1 MRLRQRRARLELAIR
16 KCRSVPHRDSPVSP
30 LGMRR
35 AFDRTLLC
43 GVSLLALSV
52 AGGFGHARSLT
63 PGAIAVAPTM
73 AAQAAAI
80 LAAQQAAGAATQ
92 AETSL
97 ARAAAALAAARKL
110 QSDAAAA
117 AQAAASSVP
126 NGLTPG
132 GLMPFGGTAGDPLA
146 GIKADASKWLG
157 ANLPKQTTSGSKVS
171 VDIQQTQ
178 KKSILYWDSFNVGT
192 NTTVNF
198 RQSASDWIALNR
210 VDPSASPSRILGQ
223 INAMGGVYL
232 INRNGIIFG
241 AGSQV
246 NVHTLIASSL
256 DVGKLGSDLAA
267 RDQFFLNNG
276 IADLN
281 SFSIYDKDGGAATNL
296 IAGDIKVERGAS
308 ITGNILSDQVSLG
321 SPGSVY
327 LFGANVYNSGSI
339 TAQGGEVAMVAART
353 IDVVPN
359 GYSALPDSVLGKD
372 DKGNTIKFRGRE
384 FRLSQFASAYNTRTD
399 DPAAPFGYPTAASAK
414 YLAGTGAV
422 THDGLIDVSRG
433 IAVMNGDTVTI
444 GNPTDASGH
453 ALTDSAGKLFQGV
466 ISADTSIDRNSFVLL
481 RAATSV
487 TMDGVISSLPVDD
500 GAAGLTSAQSFAPA
514 YIEMSAQTNV
524 TVGAAGLISA
534 PAAQVSLRAINF
546 GSQNEAILYQPTL
559 VEGTKKAYGQHLFN
573 QGSVGNAG
581 GNINEV
587 GSNSGD
593 PQSVLL
599 SPGATIDVAGL
610 QNVELPASY
619 NIISFQPRA
628 EFADMPLQR
637 NGALYGQTMY
647 IDIRNTGTRSDGT
660 TWVGTPLADASGY
673 VAKVPH
679 SIYQLMTVGGS
690 VSLTTDLSTSNGAAS
705 VKTDGSITNV
715 AGGSVKFLPGMV
727 NTTRLLGSDG
737 RIYSMTNADPNMTY
751 LGIAGQF
758 TVKHARWGVTET
770 WSTPTQI
777 YSAGFTEGHDAGRVS
792 VVTVNPALL
801 GTMYF
806 GSTAGERQ
814 ISGGQL
820 PLQGSLELT
829 TPSSVQLGATASAN
843 YTTQSTYTTNLSAD
857 ILSGYGLSSL
867 KVTAND
873 FVLSNGSTLNLAAGG
888 NLSVTAGGAIDIAGS
903 VSAAGGNVSLV
914 TDQISI
920 SGSFAKLFKAPKDTS
935 GNQIAAN
942 VFVEGTIDVS
952 GRFVNDT
959 GRTAGVDAA
968 GPAFINGGTI
978 SITTTKDSASAT
990 TGGYYLDTTGSILLA
1005 KSSVL
1010 DVSSGGYISPQGKAK
1025 TVATGVMAGKAG
1037 SISLALYRGK
1047 EWADQEG
1054 PHHPTPGLATPAVI
1068 ALDGTLRGYGF
1079 ETNGSLRLAAA
1090 DTIRIGGTLQDGE
1103 TSSIRIGGIATTLP
1117 ESLLTGGGFG
1127 SYIIESVKDDWSVK
1141 DDGSLVDSQIIV
1153 SAGTSLTLQQKNL
1166 ASLAD
1171 YTATPTGTKLGQQA
1185 APQLALLADDRRKPV
1200 DLTLRADNIKLDTGS
1215 KIITDPKASI
1225 TMAAVTKD
1233 RSGSTSASP
1242 KPSTPDWTV
1251 PAQSVELRGTIID
1264 HGGSVF
1270 INSLATHLSS
1280 DAKIDLSGTFV
1291 ANSLFGTVNGPRTS
1305 GSYIAGG
1312 TFAVEGGT
1320 ITTIYTY
1327 KDPTG
1332 DSSKDQFYF
1341 TYGPAGT
1348 PQPSYL
1354 VADAGAVVDVSGA
1367 AGNIQVA
1374 GARGATTSQ
1383 WSWSDAGTVSAD
1395 VSGFSWSG
1403 SFAAAGGRYVAA
1415 DGSLQADSRANGGTI
1430 LLGGGNIFLQQGAAG
1445 VINAPTTINVS
1456 ADQLAPFDNVYLY
1469 AAAAVG
1475 GAARIFTDLPGNT
1488 YADSDPQWGNLT
1500 ISSSLN
1506 WTVTNR
1512 LHIAAGVI
1520 GAPGS
1525 GSIDARIAAPYVVLT
1540 GSGKERV
1547 AGTST
1552 LTVNAQTIDLE
1563 SGRPSNFKP
1572 GDALPGLDF
1581 SGFSQ
1586 VNLIASGDLRLGT
1599 LKVVNGLKPDA
1610 SQTVPTEQ
1618 SSFTGKLISTGNLL
1632 FSAQR
1637 IYPVSAVNFTIE
1649 TRGNV
1654 EFAAPANSYTGIPL
1668 SAGGGI
1674 TVIANTIDQ
1683 AGNLFAPLG
1692 KIALGNTDS
1701 AVSSIITQSVVL
1713 EAGSLT
1719 SVSLADTTVPYGATS
1734 DGTNWYYNANLN
1746 PLAQPPS
1753 KGLILAGSN
1762 VTRADGST
1770 IDLRGGGDIQ
1780 AMEWIAGKGGSRDS
1794 LTTTPSGQ
1802 TVYALLPSQINPI
1815 AAYDIHFATARSADA
1830 GKTVTA
1836 GDTIPLAGTQITIDG
1851 GNGIP
1856 AGTYTLYP
1864 AHYATLPGAMRVVVY
1879 SSDNTGKNIATGTK
1893 LPDGT
1898 VLMTGHYTQ
1907 STAPGKQSSGQT
1919 VFAVQTS
1926 SVWQQYSEYSF
1937 NGANTYYAQLAAKNN
1952 VTAPRLPMDAGRLSV
1967 SALQSIVLNGMAL
1980 TQPGRDGSGNTGRGS
1995 ELDISAPKLAVL
2007 GHAEYVNNDI
2017 PSGYVG
2023 LDVAQLN
2030 GFESIL
2036 IGGSRSDSP
2045 AGTLITPTASNVVV
2059 DTRGETFSA
2068 PEILLVAQQVG
2079 QWQEVKQ
2086 SVTVGSGSVVLLPV
2100 YVPVADSGT
2109 VTVKSGSIIE
2119 TTGVVHA
2126 GLGRHYIVA
2135 SDGQA
2140 RVTAADIAAALDGT
2154 LSGTEILNADLT
2166 KLPASWFGGI
2176 YGSSSPYIPPVA
2188 ASQQAIYYYA
2198 NGGAQQPGRGAL
2210 FVASNDPTLQLTGPT
2225 ATGAAAPAL
2234 TIKFRDVA
2242 TAPAASLP
2250 TGPVSGSLTLPGG
2263 DTRDSGQVVIADGAR
2278 ISTNTL
2284 TLQATASSNAI
2295 VLNTTDLHANLVN
2308 LIAPTIGVGAATAVA
2323 GKSLVLPAN
2332 NTQFADVQTL
2342 ALRALS
2348 GPITVY
2354 GDFNSGAR
2362 NLTLDANGII
2372 LGTEN
2377 GVAHDASIVA
2387 SDTITLK
2394 TTGGPAFSGGT
2405 TANGNSLALV
2415 AREIDLGNGVV
2426 NGSAAATYMTIGG
2439 FSNVGLSA
2447 SDRVVVRGPGTLTL
2461 GVTNTDKVDLTIT
2474 TPSVLVAGATGA
2486 KSQSFAITDYAGNV
2500 VIQDSVARN
2509 GVASRPIDSTEV
2521 GGSLNITAS
2530 NVTVASTIQAQGG
2543 TIALYA
2549 IAGNVEL
2556 KSGAY
2561 LAAGGYKKTLVDVDT
2576 HVSGGKIV
2584 LNADIGTDFLPL
2596 VPGAGQVITDANSV
2610 IDVSQPLGGL
2620 GYGGEIDVT
2629 ALRGG
2634 ASIAGSLRGGGGPGL
2649 GGVFKLDVQ
2658 GGADL
2663 TALADNLLAG
2673 GISGAI
2679 DIHTRTGNL
2688 ELLQN
2693 HTLKA
2698 NFVALTADDTAWD
2711 SDPAKQFGQIKIR
2724 GRIDATG
2731 YGGTT
2736 LDGTRQAGGKVG
2748 LYGAN
2753 SVFLASSGVIDA
2765 STTHAD
2771 ERGGDVTIGIGWD
2784 AKSKI
2789 WLQQGTQINVSGG
2802 TKGGLSG
2809 GTVTFRAPLD
2819 GNNDVKI
2826 AAISN
2831 VANPSG
2837 THGTN
2842 FYADGDKSFDA
2853 LAVIDATNDI
2863 NDRSKVSIVGA
2874 RSVAVNGFIAFDTTA
2889 GRYGIDGSS
2898 LGWFGTIDTAGWYK
2912 GVDQNGNLIP
2922 ATEGTWTNV
2931 TGFQLDKTIS
2941 GGTALPSVP
2950 TSVAVKNSAGIQIA
2964 TINVS
2969 GGIDTFQPNTTTLSQ
2984 YFGQSDIP
2992 ITFPPPATPGG
3003 RTAQGRVSFSASGD
3017 ATVTITDAGTGYLTR
3032 VTSVQIGNVVDVPAA
3047 TGLFGRVLST
3057 VKIVSASLSLVPGST
3072 GYDGTSLSVSLGVS
3086 GNNGQATATF
3096 TKVSNLSGSTTLVNG
3111 SLQFVPTT
3119 NDYIPLTSSGVY
3131 ATFDPANQGKPGV
3144 ASFTGGAGTGN
3155 AFFGDTV
3162 SQITKG
3168 TWSHNGQSYGFTNL
3182 FTRLAPLVNSLGT
3195 DVVHVQPGVDLVN
3208 SKGDITVSSNWN
3220 LAAGVVDRGKPS
3232 PTIFNPASDYI
3243 DFTYRLATPWGGLD
3257 AGVLSLRAAGN
3268 INVNA
3273 SISDGFFQFANYLD
3287 PIYAGKVNDY
3297 FASNSGLRAI
3307 DFNSIY
3313 LNDPT
3318 SNTLLIAPYKAG
3330 DTGNGIS
3337 PTSQD
3342 LATADLFPHKLLVCT
3357 IDCSQANIK
3366 AVTAPSS
3373 WSYSLTAGADV
3384 SSANP
3389 TARVL
3394 LANDKGDVIVD
3405 KHASYDQ
3412 KVVGSTNPVSVNIPT
3427 MIRTGIGSITVAAAR
3442 DVVLK
3447 DTAAPGV
3454 IYAAGVNTETYA
3466 NPYSPSLAVNGFFEP
3481 RLMAYGNAAATA
3493 KPEPALELYYGPP
3506 TAAAFPE
3513 KGGDVVIDAQRDIL
3527 GNTKVVAKKDEN
3539 GNTVYKKVPQYYQPW
3554 LLSNSGVTPSAG
3566 ASILGAGVFAPA
3578 GTQIASQT
3586 AWWMQYGSF
3595 QQGFLSAGG
3604 NVSVL
3609 AGRNMLDVSVSAP
3622 TTGRVTGGLSANST
3636 PVTHL
3641 YGSGNMVVRAG
3652 GDIRGGSFYEGSGH
3666 ASIVAGGDIGQN
3678 DYVYRYADSTLKL
3691 PNLPL
3696 LAVDTGQITM
3706 TANGSIAMAGVVNPA
3721 ALHAQQP
3728 SKANPLEPKPEPTT
3742 PLYFDAYGPD
3752 SKVRLVAQSGDVTIN
3767 IAPTA
3772 IAIIPTNALA
3782 VPAAP
3787 ATYPASFEAVA
3798 LQGNLI
3804 TTGIGNIL
3812 NQNLNQKASGTVPA
3826 PGIVLSPSAHG
3837 TFNLLAQGSID
3848 LTFGYP
3854 QTSTPQS
3861 ISRPLISAGPSL
3873 IDAAF
3878 DPFRPNSGNDEAS
3891 SRAILAHENDVADG
3905 FDTTARIYAAT
3916 GDIKA
3921 TGSYGKR
3928 TASSS
3933 ENVYQRIEINRPTS
3947 IYAGRDIIDLNVIVQ
3962 NIHTSDVSTIVAGQ
3976 NITYTG
3982 FSNGG
3987 GLQVAGPG
3995 FLVVQAGGDIGPFL
4009 PAAFD
4014 NATQAPVQ
4022 EGIVSVGN
4030 SSPTPVGNIYI
4041 SESTGGGS
4049 VGIYNQS
4056 LLGPANNPRR
4066 NAALT
4071 DAAGTKQGAD
4081 IITMFGVKYGIDYA
4095 SVTDAYVVG
4104 SKADGTALP
4113 FSMAALRDIITGA
4126 LPGYLKKDAIAA
4138 YLSTSQGQNSLSSY
4152 LNSSTGKTAL
4162 EQLNLKDLFQDGTAN
4177 VIDRQ
4182 KLDSFV
4188 GVLAKSGLDAVWS
4201 FFRTVLPSQIQA
4213 SFFDVSTTSQPLM
4226 SVRLDQLFFAELK
4239 AVGIDQKGGTSSDT
4253 QRGYRMIETMFPA
4266 RLGYTANVLGSGSN
4280 GASQLVKTGDMN
4292 LLHATVQTQLGGD
4305 ISMFG
4310 PGGNIIVGSL
4320 AAEPNSALKL
4330 RDIGIL
4336 TLGGGAINTF
4346 TDESVLVN
4354 SSRVLTTQGG
4364 DILMWSSNGNLDAG
4378 RGSKTTL
4385 SAPALQVLYDQD
4397 DYQSIDLGGF
4407 VTGAGIGTLQASSKA
4422 AASQLYLLAPR
4433 GTIDFGTAGVRA
4445 SGSAVFVAPIIANA
4459 SNFQVQ
4465 GSTTGIPTV
4474 SVPNIGA
4481 LTAGSNTAGAA
4492 AKTAET
4498 PTATGARRQGSIFIV
4513 EVIGYGGGDGQD
4525 DQADDKKESDTT
4537 SSGNGKQ

>member
-1 MRLRQRRARLELAIR
+1 
-16 KCRSVPHRDSPVSP
+16 
-30 LGMRR
+30 MRR

-63 PGAIAVAPTM
+63 PGANAVAPTM

-132 GLMPFGGTAGDPLA
+132 GLMPSGGTAGDPLA

-178 KKSILYWDSFNVGT
+178 KKSILYWDTFNVGA

-210 VDPSASPSRILGQ
+210 VQDPSASPSRILGQ

-327 LFGANVYNSGSI
+327 LFGANVYNSGTISVD
-339 TAQGGEVAMVAART
+339 GGEVAMVAART

-372 DKGNTIKFRGRE
+372 DKGNTIKFRGTE
-384 FRLSQFASAYNTRTD
+384 FRLSQFASAYNNTATD
-399 DPAAPFGYPTAASAK
+399 DSSRPLGYPTATGGT

-433 IAVMNGDTVTI
+433 IVVMNGDTVAI

-453 ALTDSAGKLFQGV
+453 ALTDSAGRLIQGV
-466 ISADTSIDRNSFVLL
+466 ISVDTSIDRNSFVLL

-500 GAAGLTSAQSFAPA
+500 GAAGLTSTQSFAPA
-514 YIEMSAQTNV
+514 YIEASAQTNV
-524 TVGAAGLISA
+524 TVGSSGLISA
-534 PAAQVSLRAINF
+534 PAAQVLFRATNL
-546 GSQNEAILYQPTL
+546 GSQNASTLYK
-559 VEGTKKAYGQHLFN
+559 VSGMDGDTKLYDQRLFN
-573 QGSVGNAG
+573 QGSVGNTG
-581 GNINEV
+581 GNANEV
-587 GSNSGD
+587 GSNSSD

-599 SPGATIDVAGL
+599 SPGATVDVAGL

-673 VAKVPH
+673 VAKVPR

-737 RIYSMTNADPNMTY
+737 RIYGMTNADPNMTY

-758 TVKHARWGVTET
+758 TVKHAQWHVTET

-777 YSAGFTEGHDAGRVS
+777 YSAGFSEGHDAGRVS

-857 ILSGYGLSSL
+857 ILSKYGLSSL

-873 FVLSNGSTLNLAAGG
+873 FVLSDGSMLNLAAGG
-888 NLSVTAGGAIDIAGS
+888 SLSVTAGGAIDIAGS

-914 TDQISI
+914 TDRVSI
-920 SGSFAKLFKAPKDTS
+920 NGSFAKLFKAPKDPKDPS
-935 GNQIAAN
+935 GNPIAAN

-978 SITTTKDSASAT
+978 SITTTKDSASI
-990 TGGYYLDTTGSILLA
+990 TGGYLDTTGSILLA

-1037 SISLALYRGK
+1037 GISLALYSGS
-1047 EWADQEG
+1047 EWKDEG
-1054 PHHPTPGLATPAVI
+1054 GVHHPTPKFAVPAVI
-1068 ALDGTLRGYGF
+1068 GLDGVLRGYGF
-1079 ETNGSLRLAAA
+1079 ESNGSLRIAGA
-1090 DTIRIGGTLQDGE
+1090 DTIRSGGELQTGE
-1103 TSSIRIGGIATTLP
+1103 TSSIRVNGIATTLP

-1153 SAGTSLTLQQKNL
+1153 SAGTSLTFQQQNL

-1185 APQLALLADDRRKPV
+1185 VLQLALLPDNQRKAV
-1200 DLTLRADNIKLDTGS
+1200 DLTLKADKIKLDPGS
-1215 KIITDPKASI
+1215 KIVTDPKAKI
-1225 TMAAVTKD
+1225 TMAAVTGD
-1233 RSGSTSASP
+1233 RRGATSTDPKLIVP
-1242 KPSTPDWTV
+1242 KPSTPDWSV

-1395 VSGFSWSG
+1395 VSGFSWGG
-1403 SFAAAGGRYVAA
+1403 SFAAAGGRYVAG
-1415 DGSLQADSRANGGTI
+1415 DGALHAESRANGGTI

-1445 VINAPTTINVS
+1445 VISAPTTINVS

-1599 LKVVNGLKPDA
+1599 LKVVNGLKTDP
-1610 SQTVPTEQ
+1610 SQNVPTEQ
-1618 SSFTGKLISTGNLL
+1618 SSFTGGLISTGDLL
-1632 FSAQR
+1632 LSAQR

-1649 TRGNV
+1649 AGTTDAAGNV
-1654 EFAAPANSYTGIPL
+1654 KPGNVKFAAPAGSNTTIPL

-1674 TVIANTIDQ
+1674 TVYAGTIDQ

-1701 AVSSIITQSVVL
+1701 AVSPIITQSVVL
-1713 EAGSLT
+1713 EAGSLS

-1856 AGTYTLYP
+1856 AGTYMLYP

-1995 ELDISAPKLAVL
+1995 ELDISAPKLAVI
-2007 GHAEYVNNDI
+2007 GHAGYVNNDI

-2036 IGGSRSDSP
+2036 IGGSRSDIPS
-2045 AGTLITPTASNVVV
+2045 GTLITPAASNVVV

-2086 SVTVGSGSVVLLPV
+2086 SVTIGSQSVLLDLPA
-2100 YVPVADSGT
+2100 YVPEAGSGT
-2109 VTVKSGSIIE
+2109 VTINSGSIIK

-2126 GLGRHYIVA
+2126 RLGRQYIVA

-2140 RVTAADIAAALDGT
+2140 PVTAQSLAAALGGT
-2154 LSGTEILNADLT
+2154 LSGTEIVDAVLA
-2166 KLPASWFGGI
+2166 KLLDPNSPARLALS
-2176 YGSSSPYIPPVA
+2176 
-2188 ASQQAIYYYA
+2188 YYA

-2210 FVASNDPTLQLTGPT
+2210 FVASNDPTLQVTGPT
-2225 ATGAAAPAL
+2225 ATGVSAPTL
-2234 TIKFRDVA
+2234 TIKFKDVA
-2242 TAPAASLP
+2242 TASATLPA
-2250 TGPVSGSLTLPGG
+2250 GPVTGSLTLAGG
-2263 DTRDSGQVVIADGAR
+2263 DTSNSGKVAIAEGVK

-2284 TLQATASSNAI
+2284 TLQATASNNAI
-2295 VLNTTDLHANLVN
+2295 ALNTTDLHANLVN
-2308 LIAPTIGVGAATAVA
+2308 LIAPSIGVGAATAVA

-2332 NTQFADVQTL
+2332 STQFADVQTL

-2348 GPITVY
+2348 GPVTVY

-2362 NLTLDANGII
+2362 SLSLDATGIA
-2372 LGTEN
+2372 LGSEVLNPGTSLN
-2377 GVAHDASIVA
+2377 LRAGTVLAFSSSATVQFSVGVTVTSAAGVATTYAANTQIALDPNSKVSVA
-2387 SDTITLK
+2387 SAGTMTVAGSGGATLTRDGLISASNNITLK
-2394 TTGGPAFSGGT
+2394 NTGASPSFSAPA
-2405 TANGNSLALV
+2405 ANGNSLELA
-2415 AREIDLGNGVV
+2415 AKEIDLGSGRVNGNVV
-2426 NGSAAATYMTIGG
+2426 NGNFTIAG
-2439 FSNVGLSA
+2439 FSRVKWSA
-2447 SDRVVVRGPGTLTL
+2447 DDSVVVKGPGTMTL
-2461 GVTNTDKVDLTIT
+2461 GANGDKTDLTVS
-2474 TPSVLVAGATGA
+2474 TPRILVAGATAGTP
-2486 KSQSFAITDYAGNV
+2486 QGFALTASGDISIVDPVTRGSAAAG
-2500 VIQDSVARN
+2500 
-2509 GVASRPIDSTEV
+2509 PIDSDET
-2521 GGSLNITAS
+2521 GGILTVTAS
-2530 NVTVASTIQAQGG
+2530 NIAVGSTIQAQAG
-2543 TIALYA
+2543 TITLGA
-2549 IAGNVEL
+2549 IAGNVTL
-2556 KSGAY
+2556 NSGAY
-2561 LAAGGYKKTLVDVDT
+2561 VSARGYKKTLVDVDT
-2576 HVSGGKIV
+2576 YLSGGKVV
-2584 LNADIGTDFLPL
+2584 LYADIGANAT
-2596 VPGAGQVITDANSV
+2596 GGGQVITDASSTV
-2610 IDVSQPLGGL
+2610 DVATTSGGQ
-2620 GYGGEIDVT
+2620 GYGGTIEVD
-2629 ALRGG
+2629 ALRGD
-2634 ASIAGSLRGGGGPGL
+2634 ATLAGRLLGTGGPGL
-2649 GGVFKLDVQ
+2649 GGRFKLDTN
-2658 GGADL
+2658 GAADL
-2663 TALADNLLAG
+2663 TALADILLAG
-2673 GISGAI
+2673 GLTGAI

-2688 ELLQN
+2688 ELAAG

-2698 NFVALTADDTAWD
+2698 NAISLTADDPTWVHIFAE
-2711 SDPAKQFGQIKIR
+2711 KQLGQVKIR

-2731 YGGTT
+2731 YSGST
-2736 LDGTRQAGGKVG
+2736 LDGTGQAGGKVA

-2753 SVFLASSGVIDA
+2753 SVFLASSGMIDA
-2765 STTHAD
+2765 STTHTD

-2819 GNNDVKI
+2819 GNNDAMV
-2826 AAISN
+2826 SN

-2837 THGTN
+2837 THGSN
-2842 FYADGDKSFDA
+2842 FYADGDKTFDE
-2853 LAVIDATNDI
+2853 LPVIDATNNV
-2863 NDRSKVSIVGA
+2863 NDRSKLSIVGA

-2889 GRYGIDGSS
+2889 SNHGIDGSN
-2898 LGWFGTIDTAGWYK
+2898 LGWFGTIDPAGWYK
-2912 GVDQNGNLIP
+2912 LDQNGNLIP
-2922 ATEGTWTNV
+2922 ATDGSWTNV
-2931 TGFQLDKTIS
+2931 SGWQFSGVTTANGFSSVVGGGDPNYSVSIPNSNGAVLKNFVMGIYSFTAADNLGYAPGQTNIPVTIDPPPAGGVAAQGYGQVGADGVLFVVITNPGS
-2941 GGTALPSVP
+2941 GYTSPLASVKVGPDGVVVLPSVGRFSGVP
-2950 TSVAVKNSAGIQIA
+2950 NS
-2964 TINVS
+2964 
-2969 GGIDTFQPNTTTLSQ
+2969 F
-2984 YFGQSDIP
+2984 
-2992 ITFPPPATPGG
+2992 
-3003 RTAQGRVSFSASGD
+3003 
-3017 ATVTITDAGTGYLTR
+3017 LT
-3032 VTSVQIGNVVDVPAA
+3032 
-3047 TGLFGRVLST
+3047 
-3057 VKIVSASLSLVPGST
+3057 IVSADVVPGS
-3072 GYDGTSLSVSLGVS
+3072 GGASSAAQPSVQVKWGSN
-3086 GNNGQATATF
+3086 GNATIGFSAAN
-3096 TKVSNLSGSTTLVNG
+3096 NLSGTSTRNADGTIT
-3111 SLQFVPTT
+3111 FVGNTK
-3119 NDYIPLTSSGVY
+3119 NFIPWSSSGVY
-3131 ATFDPANQGKPGV
+3131 DTFDPANQGKQGV
-3144 ASFTGGAGTGN
+3144 ANFTGDASPDRV
-3155 AFFGDTV
+3155 FFGDTI

-3168 TWSHNGQSYGFTNL
+3168 TWANNGQSYGFTNL
-3182 FTRLAPLVNSLGT
+3182 FTRLAPLVNSLGA

-3318 SNTLLIAPYKAG
+3318 TNTLLIAPYKAG

-3389 TARVL
+3389 TARVP

-3427 MIRTGIGSITVAAAR
+3427 MIRTGTGSITVAAAR

-3466 NPYSPSLAVNGFFEP
+3466 NPYSPSLAVNDPNGFFEP

-3586 AWWMQYGSF
+3586 AWWIQYGSF

-3604 NVSVL
+3604 NVSVF

-3706 TANGSIAMAGVVNPA
+3706 TGSGSIAMAGVVNPA

-3728 SKANPLEPKPEPTT
+3728 SKANPLEPQPKPVI

-3772 IAIIPTNALA
+3772 IAIIPTNKLA
-3782 VPAAP
+3782 VQAAP

-3812 NQNLNQKASGTVPA
+3812 NQKASGTVPA
-3826 PGIVLSPSAHG
+3826 PGIVLSPSEHG
-3837 TFNLLAQGSID
+3837 TFNLLAQGGID

-3854 QTSTPQS
+3854 QTSTPQL
-3861 ISRPLISAGPSL
+3861 ISSPLISAGPSL

-3878 DPFRPNSGNDEAS
+3878 DPFRPNSGNHEAS
-3891 SRAILAHENDVADG
+3891 SRAILAHEDDVADG
-3905 FDTTARIYAAT
+3905 LDTTARIYAAT

-3962 NIHTSDVSTIVAGQ
+3962 NIHTSDVSTIVAGR
-3976 NITYTG
+3976 NIAYTG

-4041 SESTGGGS
+4041 SEKTGGGS

-4066 NAALT
+4066 NAVLT

-4081 IITMFGVKYGIDYA
+4081 IITMFGTKFGIDYA
-4095 SVTDAYVVG
+4095 AVAASYIDPANASSVKHNYVSDLRSFLSRIGKPASDSDSDASVF
-4104 SKADGTALP
+4104 AALQALP
-4113 FSMAALRDIITGA
+4113 T
-4126 LPGYLKKDAIAA
+4126 
-4138 YLSTSQGQNSLSSY
+4138 
-4152 LNSSTGKTAL
+4152 
-4162 EQLNLKDLFQDGTAN
+4162 DLQHVF
-4177 VIDRQ
+4177 IDQ
-4182 KLDSFV
+4182 V
-4188 GVLAKSGLDAVWS
+4188 
-4201 FFRTVLPSQIQA
+4201 
-4213 SFFDVSTTSQPLM
+4213 
-4226 SVRLDQLFFAELK
+4226 FFAELK

-4445 SGSAVFVAPIIANA
+4445 SGSAVFVAPVIANA

-4498 PTATGARRQGSIFIV
+4498 PTATGARRQGSIWIV

-4525 DQADDKKESDTT
+4525 DQAGDKKESDTT
-4537 SSGNGKQ
+4537 PSGNDKQ

>member
-63 PGAIAVAPTM
+63 PGANAVAPTM
-73 AAQAAAI
+73 AAQQAAI

-117 AQAAASSVP
+117 AQAATSSVP

-178 KKSILYWDSFNVGT
+178 KKSILYWDTFNVGA

-210 VDPSASPSRILGQ
+210 VQDPGASPSRILGQ

-353 IDVVPN
+353 IDVIPN
-359 GYSALPDSVLGKD
+359 GYSALPDNVLGKD
-372 DKGNTIKFRGRE
+372 DKGNTIKFRGTE

-399 DPAAPFGYPTAASAK
+399 DPAAPFGYPTAAGGK

-422 THDGLIDVSRG
+422 VHDGLIDASRG
-433 IAVMNGDTVTI
+433 IVVMNGDTVTI
-444 GNPTDASGH
+444 GNPKDASGH
-453 ALTDSAGKLFQGV
+453 DLTDSAGRLIQGV

-487 TMDGVISSLPVDD
+487 TMNGVISSLPVDD
-500 GAAGLTSAQSFAPA
+500 GAAGLTSTQSFAPA

-524 TVGAAGLISA
+524 TVGAGGLISA

-546 GSQNEAILYQPTL
+546 GSQNESILYQPTL
-559 VEGTKKAYGQHLFN
+559 VEGTKKVYGQHLFN

-587 GSNSGD
+587 GSNSSD

-610 QNVELPASY
+610 RNVELPASY

-673 VAKVPH
+673 VAKVPR
-679 SIYQLMTVGGS
+679 SIDQLMTVGGS

-758 TVKHARWGVTET
+758 TVKHAHWHVTET
-770 WSTPTQI
+770 WSTPSQI
-777 YSAGFTEGHDAGRVS
+777 YSPGFTEGHDAGG
-792 VVTVNPALL
+792 VTVATVVPSL
-801 GTMYF
+801 GTIYF

-814 ISGGQL
+814 IIGGQL

-829 TPSSVQLGATASAN
+829 TPSSVQIGATASAN
-843 YTTQSTYTTNLSAD
+843 YTTQSKYRTSLYGD
-857 ILSGYGLSSL
+857 ILSNYGLSSL

-873 FVLSNGSTLNLAAGG
+873 FVLSAGSTLNLAAGG
-888 NLSVTAGGAIDIAGS
+888 SLSVTAGGAIDIAGT
-903 VSAAGGNVSLV
+903 VSAAGGSVNLV
-914 TDQISI
+914 TDRV
-920 SGSFAKLFKAPKDTS
+920 GSSSEPLFKAPIDKS
-935 GNQIAAN
+935 GKVIAAN
-942 VFVEGTIDVS
+942 VFVEGAIDVS

-959 GRTAGVDAA
+959 GRVAGVDAA

-978 SITTTKDSASAT
+978 SITTYKSSVADDA
-990 TGGYYLDTTGSILLA
+990 GYRDTTGSILLA
-1005 KSSVL
+1005 TGSVL
-1010 DVSSGGYISPQGKAK
+1010 DVSSGGYISPQGKPKSAS
-1025 TVATGVMAGKAG
+1025 TNVLAGKAG
-1037 SISLALYRGK
+1037 GISLATYQGLR
-1047 EWADQEG
+1047 WTRATNDPD
-1054 PHHPTPGLATPAVI
+1054 PHAPTPGAGHSIAVLQ
-1068 ALDGTLRGYGF
+1068 LDGILRGYGF
-1079 ETNGSLRLAAA
+1079 ESNGSLRIAGA
-1090 DTIRIGGTLQDGE
+1090 DTIRIGGTLQKDE
-1103 TSSIRIGGIATTLP
+1103 TSPIRIGGEAKTLP
-1117 ESLLTGGGFG
+1117 VSLLTGGGFG
-1127 SYIIESVKDDWSVK
+1127 SYIIESVKDDWSVAK
-1141 DDGSLVDSQIIV
+1141 SQIIV
-1153 SAGTSLTLQQKNL
+1153 STGTSLTLQQQNL

-1185 APQLALLADDRRKPV
+1185 APQLALLPDDQRKPV
-1200 DLTLRADNIKLDTGS
+1200 DLTLKADNILLDTGS
-1215 KIITDPKASI
+1215 KIVTDPKAKI
-1225 TMAAVTKD
+1225 TLAAVVDD
-1233 RSGSTSASP
+1233 RKTN
-1242 KPSTPDWTV
+1242 KPSDPTWTV
-1251 PAQSVELRGTIID
+1251 PAASVELLGSIVD
-1264 HGGSVF
+1264 HGGTVF
-1270 INSLATHLSS
+1270 INALTTHLSS

-1291 ANSLFGTVNGPRTS
+1291 ANSQFGTIKGPATS
-1305 GSYIAGG
+1305 GTYVAGG
-1312 TFAVEGGT
+1312 TFVVEAGT
-1320 ITTIYTY
+1320 I
-1327 KDPTG
+1327 
-1332 DSSKDQFYF
+1332 DQNQTQTSYAYSLPDAAHF
-1341 TYGPAGT
+1341 PN
-1348 PQPSYL
+1348 YL
-1354 VADAGAVVDVSGA
+1354 VADAGALVDVSGA
-1367 AGNIQVA
+1367 AGNIQVV
-1374 GARGATTSQ
+1374 GARGAITSQ

-1395 VSGFSWSG
+1395 VNGFSWGG
-1403 SFAAAGGRYVAA
+1403 SFAAAGGRYVAG
-1415 DGSLQADSRANGGTI
+1415 DGTVHADSRANGGTI
-1430 LLGGGNIFLQQGAAG
+1430 LLGGGNITLQQGAAG
-1445 VINAPTTINVS
+1445 VIRAPTALTVS

-1469 AAAAVG
+1469 AAAAQG

-1488 YADSDPQWGNLT
+1488 YGDKDPLWATLT
-1500 ISSSLN
+1500 ISGSLD

-1512 LHIAAGVI
+1512 LHIAAGI
-1520 GAPGS
+1520 ISAPKS
-1525 GSIDARIAAPYVVLT
+1525 GSVDAHIAASYVALT
-1540 GSGKERV
+1540 GSSMDSV

-1572 GDALPGLDF
+1572 GDPQPGLVF

-1586 VNLIASGDLRLGT
+1586 VNLIAGGDLRLGT
-1599 LKVVNGLKPDA
+1599 LKVVNGLKTDSTDTTA
-1610 SQTVPTEQ
+1610 TAEQ

-1632 FSAQR
+1632 LSAQR

-1654 EFAAPANSYTGIPL
+1654 KFAAPPNSYTGIPL

-1802 TVYALLPSQINPI
+1802 TVYALLPSQIDPI

-2007 GHAEYVNNDI
+2007 GHAGYVNNDI

-2045 AGTLITPTASNVVV
+2045 SSTLITPAASNVVV

-2119 TTGVVHA
+2119 TAGVVRA

-2176 YGSSSPYIPPVA
+2176 YGSSSPYIPPIA

-2198 NGGAQQPGRGAL
+2198 NSGAQQPGRGAL

-2225 ATGAAAPAL
+2225 ATGAAAAAL

-2263 DTRDSGQVVIADGAR
+2263 DTRDSGKVVIADGAR

-2295 VLNTTDLHANLVN
+2295 VLNTTDLHANFVN

-2354 GDFNSGAR
+2354 GNFNSGAR

-2509 GVASRPIDSTEV
+2509 GVASRPADSTEV

-2698 NFVALTADDTAWD
+2698 NSVALTADDTAWD
-2711 SDPAKQFGQIKIR
+2711 SNPDKQFGQIKIR

-2736 LDGTRQAGGKVG
+2736 LDGTRQAGGKIG

-2789 WLQQGTQINVSGG
+2789 YLQQGAQINVSGG

-2826 AAISN
+2826 AMVSN

-2837 THGTN
+2837 THGSN
-2842 FYADGDKSFDA
+2842 FYADGDKTFDE
-2853 LAVIDATNDI
+2853 LPVIDATNNV
-2863 NDRSKVSIVGA
+2863 NDRSKLSIVGA

-2889 GRYGIDGSS
+2889 SNHGIDGSN
-2898 LGWFGTIDTAGWYK
+2898 LGWFGTIDPAGWYK
-2912 GVDQNGNLIP
+2912 LDQNGNLIP
-2922 ATEGTWTNV
+2922 ATDGSWTNV
-2931 TGFQLDKTIS
+2931 SGWQFSSVTTANGFSSVVGGGDPNYSVSIPNSNGAVLKNFVMGIYSFTAADNLGYAPGQTNIPVTIDPPPAGGVAAQGYGQVGADGMLLVVITNPGS
-2941 GGTALPSVP
+2941 GYTTPLASVKVGPDGVVVLPSVGRFSGVP
-2950 TSVAVKNSAGIQIA
+2950 NS
-2964 TINVS
+2964 
-2969 GGIDTFQPNTTTLSQ
+2969 F
-2984 YFGQSDIP
+2984 
-2992 ITFPPPATPGG
+2992 
-3003 RTAQGRVSFSASGD
+3003 
-3017 ATVTITDAGTGYLTR
+3017 LT
-3032 VTSVQIGNVVDVPAA
+3032 
-3047 TGLFGRVLST
+3047 
-3057 VKIVSASLSLVPGST
+3057 IVSADVVPGS
-3072 GYDGTSLSVSLGVS
+3072 GGASSAAQPSVQVKWGSN
-3086 GNNGQATATF
+3086 GNATIGFSAAN
-3096 TKVSNLSGSTTLVNG
+3096 NLSGTSTRNADGTIT
-3111 SLQFVPTT
+3111 FVGNTK
-3119 NDYIPLTSSGVY
+3119 NFIPWSSSGVY
-3131 ATFDPANQGKPGV
+3131 DTFDPANQGKQGV
-3144 ASFTGGAGTGN
+3144 ANFTGDASPDRV
-3155 AFFGDTV
+3155 FFGDTI

-3168 TWSHNGQSYGFTNL
+3168 TWANNGHSYGFTNL

-3257 AGVLSLRAAGN
+3257 AGALTLRAAGN

-3273 SISDGFFQFANYLD
+3273 SISDGFFQFGNYLD
-3287 PIYAGKVNDY
+3287 QTYVSRVTTYLGDLAGARSIDRGNNDGLYAY
-3297 FASNSGLRAI
+3297 
-3307 DFNSIY
+3307 Y
-3313 LNDPT
+3313 LNNSTTVP
-3318 SNTLLIAPYKAG
+3318 IAPYKAAAN
-3330 DTGNGIS
+3330 DIS
-3337 PTSQD
+3337 ASSQD
-3342 LATADLFPHKLLVCT
+3342 LISADLFPHSLRACT
-3357 IDCSQANIK
+3357 TDCSSANIK
-3366 AVTAPSS
+3366 TITAPAS
-3373 WSYSLTAGADV
+3373 WSYNLTAGADV

-3389 TARVL
+3389 NARVP
-3394 LANDKGDVIVD
+3394 LARGTGDVIVD
-3405 KHASYDQ
+3405 KHGSYNQSLLTDRFTNASVTVY
-3412 KVVGSTNPVSVNIPT
+3412 IPT
-3427 MIRTGIGSITVAAAR
+3427 MVRTGTGSIAIAAAR
-3442 DVVLK
+3442 DVILQ
-3447 DTAAPGV
+3447 DTLAPGV
-3454 IYAAGVNTETYA
+3454 IYAAGVNTEKLA
-3466 NPYSPSLAVNGFFEP
+3466 DPSYGLQTINGVSSLIAGNAAGFFEP
-3481 RLMAYGNAAATA
+3481 RILAYGNNEAEHA
-3493 KPEPALELYYGPP
+3493 PELYYGPP

-3513 KGGDVVIDAQRDIL
+3513 RGGDVVIDAQQDIK
-3527 GNTKVVAKKDEN
+3527 GNTTVGNKVL
-3539 GNTVYKKVPQYYQPW
+3539 QYYQPW
-3554 LLSNSGVTPSAG
+3554 LLSDTGVTPGSNFSA
-3566 ASILGAGVFAPA
+3566 LGAGVFAPSS
-3578 GTQIASQT
+3578 TQIASQT
-3586 AWWMQYGSF
+3586 AWWIQYGSF

-3604 NVSVL
+3604 NVSVT
-3609 AGRNMLDVSVSAP
+3609 AGHDLVDVSVSLP
-3622 TTGRVTGGLSANST
+3622 TTGRVSGGLSANSL

-3652 GDIRGGSFYEGSGH
+3652 GDILGGSFYEGSGH

-3678 DYVYRYADSTLKL
+3678 GDNSTVSRYASSALKL
-3691 PNLPL
+3691 PDVPL
-3696 LAVDTGQITM
+3696 LAVDTGQIAM
-3706 TANGSIAMAGVVNPA
+3706 TAGGAITMAGVVNPA

-3728 SKANPLEPKPEPTT
+3728 SKANPLDTGNIQS
-3742 PLYFDAYGPD
+3742 PLYMDTYGPD
-3752 SKVRLVAQSGDVTIN
+3752 SAVRVLAKSGDLTIT
-3767 IAPTA
+3767 IAP
-3772 IAIIPTNALA
+3772 PTIGTNY
-3782 VPAAP
+3782 VQAAP

-3798 LQGNLI
+3798 LQGDLI
-3804 TTGIGNIL
+3804 TTGIAEITKVAGSTL
-3812 NQNLNQKASGTVPA
+3812 QM
-3826 PGIVLSPSAHG
+3826 PGIVLSPSLHG
-3837 TFNLLAQGSID
+3837 SYELLAQGSID

-3854 QTSTPQS
+3854 TDGTELGNP
-3861 ISRPLISAGPSL
+3861 RPFISAGPSL

-3878 DPFRPNSGNDEAS
+3878 DPFRPNSGNNERF
-3891 SRAILAHENDVADG
+3891 SRAILAHESDVADG
-3905 FDTTARIYAAT
+3905 LDAIARIYAAT
-3916 GDIKA
+3916 GDI
-3921 TGSYGKR
+3921 TGTGHYGNR
-3928 TASSS
+3928 TPGDNL
-3933 ENVYQRIEINRPTS
+3933 NVYQHIEINRPTKV
-3947 IYAGRDIIDLNVIVQ
+3947 YAGRDLKDLNIIVQ
-3962 NIHTSDVSTIVAGQ
+3962 NIHTGDVSTIEAGR
-3976 NITYTG
+3976 NIAYTG
-3982 FSNGG
+3982 FNNGG

-3995 FLVVQAGGDIGPFL
+3995 FLLVQAGGDIGPFL
-4009 PAAFD
+4009 PAAHD
-4014 NATQAPVQ
+4014 NATEAPVQ

-4030 SSPTPVGNIYI
+4030 SSPTPVGNIYVA
-4041 SESTGGGS
+4041 STTGAGGGS

-4081 IITMFGVKYGIDYA
+4081 IITMFGTKFGVDYA
-4095 SVTDAYVVG
+4095 AVAASYIDPANASSVKHNYVSDLRSFLSRIGKPASDSDSDASV
-4104 SKADGTALP
+4104 
-4113 FSMAALRDIITGA
+4113 FAAFQG
-4126 LPGYLKKDAIAA
+4126 
-4138 YLSTSQGQNSLSSY
+4138 LST
-4152 LNSSTGKTAL
+4152 
-4162 EQLNLKDLFQDGTAN
+4162 DLQRVF
-4177 VIDRQ
+4177 IDQ
-4182 KLDSFV
+4182 V
-4188 GVLAKSGLDAVWS
+4188 
-4201 FFRTVLPSQIQA
+4201 
-4213 SFFDVSTTSQPLM
+4213 
-4226 SVRLDQLFFAELK
+4226 FFAELK

-4445 SGSAVFVAPIIANA
+4445 SGSAVFVAPVIANA

-4498 PTATGARRQGSIFIV
+4498 PTATGARRQGSIWIV

-4525 DQADDKKESDTT
+4525 DQAGDKKESDTT
-4537 SSGNGKQ
+4537 PSGNDKQ

>member
-1 MRLRQRRARLELAIR
+1 
-16 KCRSVPHRDSPVSP
+16 
-30 LGMRR
+30 MRR

-52 AGGFGHARSLT
+52 AGGFGHARNLT
-63 PGAIAVAPTM
+63 PGGNAVAPTM
-73 AAQAAAI
+73 AAQQAAI

-178 KKSILYWDSFNVGT
+178 KKSILYWDTFNVGA

-210 VDPSASPSRILGQ
+210 VQDPSASPSRILGQ

-241 AGSQV
+241 VGSQV

-384 FRLSQFASAYNTRTD
+384 FRLSQFASAYNPD
-399 DPAAPFGYPTAASAK
+399 DPQAPFGYPSATGGT

-422 THDGLIDVSRG
+422 KHDGLIDASRG
-433 IAVMNGDTVTI
+433 IVVMNGDTVAI
-444 GNPTDASGH
+444 DNPTDASGH
-453 ALTDSAGKLFQGV
+453 ALTDSAGKLIQGV
-466 ISADTSIDRNSFVLL
+466 ISSDTSIDRNSFVLL

-487 TMDGVISSLPVDD
+487 TMNGVISSLPVDD
-500 GAAGLTSAQSFAPA
+500 GAAGLPSTQSFTPA
-514 YIEMSAQTNV
+514 YIEASAQTNI
-524 TVGAAGLISA
+524 TVGSSGLISA
-534 PAAQVSLRAINF
+534 PSAQVSLNAKLF
-546 GSQNEAILYQPTL
+546 PTTGDVPGL
-559 VEGTKKAYGQHLFN
+559 FQQGRVGT
-573 QGSVGNAG
+573 SG
-581 GNINEV
+581 GNGPGVLPN
-587 GSNSGD
+587 SNAA
-593 PQSVLL
+593 QSVLL
-599 SPGATIDVAGL
+599 APGATIDVAGL

-673 VAKVPH
+673 VAKVPR

-690 VSLTTDLSTSNGAAS
+690 VSLATDLSTSNGAAS
-705 VKTDGSITNV
+705 VKTDGSIMNV

-758 TVKHARWGVTET
+758 TVKHAHWHVTET

-777 YSAGFTEGHDAGRVS
+777 YSAGFSEGHDAGRVS

-814 ISGGQL
+814 IVGGQL

-873 FVLSNGSTLNLAAGG
+873 FVLSDGSMLNLAAGG
-888 NLSVTAGGAIDIAGS
+888 SLSVTAGGAIDIAGS

-914 TDQISI
+914 TDRVSI
-920 SGSFAKLFKAPKDTS
+920 NGSFAKLFKAPKDPKDPS
-935 GNQIAAN
+935 GNPIAAN

-990 TGGYYLDTTGSILLA
+990 GGYYLDTTGSILLA

-1010 DVSSGGYISPQGKAK
+1010 NVSSGGYISPQGKAK

-1090 DTIRIGGTLQDGE
+1090 DTIRIGGALQDGE
-1103 TSSIRIGGIATTLP
+1103 TSSIRIGGEARTLP
-1117 ESLLTGGGFG
+1117 VSLLTGGGFG
-1127 SYIIESVKDDWSVK
+1127 SYIIETVSDDWS
-1141 DDGSLVDSQIIV
+1141 GAGAQIIV

-1233 RSGSTSASP
+1233 RSGSTSTSP
-1242 KPSTPDWTV
+1242 KPSTPDWIV
-1251 PAQSVELRGTIID
+1251 PAKSVELRGTIID

-1291 ANSLFGTVNGPRTS
+1291 AKSLFGTVNGPRTS

-1395 VSGFSWSG
+1395 VSGFSWGG

-1415 DGSLQADSRANGGTI
+1415 DGSLQAESRANGGTI

-1445 VINAPTTINVS
+1445 VISAPTTINVS

-1525 GSIDARIAAPYVVLT
+1525 GSVDARIAAPYVVLT

-1599 LKVVNGLKPDA
+1599 LKVVNGLETDP
-1610 SQTVPTEQ
+1610 SQTIPTEQ
-1618 SSFTGKLISTGNLL
+1618 SSFTGRLISTGNLL
-1632 FSAQR
+1632 LSAQR

-1649 TRGNV
+1649 TPGNV
-1654 EFAAPANSYTGIPL
+1654 KFAAPANSYTGIPL

-1802 TVYALLPSQINPI
+1802 TVYALLPSQIDPI

-1856 AGTYTLYP
+1856 AGTYMLYP

-1907 STAPGKQSSGQT
+1907 STAPGKQSCGQT

-2036 IGGSRSDSP
+2036 IGGSRSDITS
-2045 AGTLITPTASNVVV
+2045 GTLIAPTASNVVV

-2086 SVTVGSGSVVLLPV
+2086 TVTVGSQSVLLDLPV
-2100 YVPVADSGT
+2100 YVPEAGSGT
-2109 VTVKSGSIIE
+2109 VTINSGSIIK

-2126 GLGRHYIVA
+2126 KLGRHYVVA

-2140 RVTAADIAAALDGT
+2140 PVTAQSLAAALGGT
-2154 LSGTEILNADLT
+2154 LSGTEIVDAVLA
-2166 KLPASWFGGI
+2166 KLLDPNSPARLALS
-2176 YGSSSPYIPPVA
+2176 
-2188 ASQQAIYYYA
+2188 YYA

-2210 FVASNDPTLQLTGPT
+2210 FVASNDPTLQVTGPT
-2225 ATGAAAPAL
+2225 ATGVSAPTL
-2234 TIKFRDVA
+2234 TIKFKDVA
-2242 TAPAASLP
+2242 TASATLPA
-2250 TGPVSGSLTLPGG
+2250 GPVTGSLTLAGG
-2263 DTRDSGQVVIADGAR
+2263 DTSNSGKVAIADGVK

-2284 TLQATASSNAI
+2284 TLQATASNNAI
-2295 VLNTTDLHANLVN
+2295 ALNTTDLHANLVN
-2308 LIAPTIGVGAATAVA
+2308 LIAPSIGVGAATAVA

-2332 NTQFADVQTL
+2332 STQFADVQTL
-2342 ALRALS
+2342 ALRVLS
-2348 GPITVY
+2348 GPVTVY

-2362 NLTLDANGII
+2362 SLSLDATGIALGSEVLNPGTSLNLRAGTVLAFSSSATVQFSVGVTVTSAAGVATSYAANTQITLDPNSK
-2372 LGTEN
+2372 
-2377 GVAHDASIVA
+2377 VSVA
-2387 SDTITLK
+2387 SAGTMTVAGSGGATLTRDGLISASNNITLK
-2394 TTGGPAFSGGT
+2394 NTGASPSFSAPA
-2405 TANGNSLALV
+2405 ANGNSLELA
-2415 AREIDLGNGVV
+2415 AKEIDLGSGRVNGNVV
-2426 NGSAAATYMTIGG
+2426 NGNFTIAG
-2439 FSNVGLSA
+2439 FSRVKWSA
-2447 SDRVVVRGPGTLTL
+2447 DDSVVVKGPGTMTL
-2461 GVTNTDKVDLTIT
+2461 GANGDKTDLTVS
-2474 TPSVLVAGATGA
+2474 TPRILVAGATAGTP
-2486 KSQSFAITDYAGNV
+2486 QGFALTASGDISIVDPVTRGSAAAG
-2500 VIQDSVARN
+2500 
-2509 GVASRPIDSTEV
+2509 PIDSDET
-2521 GGSLNITAS
+2521 GGILTVTAS
-2530 NVTVASTIQAQGG
+2530 NIAVGSTIQAQAG
-2543 TIALYA
+2543 TITLGA
-2549 IAGNVEL
+2549 IAGNVTL
-2556 KSGAY
+2556 NSGAY
-2561 LAAGGYKKTLVDVDT
+2561 LSARGYKKTLVDVDT
-2576 HVSGGKIV
+2576 YLSGGKVV
-2584 LNADIGTDFLPL
+2584 LYADIGVNAT
-2596 VPGAGQVITDANSV
+2596 GGGQVITDASSTV
-2610 IDVSQPLGGL
+2610 DVATTSGGQ
-2620 GYGGEIDVT
+2620 GYGGTIEVD

-2634 ASIAGSLRGGGGPGL
+2634 ATLAGRLLGTGGPGL
-2649 GGVFKLDVQ
+2649 GGRFKLDTN
-2658 GGADL
+2658 GAADL
-2663 TALADNLLAG
+2663 TALADILLAG
-2673 GISGAI
+2673 GLTGAI

-2688 ELLQN
+2688 ELAAG

-2698 NFVALTADDTAWD
+2698 NAISLTADDPTWVHIFAE
-2711 SDPAKQFGQIKIR
+2711 KQLGQVKIR

-2731 YGGTT
+2731 YSGST
-2736 LDGTRQAGGKVG
+2736 LDGTGQAGGKVA

-2753 SVFLASSGVIDA
+2753 SVFLASSGMIDA
-2765 STTHAD
+2765 STTHTD

-2826 AAISN
+2826 AMVSN

-2837 THGTN
+2837 THGSK
-2842 FYADGDKSFDA
+2842 FYADGDKTFDE
-2853 LAVIDATNDI
+2853 LPVIDATN
-2863 NDRSKVSIVGA
+2863 NVNGRSKLSIVGA

-2889 GRYGIDGSS
+2889 GNHGIDGSS
-2898 LGWFGTIDTAGWYK
+2898 LGWFGTIDPAGWYK
-2912 GVDQNGNLIP
+2912 GVDTNGNLIP
-2922 ATEGTWTNV
+2922 ATDGTWTNV

-2969 GGIDTFQPNTTTLSQ
+2969 GGIDTFLPNTTTLSQ

-3032 VTSVQIGNVVDVPAA
+3032 VTSVQIGNVADVPAA

-3182 FTRLAPLVNSLGT
+3182 FTRLAPLVNSLGA

-3208 SKGDITVSSNWN
+3208 SRGDITVSSNWN

-3297 FASNSGLRAI
+3297 FASNSSLRAI

-3318 SNTLLIAPYKAG
+3318 SDTLLIAPYKAG
-3330 DTGNGIS
+3330 DSGNGIS

-3342 LATADLFPHKLLVCT
+3342 LASADLFPHKLLVCT

-3389 TARVL
+3389 TARVP

-3405 KHASYDQ
+3405 KHATYDQ
-3412 KVVGSTNPVSVNIPT
+3412 KVVGSTTPVPVNIPT
-3427 MIRTGIGSITVAAAR
+3427 MIRTGTGSITVAAAR

-3466 NPYSPSLAVNGFFEP
+3466 NPYSPSLAVNDAIGFFEP

-3493 KPEPALELYYGPP
+3493 AASELYYGPP

-3513 KGGDVVIDAQRDIL
+3513 KGGDVVIDAQRDVV
-3527 GNTKVVAKKDEN
+3527 GSTKVIAIKDEN
-3539 GNTVYKKVPQYYQPW
+3539 GNTVLKKVPQYYQPW

-3566 ASILGAGVFAPA
+3566 ASILGAGVFAPV

-3609 AGRNMLDVSVSAP
+3609 AGHNMIDVSVSAP

-3678 DYVYRYADSTLKL
+3678 EYVYRYAKSTLKL

-3728 SKANPLEPKPEPTT
+3728 SKANPLEPKPEPKT

-3782 VPAAP
+3782 VQAAP

-3804 TTGIGNIL
+3804 TTGISNIL
-3812 NQNLNQKASGTVPA
+3812 NQNLNQHASGTVPA
-3826 PGIVLSPSAHG
+3826 PGIVLSPSEHG

-3854 QTSTPQS
+3854 QTSTPQL

-3905 FDTTARIYAAT
+3905 LDTTARIYAAT

-3928 TASSS
+3928 TPSSS

-3947 IYAGRDIIDLNVIVQ
+3947 IYAGRDIVDLNVIVQ
-3962 NIHTSDVSTIVAGQ
+3962 NIHTSDVSTIVAGR

-4081 IITMFGVKYGIDYA
+4081 IITMFGVKFGVDYA
-4095 SVTDAYVVG
+4095 AVAASYIDPANASSVKHNYVSDLRSFLSRIGKPASDSDSDASVF
-4104 SKADGTALP
+4104 AALQALP
-4113 FSMAALRDIITGA
+4113 T
-4126 LPGYLKKDAIAA
+4126 
-4138 YLSTSQGQNSLSSY
+4138 
-4152 LNSSTGKTAL
+4152 
-4162 EQLNLKDLFQDGTAN
+4162 DLQHVF
-4177 VIDRQ
+4177 IDQ
-4182 KLDSFV
+4182 V
-4188 GVLAKSGLDAVWS
+4188 
-4201 FFRTVLPSQIQA
+4201 
-4213 SFFDVSTTSQPLM
+4213 
-4226 SVRLDQLFFAELK
+4226 FFAELK

-4266 RLGYTANVLGSGSN
+4266 SLGYTANVLGSGSN

-4445 SGSAVFVAPIIANA
+4445 SGSAVFVAPVIANA

-4498 PTATGARRQGSIFIV
+4498 PTATGARRQGSIWIV

>member
-1 MRLRQRRARLELAIR
+1 MRLRSAGALDWKLQSESA
-16 KCRSVPHRDSPVSP
+16 RSVPHRDSPVSP

-52 AGGFGHARSLT
+52 AGDFGHARSLT
-63 PGAIAVAPTM
+63 PGGNAVAPTM

-117 AQAAASSVP
+117 AQAATSSVP

-178 KKSILYWDSFNVGT
+178 KKSILYWDTFNLGA

-210 VDPSASPSRILGQ
+210 VQDPSASPSRILGQ

-339 TAQGGEVAMVAART
+339 TVQGGEVATVAART

-422 THDGLIDVSRG
+422 THDGVIDASRG
-433 IAVMNGDTVTI
+433 IVVMNGDTVAI
-444 GNPTDASGH
+444 GNPTDESGH
-453 ALTDSAGKLFQGV
+453 ALTDSAGKLIQGV
-466 ISADTSIDRNSFVLL
+466 ISVDTSIDRNSFVLL

-500 GAAGLTSAQSFAPA
+500 GAAGLTSTQSFAPA

-524 TVGAAGLISA
+524 TVGAGGLISA

-559 VEGTKKAYGQHLFN
+559 VSGTTKAYGQHLFN
-573 QGSVGNAG
+573 QGSVGNTG
-581 GNINEV
+581 GNANEV
-587 GSNSGD
+587 GSNSSD

-673 VAKVPH
+673 VAKVPR

-705 VKTDGSITNV
+705 VKTDGSIMNV

-758 TVKHARWGVTET
+758 TVNHAHWHVTET
-770 WSTPTQI
+770 WSTPSQI
-777 YSAGFTEGHDAGRVS
+777 YSPGFTEGHDAGRVS

-843 YTTQSTYTTNLSAD
+843 FTTQSTYTTNLSAD

-873 FVLSNGSTLNLAAGG
+873 FVLSSGSTLNLAAGG
-888 NLSVTAGGAIDIAGS
+888 SLSVTAGGAIDIAGT
-903 VSAAGGNVSLV
+903 VSAAGGSVDLV
-914 TDQISI
+914 TDRV
-920 SGSFAKLFKAPKDTS
+920 GSSSEPLFKAPIDKS
-935 GNQIAAN
+935 GKVIAAN
-942 VFVEGTIDVS
+942 VFVEGAIDVS

-959 GRTAGVDAA
+959 GRVAGVDAA

-978 SITTTKDSASAT
+978 SITTYKSSVVDGA
-990 TGGYYLDTTGSILLA
+990 GYRDTTGSILLA
-1005 KSSVL
+1005 TGSVL
-1010 DVSSGGYISPQGKAK
+1010 DVSSGGYISPQGKPKSAS
-1025 TVATGVMAGKAG
+1025 TNVLAGKAG
-1037 SISLALYRGK
+1037 GISLATYQGLR
-1047 EWADQEG
+1047 WTRAANDPD
-1054 PHHPTPGLATPAVI
+1054 PHAPTPGAGHSIAVLQ
-1068 ALDGTLRGYGF
+1068 LDGILRGYGF
-1079 ETNGSLRLAAA
+1079 ESNGSLRIAGA
-1090 DTIRIGGTLQDGE
+1090 DTIRIGGTLQKDE
-1103 TSSIRIGGIATTLP
+1103 TSPIRIGGEAKTLP
-1117 ESLLTGGGFG
+1117 VSLLTGGGFG
-1127 SYIIESVKDDWSVK
+1127 SYIIESVKDDWSVAK
-1141 DDGSLVDSQIIV
+1141 SQIIV
-1153 SAGTSLTLQQKNL
+1153 STGTSLTLQQQNL

-1185 APQLALLADDRRKPV
+1185 ALQLALLPDDRRKPV
-1200 DLTLRADNIKLDTGS
+1200 DLTLKADNILLDTGS
-1215 KIITDPKASI
+1215 KIVTDPKAKI
-1225 TMAAVTKD
+1225 TLAAVVDD
-1233 RSGSTSASP
+1233 RKTN
-1242 KPSTPDWTV
+1242 KPSDPTWTV

-1327 KDPTG
+1327 RDPTG
-1332 DSSKDQFYF
+1332 DSSKDKFHF

-1383 WSWSDAGTVSAD
+1383 WSWSDAGMVSAD
-1395 VSGFSWSG
+1395 VSGFSWGG

-1415 DGSLQADSRANGGTI
+1415 DGTLLADSRANGGTI

-1475 GAARIFTDLPGNT
+1475 GAARIFTDLLGNT
-1488 YADSDPQWGNLT
+1488 YADSDPQWGKLT

-1525 GSIDARIAAPYVVLT
+1525 ESIDARIAAPYVVLT

-1618 SSFTGKLISTGNLL
+1618 SSFTGRLISTGNLL
-1632 FSAQR
+1632 LSAQR
-1637 IYPVSAVNFTIE
+1637 IYPGSAVNFTIE
-1649 TRGNV
+1649 TPGNV
-1654 EFAAPANSYTGIPL
+1654 KFAAPANSYTGIPL

-1746 PLAQPPS
+1746 PLSQPPS

-1802 TVYALLPSQINPI
+1802 TVYALLPSQIDPI

-1926 SVWQQYSEYSF
+1926 AVWQQYSEYSF

-2007 GHAEYVNNDI
+2007 SHAEYVNNDI

-2030 GFESIL
+2030 DFESIL

-2188 ASQQAIYYYA
+2188 AGQQAIYYYA

-2263 DTRDSGQVVIADGAR
+2263 DTRDSGKVVIADGAR

-2284 TLQATASSNAI
+2284 TLQATASSNAL

-2348 GPITVY
+2348 GPVTVY

-2362 NLTLDANGII
+2362 SLSLDANGII

-2509 GVASRPIDSTEV
+2509 GVASRPADSTEV
-2521 GGSLNITAS
+2521 GGSLNITGS

-2698 NFVALTADDTAWD
+2698 NSVALTADDTAWD

-2789 WLQQGTQINVSGG
+2789 YLQQGAQINVSGG

-2826 AAISN
+2826 AMVSN

-2837 THGTN
+2837 THGSN
-2842 FYADGDKSFDA
+2842 FYADGDKTFDE
-2853 LAVIDATNDI
+2853 LPVIDATNNV
-2863 NDRSKVSIVGA
+2863 NDRSKLSIVGA

-2889 GRYGIDGSS
+2889 SNHGIDGSN
-2898 LGWFGTIDTAGWYK
+2898 LGWFGTIDPAGWYK
-2912 GVDQNGNLIP
+2912 LDQNGNLIP
-2922 ATEGTWTNV
+2922 ATDGSWTNV
-2931 TGFQLDKTIS
+2931 SGWQFSGVTTANGFSSVVGGGDPNYSVSIPNSNGAVLKNFVMGIYSFTAADNLGYAPGQTNIPVTIDPPPAGGVAAQGYGQVGADGMLLVVITNPGS
-2941 GGTALPSVP
+2941 GYTSPLASVKVGPDGVVVLPSVGRFSGVP
-2950 TSVAVKNSAGIQIA
+2950 NS
-2964 TINVS
+2964 
-2969 GGIDTFQPNTTTLSQ
+2969 F
-2984 YFGQSDIP
+2984 
-2992 ITFPPPATPGG
+2992 
-3003 RTAQGRVSFSASGD
+3003 
-3017 ATVTITDAGTGYLTR
+3017 LT
-3032 VTSVQIGNVVDVPAA
+3032 
-3047 TGLFGRVLST
+3047 
-3057 VKIVSASLSLVPGST
+3057 IVSADVVPGS
-3072 GYDGTSLSVSLGVS
+3072 GGASSAAQPSVQVKWGSN
-3086 GNNGQATATF
+3086 GNATIGFSAAN
-3096 TKVSNLSGSTTLVNG
+3096 NLSGTSTRNADGTIT
-3111 SLQFVPTT
+3111 FVGNTK
-3119 NDYIPLTSSGVY
+3119 NFIPWSSSGVY
-3131 ATFDPANQGKPGV
+3131 DTFDPANQGKQGV
-3144 ASFTGGAGTGN
+3144 ANFTGDASPDRV
-3155 AFFGDTV
+3155 FFGDTI

-3168 TWSHNGQSYGFTNL
+3168 IWANNGQSYGFTNL
-3182 FTRLAPLVNSLGT
+3182 FTRLTPLVNSLGA
-3195 DVVHVQPGVDLVN
+3195 DVVHVQPGIDLVN

-3220 LAAGVVDRGKPS
+3220 LAAGTAGQLVTNGSVTYFD
-3232 PTIFNPASDYI
+3232 PASSYI
-3243 DFTYRLATPWGGLD
+3243 NFAYRLATPWGGLD
-3257 AGVLSLRAAGN
+3257 AGALTLRAAGN

-3273 SISDGFFQFANYLD
+3273 SVSDGFFQFGNYLD
-3287 PIYAGKVNDY
+3287 QTYVSRVTTYLGDLAGARSIDRGNISNDGLYAY
-3297 FASNSGLRAI
+3297 
-3307 DFNSIY
+3307 Y
-3313 LNDPT
+3313 LNNSTTVP
-3318 SNTLLIAPYKAG
+3318 IAPYKAAAN
-3330 DTGNGIS
+3330 DIS
-3337 PTSQD
+3337 ASSQD
-3342 LATADLFPHKLLVCT
+3342 LISADLFPHSLRACT
-3357 IDCSQANIK
+3357 TDCSSANIK
-3366 AVTAPSS
+3366 TITAPAS
-3373 WSYSLTAGADV
+3373 WSYNLTAGADV

-3389 TARVL
+3389 NARVP
-3394 LANDKGDVIVD
+3394 LARGTGDVIVD
-3405 KHASYDQ
+3405 KHGSYSQTLLKD
-3412 KVVGSTNPVSVNIPT
+3412 KNSGAAVTVYIPT
-3427 MIRTGIGSITVAAAR
+3427 MVRTGTGNIAVAAAR
-3442 DVVLK
+3442 DVILQ
-3447 DTAAPGV
+3447 DTLAPGV
-3454 IYAAGVNTETYA
+3454 IYAAGVNTEKLA
-3466 NPYSPSLAVNGFFEP
+3466 DPSYSLQTINGMSSIVAGNAAGFLEP
-3481 RLMAYGNAAATA
+3481 RILAYGNNEVAHA
-3493 KPEPALELYYGPP
+3493 PELYYGPP
-3506 TAAAFPE
+3506 IAAAFPE
-3513 KGGDVVIDAQRDIL
+3513 KGGDVVIDAQQDIK
-3527 GNTKVVAKKDEN
+3527 GNTTVGNKVL
-3539 GNTVYKKVPQYYQPW
+3539 QYYQPW
-3554 LLSNSGVTPSAG
+3554 LLSDTGVTPGSNFSA
-3566 ASILGAGVFAPA
+3566 LGAGVFAPSS
-3578 GTQIASQT
+3578 TQIASQT
-3586 AWWMQYGSF
+3586 AWWIQYGSF

-3604 NVSVL
+3604 NVSVT
-3609 AGRNMLDVSVSAP
+3609 AGHDLVDVSVSLP
-3622 TTGRVTGGLSANST
+3622 TTGRVSGGLSANSL

-3652 GDIRGGSFYEGSGH
+3652 GDILGGSFYEGSGH

-3678 DYVYRYADSTLKL
+3678 GDNSTVSRYASSALKL
-3691 PNLPL
+3691 PDVPL
-3696 LAVDTGQITM
+3696 LAVDTGQIAM
-3706 TANGSIAMAGVVNPA
+3706 TAGGAITMAGVVNPA

-3728 SKANPLEPKPEPTT
+3728 SKANPLDTGNIQS
-3742 PLYFDAYGPD
+3742 PLYMDTYGPD
-3752 SKVRLVAQSGDVTIN
+3752 SAVRVLAKSGDLTIT
-3767 IAPTA
+3767 IAP
-3772 IAIIPTNALA
+3772 PTIGTNY
-3782 VPAAP
+3782 VQAAP

-3798 LQGNLI
+3798 LQGDLI
-3804 TTGIGNIL
+3804 TTGIAEITKVAGSTL
-3812 NQNLNQKASGTVPA
+3812 QM
-3826 PGIVLSPSAHG
+3826 PGIVLSPSLHG
-3837 TFNLLAQGSID
+3837 AFELLAQGSID

-3854 QTSTPQS
+3854 TDGTVLGNP
-3861 ISRPLISAGPSL
+3861 RPFISAGPSL

-3878 DPFRPNSGNDEAS
+3878 DPFRPNSGNNERF
-3891 SRAILAHENDVADG
+3891 SRAILAHESDVADG
-3905 FDTTARIYAAT
+3905 LDTIARIYAAT
-3916 GDIKA
+3916 GDI
-3921 TGSYGKR
+3921 TGTGHYGNR
-3928 TASSS
+3928 TPGDNL
-3933 ENVYQRIEINRPTS
+3933 NVYQHIEINRPTKV
-3947 IYAGRDIIDLNVIVQ
+3947 YAGRDLKDLNIIVQ
-3962 NIHTSDVSTIVAGQ
+3962 NIHTGDVSTIEAGR
-3976 NITYTG
+3976 NIAYTG
-3982 FSNGG
+3982 FNNGG

-3995 FLVVQAGGDIGPFL
+3995 FLLVQAGGDIGPFL
-4009 PAAFD
+4009 PAAHD
-4014 NATQAPVQ
+4014 NATEAPVQ

-4030 SSPTPVGNIYI
+4030 SSPTPVGNDYVM
-4041 SESTGGGS
+4041 STTGGGS

-4081 IITMFGVKYGIDYA
+4081 IITMFGTKFGIDYA
-4095 SVTDAYVVG
+4095 AVAASYIDPANAGSVKHNYVSDLRSFLSRIGKPASDSDSDASVF
-4104 SKADGTALP
+4104 AALQALP
-4113 FSMAALRDIITGA
+4113 T
-4126 LPGYLKKDAIAA
+4126 
-4138 YLSTSQGQNSLSSY
+4138 
-4152 LNSSTGKTAL
+4152 
-4162 EQLNLKDLFQDGTAN
+4162 DLQHVF
-4177 VIDRQ
+4177 IDQ
-4182 KLDSFV
+4182 V
-4188 GVLAKSGLDAVWS
+4188 
-4201 FFRTVLPSQIQA
+4201 
-4213 SFFDVSTTSQPLM
+4213 
-4226 SVRLDQLFFAELK
+4226 FFAELK

-4253 QRGYRMIETMFPA
+4253 QRGYRMIETMLPA

-4445 SGSAVFVAPIIANA
+4445 SGSAVFVAPVIANA

-4537 SSGNGKQ
+4537 PSGNDKQ

>member
-1 MRLRQRRARLELAIR
+1 MRLHQRRARLELAIR
-16 KCRSVPHRDSPVSP
+16 KCRSVPHRDSLVSP

-63 PGAIAVAPTM
+63 PGASTVVPTA
-73 AAQAAAI
+73 AAQQAAI

-92 AETSL
+92 AQTSL

-178 KKSILYWDSFNVGT
+178 KKSILYWDTFNVGA

-210 VDPSASPSRILGQ
+210 VQDPSASPSRILGQ
-223 INAMGGVYL
+223 INAIGGVYL

-281 SFSIYDKDGGAATNL
+281 SFSIYDKDGGAATKL

-372 DKGNTIKFRGRE
+372 DKGNTIKFRGTE
-384 FRLSQFASAYNTRTD
+384 FRLSQFASSYYDVAG
-399 DPAAPFGYPTAASAK
+399 DPFKPFGYPTGAAGT

-422 THDGLIDVSRG
+422 KHDGVIDASRG
-433 IAVMNGDTVTI
+433 IVVMNGDTVAI

-453 ALTDSAGKLFQGV
+453 ALADSAGKLIQGV
-466 ISADTSIDRNSFVLL
+466 ISVDTSIDRNSFVLL

-487 TMDGVISSLPVDD
+487 TMNGVISSLPVDD
-500 GAAGLTSAQSFAPA
+500 GAAGLASTQSFAPA

-524 TVGAAGLISA
+524 TVGSNGLIAA
-534 PAAQVSLRAINF
+534 PSAQVSLNAKLF
-546 GSQNEAILYQPTL
+546 PTGDVPNL
-559 VEGTKKAYGQHLFN
+559 FQQGRVGT
-573 QGSVGNAG
+573 SG
-581 GNINEV
+581 GNEGGV
-587 GSNSGD
+587 LSNSNAA
-593 PQSVLL
+593 QSVLL
-599 SPGATIDVAGL
+599 SPGATVDVAGL

-673 VAKVPH
+673 VAKVPR

-690 VSLTTDLSTSNGAAS
+690 VSLATDLSTSNGAAS
-705 VKTDGSITNV
+705 VKTDGSIMNV

-727 NTTRLLGSDG
+727 NTTRLIGSDG

-758 TVKHARWGVTET
+758 IVKHARWGVTET

-829 TPSSVQLGATASAN
+829 TPSSVQIGATASAN

-867 KVTAND
+867 KVKAND
-873 FVLSNGSTLNLAAGG
+873 FVLSGGSTLNLAAGG
-888 NLSVTAGGAIDIAGS
+888 SLSVTAGGAIDIAGS
-903 VSAAGGNVSLV
+903 VSAAGGSVSLL
-914 TDQISI
+914 TDRDSV
-920 SGSFAKLFKAPKDTS
+920 SSNFTTLFKAPKDSS
-935 GNQIAAN
+935 GKSIAAN

-959 GRTAGVDAA
+959 GRTAGVDAT
-968 GPAFINGGTI
+968 GPAFINGGSI
-978 SITTTKDSASAT
+978 SIAT
-990 TGGYYLDTTGSILLA
+990 GKSSQSEGTAGIRDTTGSILLA
-1005 KSSVL
+1005 AGSIL
-1010 DVSSGGYISPQGKAK
+1010 DVSSGGYVSSQGKAK
-1025 TVATGVMAGKAG
+1025 TVATGLMAGKG
-1037 SISLALYRGK
+1037 GNISLAIYQGAA
-1047 EWADQEG
+1047 WVGPNTAGQERPSPVAG
-1054 PHHPTPGLATPAVI
+1054 NPIAVLQ
-1068 ALDGTLRGYGF
+1068 LDGALRGYGF
-1079 ETNGSLRLAAA
+1079 ESNGSLRLAGA
-1090 DTIRIGGTLQDGE
+1090 DTIRIGGKLQDGE
-1103 TSSIRIGGIATTLP
+1103 TSSIRINGSATTLP

-1127 SYIIESVKDDWSVK
+1127 SYIIESVKDDWSPK
-1141 DDGSLVDSQIIV
+1141 DDGSVVDSQIIV
-1153 SAGTSLTLQQKNL
+1153 SAGTSLTFQQKNL
-1166 ASLAD
+1166 SSLAD
-1171 YTATPTGTKLGQQA
+1171 YTAMSTGTKLGQQA
-1185 APQLALLADDRRKPV
+1185 APQLALLPDNQRKAV
-1200 DLTLRADNIKLDTGS
+1200 DLTLKADKIKLDTGS
-1215 KIITDPKASI
+1215 KIVTDPKAKI
-1225 TMAAVTKD
+1225 TMAAVTDD
-1233 RSGSTSASP
+1233 RRGVTLTDP
-1242 KPSTPDWTV
+1242 KLNLSNPGTPDWNV
-1251 PAQSVELRGTIID
+1251 QAKSVELLGTIVD
-1264 HGGSVF
+1264 HGGSIF

-1312 TFAVEGGT
+1312 TFAVEGGA
-1320 ITTIYTY
+1320 ITRVDTYT
-1327 KDPTG
+1327 DPT
-1332 DSSKDQFYF
+1332 DTSKNQFYF
-1341 TYGPAGT
+1341 TYDRPGT
-1348 PQPSYL
+1348 LQTSHL
-1354 VADAGAVVDVSGA
+1354 VADAGALVDVSGA

-1395 VSGFSWSG
+1395 VNGFSWGG
-1403 SFAAAGGRYVAA
+1403 SFAAAGGRYVGG
-1415 DGSLQADSRANGGTI
+1415 DGAVHADSRANGGTI
-1430 LLGGGNIFLQQGAAG
+1430 LLGGGNISLQQGAAG
-1445 VINAPTTINVS
+1445 VVNKPTDLTVS

-1469 AAAAVG
+1469 AAAAQG
-1475 GAARIFTDLPGNT
+1475 GAARIFTDVPGTT
-1488 YADSDPQWGNLT
+1488 YGDSDPSWKALT

-1506 WTVTNR
+1506 WTVTSR
-1512 LHIAAGVI
+1512 LHIAAGDI
-1520 GAPGS
+1520 KAPGS

-1540 GSGKERV
+1540 GFSSIKPV

-1572 GDALPGLDF
+1572 GDAQPGLDF
-1581 SGFSQ
+1581 SGFGQ
-1586 VNLIASGDLRLGT
+1586 INLIASGDLRLGT
-1599 LKVVNGLKPDA
+1599 LKVVNGLKTNGNDTSA
-1610 SQTVPTEQ
+1610 TAEQ
-1618 SSFTGKLISTGNLL
+1618 SSFTGKLVSAGDLL
-1632 FSAQR
+1632 LSAQR

-1649 TRGNV
+1649 TPGNV
-1654 EFAAPANSYTGIPL
+1654 KFAAPANSYTGIPL

-1674 TVIANTIDQ
+1674 TVYAGTIEQ

-1701 AVSSIITQSVVL
+1701 AVSKIITQSVVL

-1802 TVYALLPSQINPI
+1802 TVYALLPSQTDPI

-1836 GDTIPLAGTQITIDG
+1836 GDAIPLAGTQITIDG

-1898 VLMTGHYTQ
+1898 VLVTGHYTQ

-1937 NGANTYYAQLAAKNN
+1937 NGANAYYAQLAAKNN
-1952 VTAPRLPMDAGRLSV
+1952 VTAPRLPMDAGRLSI
-1967 SALQSIVLNGMAL
+1967 SALQSIVMNGVARTL
-1980 TQPGRDGSGNTGRGS
+1980 PGQDKNGNTGRGS
-1995 ELDISAPKLAVL
+1995 ELDISAPKLAVV
-2007 GHAEYVNNDI
+2007 GHAGYVNNDI
-2017 PSGYVG
+2017 PAGYVG

-2030 GFESIL
+2030 DFESIL
-2036 IGGSRSDSP
+2036 IGGSRSDF
-2045 AGTLITPTASNVVV
+2045 ATGTLITPTASNVVV

-2079 QWQEVKQ
+2079 QWQEVTQ
-2086 SVTVGSGSVVLLPV
+2086 SVTVGSQSVLLDLPV
-2100 YVPVADSGT
+2100 YVPEAGSGT
-2109 VTVKSGSIIE
+2109 VTINTGSIIK

-2126 GLGRHYIVA
+2126 GLGRHYVVA
-2135 SDGQA
+2135 ADGQA
-2140 RVTAADIAAALDGT
+2140 PVTAQSLAAALGGT
-2154 LSGTEILNADLT
+2154 LSGTEIVGADLA
-2166 KLPASWFGGI
+2166 KLLDPTSPARLALG
-2176 YGSSSPYIPPVA
+2176 
-2188 ASQQAIYYYA
+2188 YYA

-2225 ATGAAAPAL
+2225 ATATGVSAPAL
-2234 TIKFRDVA
+2234 TIKFKDVA
-2242 TAPAASLP
+2242 TATAVLPA
-2250 TGPVSGSLTLPGG
+2250 GPVTGSLTLAGG
-2263 DTRDSGQVVIADGAR
+2263 DTSNSGKVAIADGVK

-2284 TLQATASSNAI
+2284 TLQATASNNAI
-2295 VLNTTDLHANLVN
+2295 AINTTDLHANLVN
-2308 LIAPTIGVGAATAVA
+2308 LIAPTIGVGAASAVA

-2332 NTQFADVQTL
+2332 STQFADVQTL

-2348 GPITVY
+2348 GPVTVY

-2362 NLTLDANGII
+2362 SLSLDATGIA
-2372 LGTEN
+2372 LGSEVLNPGTSLNLRAGTVLAFSSSATVEFSVGVTVTSAA
-2377 GVAHDASIVA
+2377 GVATTYAANTQIALDPNSKVSVA
-2387 SDTITLK
+2387 STGTMTVAGSGGATLTRDGLISASNNITLK
-2394 TTGGPAFSGGT
+2394 NTGASPPVSAPA
-2405 TANGNSLALV
+2405 ANGNSLELA
-2415 AREIDLGNGVV
+2415 AKEIDLGSGRVNGNVV
-2426 NGSAAATYMTIGG
+2426 NGDFTIAG
-2439 FSNVGLSA
+2439 FSKVKWSA
-2447 SDRVVVRGPGTLTL
+2447 DDSVVVKGPGTMTL
-2461 GVTNTDKVDLTIT
+2461 GANGDKTDLTVS
-2474 TPSVLVAGATGA
+2474 TPRILVSGAT
-2486 KSQSFAITDYAGNV
+2486 AGTPQGFV
-2500 VIQDSVARN
+2500 LTASGDISIVDPVTRGSAATAPADS
-2509 GVASRPIDSTEV
+2509 DET
-2521 GGSLNITAS
+2521 GGILTVTAS
-2530 NVTVASTIQAQGG
+2530 NIAVGSTIQAQAG
-2543 TIALYA
+2543 TITLGA
-2549 IAGNVEL
+2549 IAGNVTL
-2556 KSGAY
+2556 NPGAY
-2561 LAAGGYKKTLVDVDT
+2561 ISARGYKKTLVDVDT
-2576 HVSGGKIV
+2576 YLSGGKVV
-2584 LNADIGTDFLPL
+2584 LYADIGSNAT
-2596 VPGAGQVITDANSV
+2596 GGGQVITDASST
-2610 IDVSQPLGGL
+2610 IDVATTSGGQ
-2620 GYGGEIDVT
+2620 GYGGTIEVD

-2634 ASIAGSLRGGGGPGL
+2634 AMLAGRLLGTGGPGL
-2649 GGVFKLDVQ
+2649 GGRFKLDT
-2658 GGADL
+2658 GGAADL
-2663 TALADNLLAG
+2663 TALADILLAG
-2673 GISGAI
+2673 GLTGAI

-2688 ELLQN
+2688 ELAAG

-2698 NFVALTADDTAWD
+2698 NNITLTADDPTWI
-2711 SDPAKQFGQIKIR
+2711 PIFQERQLGQVIIR
-2724 GRIDATG
+2724 GTLDATG
-2731 YGGTT
+2731 YGGSTI
-2736 LDGTRQAGGKVG
+2736 DGTGQAGGKVA

-2802 TKGGLSG
+2802 TRGGLSG

-2842 FYADGDKSFDA
+2842 FYADGDKTFDA
-2853 LAVIDATNDI
+2853 LPVIDATNNV
-2863 NDRSKVSIVGA
+2863 NDRSKVGIVGA

-2889 GRYGIDGSS
+2889 SNHGLDGSS
-2898 LGWFGTIDTAGWYK
+2898 LGWFGTIDPAGWYK
-2912 GVDQNGNLIP
+2912 LDPNGNVIL
-2922 ATEGTWTNV
+2922 ATDGSWTNV
-2931 TGFQLDKTIS
+2931 SGWQFSSVTTANGFTSVVSGDVSIPNSNGAVLKNFVMGIYSFTAADNLGYAPGQTNIPVTIDPPPAGGVAAQGYGQVDANGVLFVVITNPGS
-2941 GGTALPSVP
+2941 GYTSPLASVKVGPNGVVVLPSVGRFSGVP
-2950 TSVAVKNSAGIQIA
+2950 NS
-2964 TINVS
+2964 
-2969 GGIDTFQPNTTTLSQ
+2969 F
-2984 YFGQSDIP
+2984 
-2992 ITFPPPATPGG
+2992 
-3003 RTAQGRVSFSASGD
+3003 
-3017 ATVTITDAGTGYLTR
+3017 LT
-3032 VTSVQIGNVVDVPAA
+3032 
-3047 TGLFGRVLST
+3047 
-3057 VKIVSASLSLVPGST
+3057 IVSADVVPGS
-3072 GYDGTSLSVSLGVS
+3072 GGASSAVQPSVQVRLGN
-3086 GNNGQATATF
+3086 GNATIGFSAAN
-3096 TKVSNLSGSTTLVNG
+3096 NLSGTSKRNPDGTIT
-3111 SLQFVPTT
+3111 FVGKTK
-3119 NDYIPLTSSGVY
+3119 NFIPWSSSGVY
-3131 ATFDPANQGKPGV
+3131 DTFDPANQGKPGV
-3144 ASFTGGAGTGN
+3144 ASFTGDTSPDRV
-3155 AFFGDTV
+3155 FFGDTI

-3168 TWSHNGQSYGFTNL
+3168 TWSYNGQSYGFTNL
-3182 FTRLAPLVNSLGT
+3182 FTRLAPLVDSLGA

-3220 LAAGVVDRGKPS
+3220 LAAGTVGNLATDGGVTYFD
-3232 PTIFNPASDYI
+3232 PASSYVN
-3243 DFTYRLATPWGGLD
+3243 FTYRLATPWGGLD

-3287 PIYAGKVNDY
+3287 KGYTDKLANYATSRSVDLG
-3297 FASNSGLRAI
+3297 
-3307 DFNSIY
+3307 SIY
-3313 LNDPT
+3313 LNDYTTGQLP
-3318 SNTLLIAPYKAG
+3318 IAPYKIG
-3330 DTGNGIS
+3330 DSGNGIS
-3337 PTSQD
+3337 PASQD
-3342 LATADLFPHKLLVCT
+3342 LASADLFPHTLLVCT
-3357 IDCSQANIK
+3357 VDCSQANIK
-3366 AVTAPSS
+3366 TVTAPSS
-3373 WSYSLTAGADV
+3373 WAYILTAGSDI

-3389 TARVL
+3389 TGRVP
-3394 LANDKGDVIVD
+3394 LANGRGDVIVD
-3405 KHASYDQ
+3405 KHGSYGQFLKDGTT
-3412 KVVGSTNPVSVNIPT
+3412 KVDVSIPT
-3427 MIRTGIGSITVAAAR
+3427 MIRTGTGNITISAAQDVIMR
-3442 DVVLK
+3442 DV
-3447 DTAAPGV
+3447 AAPGV
-3454 IYAAGVNTETYA
+3454 IYAAGVNTATYA
-3466 NPYSPSLAVNGFFEP
+3466 NPYSLQASGVVVTNPDGFFEP
-3481 RLMAYGNAAATA
+3481 RVLGYGNAAFAAGAT
-3493 KPEPALELYYGPP
+3493 ELYYGPP

-3513 KGGDVVIDAQRDIL
+3513 KGGDVVVDAQRDVV
-3527 GNTKVVAKKDEN
+3527 GGTKVIATKDEN

-3566 ASILGAGVFAPA
+3566 ASILGAGVFAPV

-3586 AWWMQYGSF
+3586 AWWIQYGSF

-3678 DYVYRYADSTLKL
+3678 DYVYKYANSTLKL

-3728 SKANPLEPKPEPTT
+3728 SKANPLEPKPDPTI
-3742 PLYFDAYGPD
+3742 PLYFDAYGSA
-3752 SKVRLVAQSGDVTIN
+3752 SKVRLVAQSGDVTIA

-3772 IAIIPTNALA
+3772 ISINPANSLN
-3782 VPAAP
+3782 VQAAP
-3787 ATYPASFEAVA
+3787 ATYPASFEAIA

-3804 TTGIGNIL
+3804 TTGISNIL
-3812 NQNLNQKASGTVPA
+3812 NQNASGASAAVPA
-3826 PGIVLSPSAHG
+3826 PGIVLSPSEHG

-3854 QTSTPQS
+3854 QTSTSQS

-3878 DPFRPNSGNDEAS
+3878 DPFRPNSGNDESS

-3928 TASSS
+3928 TTSST

-3947 IYAGRDIIDLNVIVQ
+3947 IYAGRDIVDLNIIVQ
-3962 NIHTSDVSTIVAGQ
+3962 NIHTSDVSTIAAGR

-3982 FSNGG
+3982 FNNGG

-4041 SESTGGGS
+4041 SEKTGGGS

-4066 NAALT
+4066 NATLT

-4081 IITMFGVKYGIDYA
+4081 IITMFGTKFGVDYA
-4095 SVTDAYVVG
+4095 AVAASYIDPANASSVKHNYVSELRSFLSRIGKPEGDSDTDASVF
-4104 SKADGTALP
+4104 AAFQALP
-4113 FSMAALRDIITGA
+4113 A
-4126 LPGYLKKDAIAA
+4126 
-4138 YLSTSQGQNSLSSY
+4138 
-4152 LNSSTGKTAL
+4152 
-4162 EQLNLKDLFQDGTAN
+4162 DLQHVF
-4177 VIDRQ
+4177 IDQ
-4182 KLDSFV
+4182 V
-4188 GVLAKSGLDAVWS
+4188 
-4201 FFRTVLPSQIQA
+4201 
-4213 SFFDVSTTSQPLM
+4213 
-4226 SVRLDQLFFAELK
+4226 FFAELK
-4239 AVGIDQKGGTSSDT
+4239 AVGIGQKGGTSSDT

-4346 TDESVLVN
+4346 TDQSVLVN

-4407 VTGAGIGTLQASSKA
+4407 VTGAGIGTLQASSQA

-4445 SGSAVFVAPIIANA
+4445 SGSAVFVAPVIANA

-4492 AKTAET
+4492 AKSAET

-4525 DQADDKKESDTT
+4525 DQATDKKESDMTP
-4537 SSGNGKQ
+4537 SGNDKQ

>member
-1 MRLRQRRARLELAIR
+1 MRLRQRRARLEIAIR
-16 KCRSVPHRDSPVSP
+16 KCRSVPHRDSPISP

-63 PGAIAVAPTM
+63 PGANAVAPTM
-73 AAQAAAI
+73 AAQQAAI

-117 AQAAASSVP
+117 AQAATSSVP

-157 ANLPKQTTSGSKVS
+157 ANLPKQTTNGSKVS

-223 INAMGGVYL
+223 INAIGGVYL

-256 DVGKLGSDLAA
+256 DVGKLGSDLAT

-281 SFSIYDKDGGAATNL
+281 SFSIYDKDGGAATKL
-296 IAGDIKVERGAS
+296 IAGDVKVERGAS

-372 DKGNTIKFRGRE
+372 DKGNTIKFRGTE
-384 FRLSQFASAYNTRTD
+384 FRLSQFASAYNAVP
-399 DPAAPFGYPTAASAK
+399 DPFLPFGYPSAVGSK

-422 THDGLIDVSRG
+422 VHDGLIDASRG
-433 IAVMNGDTVTI
+433 IVVMNGDTVTI
-444 GNPTDASGH
+444 GNPKDASGH
-453 ALTDSAGKLFQGV
+453 DLADSAGKLIQGV
-466 ISADTSIDRNSFVLL
+466 ISVDTSIDRNSFVLL

-487 TMDGVISSLPVDD
+487 TMNGVISSLPVDD
-500 GAAGLTSAQSFAPA
+500 GAAGLTSTQSFAPA
-514 YIEMSAQTNV
+514 YIEASAQTNV
-524 TVGAAGLISA
+524 TVGSSGLISA
-534 PAAQVSLRAINF
+534 PSAQVSLNAKLF
-546 GSQNEAILYQPTL
+546 PTTGDVPGL
-559 VEGTKKAYGQHLFN
+559 FQQGRVGT
-573 QGSVGNAG
+573 SG
-581 GNINEV
+581 GNGPGVLPN
-587 GSNSGD
+587 SNAA
-593 PQSVLL
+593 QSVLL
-599 SPGATIDVAGL
+599 APGATIDVAGL

-673 VAKVPH
+673 VAKVPR

-705 VKTDGSITNV
+705 VKTDGSIMNV

-758 TVKHARWGVTET
+758 TVKHAHWHVTET

-777 YSAGFTEGHDAGRVS
+777 YSAGFSEGHDAGRVS

-829 TPSSVQLGATASAN
+829 TPSSVQLGAAASAN

-857 ILSGYGLSSL
+857 ILSKYGLSSL

-873 FVLSNGSTLNLAAGG
+873 FVLSDGNMLNLAAGG
-888 NLSVTAGGAIDIAGS
+888 SLSVTAGGAIDIAGS

-914 TDQISI
+914 TDRVSI
-920 SGSFAKLFKAPKDTS
+920 NGSFAKLFKAPKDPKDPS
-935 GNQIAAN
+935 GNPIAAN

-990 TGGYYLDTTGSILLA
+990 GGYYLDTTGSILLA
-1005 KSSVL
+1005 KSSAL

-1171 YTATPTGTKLGQQA
+1171 YTATPTGTRLGQQA

-1233 RSGSTSASP
+1233 RSGSTSTSP
-1242 KPSTPDWTV
+1242 KPSTPDWSV

-1327 KDPTG
+1327 RDPTG
-1332 DSSKDQFYF
+1332 DSSKDKFYF

-1395 VSGFSWSG
+1395 VSGFSWGG

-1415 DGSLQADSRANGGTI
+1415 DGSLQAESRANGGTI

-1445 VINAPTTINVS
+1445 VISAPTTINVS

-1488 YADSDPQWGNLT
+1488 YADTDPQWGKLT

-1599 LKVVNGLKPDA
+1599 LKVVNGLKTDA

-1618 SSFTGKLISTGNLL
+1618 SSFTGRLISTGNLL
-1632 FSAQR
+1632 LSAQR

-1649 TRGNV
+1649 TPGNV
-1654 EFAAPANSYTGIPL
+1654 KFAAPANSYTGIPL

-1674 TVIANTIDQ
+1674 AVIANTIDQ

-1802 TVYALLPSQINPI
+1802 TVYALLPSQIDPI

-1856 AGTYTLYP
+1856 AGTYMLYP

-1926 SVWQQYSEYSF
+1926 PVWQQYSEYSF

-1995 ELDISAPKLAVL
+1995 ELDISAPKLAVI
-2007 GHAEYVNNDI
+2007 GHAGYVNNDI
-2017 PSGYVG
+2017 PPGYVG

-2030 GFESIL
+2030 DFESIL

-2086 SVTVGSGSVVLLPV
+2086 SVTVDSQSVLLDLPV
-2100 YVPVADSGT
+2100 YVPEAGSGT
-2109 VTVKSGSIIE
+2109 VTINSGSIIK

-2126 GLGRHYIVA
+2126 GLGRNYIVV

-2140 RVTAADIAAALDGT
+2140 PVTAQSLAAALGGT
-2154 LSGTEILNADLT
+2154 LSGTEIVGADLA
-2166 KLPASWFGGI
+2166 KLLDPNSLARLALG
-2176 YGSSSPYIPPVA
+2176 
-2188 ASQQAIYYYA
+2188 YYA

-2210 FVASNDPTLQLTGPT
+2210 FVASNDPTLQVTGPS
-2225 ATGAAAPAL
+2225 ATGVSAPAL
-2234 TIKFRDVA
+2234 TIKFKDVA
-2242 TAPAASLP
+2242 TASATLPA
-2250 TGPVSGSLTLPGG
+2250 GPVTGSLTLAGG
-2263 DTRDSGQVVIADGAR
+2263 DTSNSGRVVIADGVK

-2284 TLQATASSNAI
+2284 TLQATASNNAI
-2295 VLNTTDLHANLVN
+2295 TLNTTDLHANLVN
-2308 LIAPTIGVGAATAVA
+2308 LIAPSIGVGAATVVA

-2332 NTQFADVQTL
+2332 STQFADVQTL

-2348 GPITVY
+2348 GPVTVY

-2362 NLTLDANGII
+2362 SLSLDATGIA
-2372 LGTEN
+2372 LGSEVLNPGTSLN
-2377 GVAHDASIVA
+2377 LRAGTVLAFSASATVQFSVGVTVTSAAGVATTYAANTQIALDPNSKVSVA
-2387 SDTITLK
+2387 SAGTMTVAGSGGATLTRDGLISASNNITLK
-2394 TTGGPAFSGGT
+2394 NTGASPSFSAPA
-2405 TANGNSLALV
+2405 ANGNSLELA
-2415 AREIDLGNGVV
+2415 AKEIDLGSGRVNGNVV
-2426 NGSAAATYMTIGG
+2426 NGNFTIAG
-2439 FSNVGLSA
+2439 FSRVKWSA
-2447 SDRVVVRGPGTLTL
+2447 DDSVVVKGPGTMTL
-2461 GVTNTDKVDLTIT
+2461 GANGDKTDLTVS
-2474 TPSVLVAGATGA
+2474 TPRI
-2486 KSQSFAITDYAGNV
+2486 F
-2500 VIQDSVARN
+2500 
-2509 GVASRPIDSTEV
+2509 VASATAGTPRGFALTASGDISIVDPVTRGSAATAPDDSDET
-2521 GGSLNITAS
+2521 GGILTVTAS
-2530 NVTVASTIQAQGG
+2530 NIAVGSTIQAQAG
-2543 TIALYA
+2543 TITLGA
-2549 IAGNVEL
+2549 IAGNVTL
-2556 KSGAY
+2556 NSGAY
-2561 LAAGGYKKTLVDVDT
+2561 VSARGYKKTLVDVDT
-2576 HVSGGKIV
+2576 YLSGGKVV
-2584 LNADIGTDFLPL
+2584 LYADIGANAT
-2596 VPGAGQVITDANSV
+2596 GGGQVITDASST
-2610 IDVSQPLGGL
+2610 IDVATTSGGH
-2620 GYGGEIDVT
+2620 GYGGTIEVD

-2634 ASIAGSLRGGGGPGL
+2634 ATLAGRLLGAGGPGL
-2649 GGVFKLDVQ
+2649 GGRFKLDTN
-2658 GGADL
+2658 GAADL

-2673 GISGAI
+2673 GLTGAI

-2688 ELLQN
+2688 ELTAG

-2698 NFVALTADDTAWD
+2698 NAITLTADDTAWD
-2711 SDPAKQFGQIKIR
+2711 SGDASKQFGQVKIR

-2731 YGGTT
+2731 YSGGT
-2736 LDGTRQAGGKVG
+2736 LDGTGQAGGKVA

-2753 SVFLASSGVIDA
+2753 SVFLASSGMIDA
-2765 STTHAD
+2765 STTHTD

-2809 GTVTFRAPLD
+2809 GTVTFRAPPD

-2842 FYADGDKSFDA
+2842 FYADGDKTFDA

-2941 GGTALPSVP
+2941 GGTGLPSVP
-2950 TSVAVKNSAGIQIA
+2950 MSVAVKNSAGIQIA

-3032 VTSVQIGNVVDVPAA
+3032 VTSVQIGNVMDVPAA

-3072 GYDGTSLSVSLGVS
+3072 GYDGASLSVSLGVS

-3168 TWSHNGQSYGFTNL
+3168 TWSYNGQSYGFTNL
-3182 FTRLAPLVNSLGT
+3182 FTRLAPLVNSLGA

-3208 SKGDITVSSNWN
+3208 SRGDITVSSNWN

-3384 SSANP
+3384 SSADP
-3389 TARVL
+3389 TARVP

-3427 MIRTGIGSITVAAAR
+3427 MIRTGTGSITVAAAR

-3466 NPYSPSLAVNGFFEP
+3466 NPYGPSLAVNDPNGFFEP

-3506 TAAAFPE
+3506 TAASFPE

-3527 GNTKVVAKKDEN
+3527 GNTKVIAKKDEN

-3566 ASILGAGVFAPA
+3566 ASILGAGVFAPV

-3586 AWWMQYGSF
+3586 AWWIQYGSF

-3622 TTGRVTGGLSANST
+3622 TTGRVTGGLSANSA

-3641 YGSGNMVVRAG
+3641 YGGGNMVVRAG

-3678 DYVYRYADSTLKL
+3678 DYVYRYANSALKL

-3728 SKANPLEPKPEPTT
+3728 SKANPLEPKPDPTI
-3742 PLYFDAYGPD
+3742 PLYFDAYGSA
-3752 SKVRLVAQSGDVTIN
+3752 SKVRLVAQSGDVMIT

-3772 IAIIPTNALA
+3772 IAINPANSLN
-3782 VPAAP
+3782 VQAAP
-3787 ATYPASFEAVA
+3787 ATYPASFEAIA

-3804 TTGIGNIL
+3804 TTGISKIL
-3812 NQNLNQKASGTVPA
+3812 NQNASGASAAVPA
-3826 PGIVLSPSAHG
+3826 PGIVLSPSEHG

-3878 DPFRPNSGNDEAS
+3878 DPFRPNSGNDESS
-3891 SRAILAHENDVADG
+3891 SRAILAHENDVANG
-3905 FDTTARIYAAT
+3905 LDTTARIYAAT

-3928 TASSS
+3928 TTSSS

-3947 IYAGRDIIDLNVIVQ
+3947 IYAGRDIVDLNIIVQ
-3962 NIHTSDVSTIVAGQ
+3962 NIHTSDVSTIAAGR

-3982 FSNGG
+3982 FNNGG

-4041 SESTGGGS
+4041 SETTGGGS

-4081 IITMFGVKYGIDYA
+4081 IITMFGVKFGVDYA
-4095 SVTDAYVVG
+4095 AVAASYIDPANASSVKHNYVSDLRSFLSRIGKPASDSDSDASV
-4104 SKADGTALP
+4104 
-4113 FSMAALRDIITGA
+4113 FAAFQG
-4126 LPGYLKKDAIAA
+4126 
-4138 YLSTSQGQNSLSSY
+4138 LST
-4152 LNSSTGKTAL
+4152 
-4162 EQLNLKDLFQDGTAN
+4162 DLQHVF
-4177 VIDRQ
+4177 IDQ
-4182 KLDSFV
+4182 V
-4188 GVLAKSGLDAVWS
+4188 
-4201 FFRTVLPSQIQA
+4201 
-4213 SFFDVSTTSQPLM
+4213 
-4226 SVRLDQLFFAELK
+4226 FFAELK
-4239 AVGIDQKGGTSSDT
+4239 AVGIGQKGGTSSDT

-4445 SGSAVFVAPIIANA
+4445 SGSAVFVAPVIANA

-4498 PTATGARRQGSIFIV
+4498 PTATGARRQGSIWIV

>member
-1 MRLRQRRARLELAIR
+1 M
-16 KCRSVPHRDSPVSP
+16 PHRDSPVSP

-52 AGGFGHARSLT
+52 AGGFGHARNLT
-63 PGAIAVAPTM
+63 PGGNAVAPTM
-73 AAQAAAI
+73 AAQQAAI

-178 KKSILYWDSFNVGT
+178 KKSILYWDTFNVGA

-210 VDPSASPSRILGQ
+210 VQDPSASPSRILGQ

-241 AGSQV
+241 VGSQV

-384 FRLSQFASAYNTRTD
+384 FRLSQFASAYNPD
-399 DPAAPFGYPTAASAK
+399 DPQAPFGYPSATGGT

-422 THDGLIDVSRG
+422 KHDGLIDASRG
-433 IAVMNGDTVTI
+433 IVVMNGDTVAI
-444 GNPTDASGH
+444 DNPTDASGH
-453 ALTDSAGKLFQGV
+453 ALTDSAGKLIQGV
-466 ISADTSIDRNSFVLL
+466 ISSDTSIDRNSFVLL

-487 TMDGVISSLPVDD
+487 TMNGVISSLPVDD
-500 GAAGLTSAQSFAPA
+500 GAAGLPSTQSFTPA
-514 YIEMSAQTNV
+514 YIEASAQTNI
-524 TVGAAGLISA
+524 TVGSSGLISA
-534 PAAQVSLRAINF
+534 PSAQVSLNAKLF
-546 GSQNEAILYQPTL
+546 PTTGDVPGL
-559 VEGTKKAYGQHLFN
+559 FQQGRVGT
-573 QGSVGNAG
+573 SG
-581 GNINEV
+581 GNGPGVLPN
-587 GSNSGD
+587 SNAA
-593 PQSVLL
+593 QSVLL
-599 SPGATIDVAGL
+599 APGATIDVAGL

-673 VAKVPH
+673 VAKVPR

-690 VSLTTDLSTSNGAAS
+690 VSLATDLSTSNGAAS
-705 VKTDGSITNV
+705 VKTDGSIMNV

-758 TVKHARWGVTET
+758 TVKHAHWHVTET

-777 YSAGFTEGHDAGRVS
+777 YSAGFSEGHDAGRVS

-814 ISGGQL
+814 IVGGQL

-873 FVLSNGSTLNLAAGG
+873 FVLSDGSMLNLAAGG
-888 NLSVTAGGAIDIAGS
+888 SLSVTAGGAIDIAGS

-914 TDQISI
+914 TDRVSI
-920 SGSFAKLFKAPKDTS
+920 NGSFAKLFKAPKDPKDPS
-935 GNQIAAN
+935 GNPIAAN

-990 TGGYYLDTTGSILLA
+990 GGYYLDTTGSILLA

-1010 DVSSGGYISPQGKAK
+1010 NVSSGGYISPQGKAK

-1090 DTIRIGGTLQDGE
+1090 DTIRIGGALQDGE
-1103 TSSIRIGGIATTLP
+1103 TSSIRIGGEARTLP
-1117 ESLLTGGGFG
+1117 VSLLTGGGFG
-1127 SYIIESVKDDWSVK
+1127 SYIIETVSDDWS
-1141 DDGSLVDSQIIV
+1141 GAGAQIIV

-1233 RSGSTSASP
+1233 RSGSTSTSP
-1242 KPSTPDWTV
+1242 KPSTPDWIV
-1251 PAQSVELRGTIID
+1251 PAKSVELRGTIID

-1291 ANSLFGTVNGPRTS
+1291 AKSLFGTVNGPRTS

-1395 VSGFSWSG
+1395 VSGFSWGG

-1415 DGSLQADSRANGGTI
+1415 DGSLQAESRANGGTI

-1445 VINAPTTINVS
+1445 VISAPTTINVS

-1525 GSIDARIAAPYVVLT
+1525 GSVDARIAAPYVVLT

-1599 LKVVNGLKPDA
+1599 LKVVNGLETDP
-1610 SQTVPTEQ
+1610 SQTIPTEQ
-1618 SSFTGKLISTGNLL
+1618 SSFTGRLISTGNLL
-1632 FSAQR
+1632 LSAQR

-1649 TRGNV
+1649 TPGNV
-1654 EFAAPANSYTGIPL
+1654 KFAAPANSYTGIPL

-1802 TVYALLPSQINPI
+1802 TVYALLPSQIDPI

-1856 AGTYTLYP
+1856 AGTYMLYP

-1907 STAPGKQSSGQT
+1907 STAPGKQSCGQT

-2036 IGGSRSDSP
+2036 IGGSRSDITS
-2045 AGTLITPTASNVVV
+2045 GTLIAPTASNVVV

-2086 SVTVGSGSVVLLPV
+2086 TVTVGSQSVLLDLPV
-2100 YVPVADSGT
+2100 YVPEAGSGT
-2109 VTVKSGSIIE
+2109 VTINSGSIIK

-2126 GLGRHYIVA
+2126 KLGRHYVVA

-2140 RVTAADIAAALDGT
+2140 PVTAQSLAAALGGT
-2154 LSGTEILNADLT
+2154 LSGTEIVDAVLA
-2166 KLPASWFGGI
+2166 KLLDPNSPARLALS
-2176 YGSSSPYIPPVA
+2176 
-2188 ASQQAIYYYA
+2188 YYA

-2210 FVASNDPTLQLTGPT
+2210 FVASNDPTLQVTGPT
-2225 ATGAAAPAL
+2225 ATGVSAPTL
-2234 TIKFRDVA
+2234 TIKFKDVA
-2242 TAPAASLP
+2242 TASATLPA
-2250 TGPVSGSLTLPGG
+2250 GPVTGSLTLAGG
-2263 DTRDSGQVVIADGAR
+2263 DTSNSGKVAIADGVK

-2284 TLQATASSNAI
+2284 TLQATASNNAI
-2295 VLNTTDLHANLVN
+2295 ALNTTDLHANLVN
-2308 LIAPTIGVGAATAVA
+2308 LIAPSIGVGAATAVA

-2332 NTQFADVQTL
+2332 STQFADVQTL
-2342 ALRALS
+2342 ALRVLS
-2348 GPITVY
+2348 GPVTVY

-2362 NLTLDANGII
+2362 SLSLDATGIALGSEVLNPGTSLNLRAGTVLAFSSSATVQFSVGVTVTSAAGVATSYAANTQITLDPNSK
-2372 LGTEN
+2372 
-2377 GVAHDASIVA
+2377 VSVA
-2387 SDTITLK
+2387 SAGTMTVAGSGGATLTRDGLISASNNITLK
-2394 TTGGPAFSGGT
+2394 NTGASPSFSAPA
-2405 TANGNSLALV
+2405 ANGNSLELA
-2415 AREIDLGNGVV
+2415 AKEIDLGSGRVNGNVV
-2426 NGSAAATYMTIGG
+2426 NGNFTIAG
-2439 FSNVGLSA
+2439 FSRVKWSA
-2447 SDRVVVRGPGTLTL
+2447 DDSVVVKGPGTMTL
-2461 GVTNTDKVDLTIT
+2461 GANGDKTDLTVS
-2474 TPSVLVAGATGA
+2474 TPRILVAGATAGTP
-2486 KSQSFAITDYAGNV
+2486 QGFALTASGDISIVDPVTRGSAAAG
-2500 VIQDSVARN
+2500 
-2509 GVASRPIDSTEV
+2509 PIDSDET
-2521 GGSLNITAS
+2521 GGILTVTAS
-2530 NVTVASTIQAQGG
+2530 NIAVGSTIQAQAG
-2543 TIALYA
+2543 TITLGA
-2549 IAGNVEL
+2549 IAGNVTL
-2556 KSGAY
+2556 NSGAY
-2561 LAAGGYKKTLVDVDT
+2561 LSARGYKKTLVDVDT
-2576 HVSGGKIV
+2576 YLSGGKVV
-2584 LNADIGTDFLPL
+2584 LYADIGVNAT
-2596 VPGAGQVITDANSV
+2596 GGGQVITDASSTV
-2610 IDVSQPLGGL
+2610 DVATTSGGQ
-2620 GYGGEIDVT
+2620 GYGGTIEVD

-2634 ASIAGSLRGGGGPGL
+2634 ATLAGRLLGTGGPGL
-2649 GGVFKLDVQ
+2649 GGRFKLDTN
-2658 GGADL
+2658 GAADL
-2663 TALADNLLAG
+2663 TALADILLAG
-2673 GISGAI
+2673 GLTGAI

-2688 ELLQN
+2688 ELAAG

-2698 NFVALTADDTAWD
+2698 NAISLTADDPTWVHIFAE
-2711 SDPAKQFGQIKIR
+2711 KQLGQVKIR

-2731 YGGTT
+2731 YSGST
-2736 LDGTRQAGGKVG
+2736 LDGTGQAGGKVA

-2753 SVFLASSGVIDA
+2753 SVFLASSGMIDA
-2765 STTHAD
+2765 STTHTD

-2826 AAISN
+2826 AMVSN

-2837 THGTN
+2837 THGSK
-2842 FYADGDKSFDA
+2842 FYADGDKTFDE
-2853 LAVIDATNDI
+2853 LPVIDATN
-2863 NDRSKVSIVGA
+2863 NVNGRSKLSIVGA

-2889 GRYGIDGSS
+2889 GNHGIDGSS
-2898 LGWFGTIDTAGWYK
+2898 LGWFGTIDPAGWYK
-2912 GVDQNGNLIP
+2912 GVDTNGNLIP
-2922 ATEGTWTNV
+2922 ATDGTWTNV

-2969 GGIDTFQPNTTTLSQ
+2969 GGIDTFLPNTTTLSQ

-3032 VTSVQIGNVVDVPAA
+3032 VTSVQIGNVADVPAA

-3182 FTRLAPLVNSLGT
+3182 FTRLAPLVNSLGA

-3208 SKGDITVSSNWN
+3208 SRGDITVSSNWN

-3297 FASNSGLRAI
+3297 FASNSSLRAI

-3318 SNTLLIAPYKAG
+3318 SDTLLIAPYKAG
-3330 DTGNGIS
+3330 DSGNGIS

-3342 LATADLFPHKLLVCT
+3342 LASADLFPHKLLVCT

-3389 TARVL
+3389 TARVP

-3405 KHASYDQ
+3405 KHATYDQ
-3412 KVVGSTNPVSVNIPT
+3412 KVVGSTTPVPVNIPT
-3427 MIRTGIGSITVAAAR
+3427 MIRTGTGSITVAAAR

-3466 NPYSPSLAVNGFFEP
+3466 NPYSPSLAVNDAIGFFEP

-3493 KPEPALELYYGPP
+3493 AASELYYGPP

-3513 KGGDVVIDAQRDIL
+3513 KGGDVVIDAQRDVV
-3527 GNTKVVAKKDEN
+3527 GSTKVIAIKDEN
-3539 GNTVYKKVPQYYQPW
+3539 GNTVLKKVPQYYQPW

-3566 ASILGAGVFAPA
+3566 ASILGAGVFAPV

-3609 AGRNMLDVSVSAP
+3609 AGHNMIDVSVSAP

-3678 DYVYRYADSTLKL
+3678 EYVYRYAKSTLKL

-3728 SKANPLEPKPEPTT
+3728 SKANPLEPKPEPKT

-3782 VPAAP
+3782 VQAAP

-3804 TTGIGNIL
+3804 TTGISNIL
-3812 NQNLNQKASGTVPA
+3812 NQNLNQHASGTVPA
-3826 PGIVLSPSAHG
+3826 PGIVLSPSEHG

-3854 QTSTPQS
+3854 QTSTPQL

-3905 FDTTARIYAAT
+3905 LDTTARIYAAT

-3928 TASSS
+3928 TPSSS

-3947 IYAGRDIIDLNVIVQ
+3947 IYAGRDIVDLNVIVQ
-3962 NIHTSDVSTIVAGQ
+3962 NIHTSDVSTIVAGR

-4081 IITMFGVKYGIDYA
+4081 IITMFGVKFGVDYA
-4095 SVTDAYVVG
+4095 AVAASYIDPANASSVKHNYVSDLRSFLSRIGKPASDSDSDASVF
-4104 SKADGTALP
+4104 AALQALP
-4113 FSMAALRDIITGA
+4113 T
-4126 LPGYLKKDAIAA
+4126 
-4138 YLSTSQGQNSLSSY
+4138 
-4152 LNSSTGKTAL
+4152 
-4162 EQLNLKDLFQDGTAN
+4162 DLQHVF
-4177 VIDRQ
+4177 IDQ
-4182 KLDSFV
+4182 V
-4188 GVLAKSGLDAVWS
+4188 
-4201 FFRTVLPSQIQA
+4201 
-4213 SFFDVSTTSQPLM
+4213 
-4226 SVRLDQLFFAELK
+4226 FFAELK

-4266 RLGYTANVLGSGSN
+4266 SLGYTANVLGSGSN

-4445 SGSAVFVAPIIANA
+4445 SGSAVFVAPVIANA

-4498 PTATGARRQGSIFIV
+4498 PTATGARRQGSIWIV

>member
-1 MRLRQRRARLELAIR
+1 M
-16 KCRSVPHRDSPVSP
+16 PHRDILVSP
-30 LGMRR
+30 PGMRR
-35 AFDRTLLC
+35 AFERTLLC

-63 PGAIAVAPTM
+63 PGASTVVPTA
-73 AAQAAAI
+73 AAQQAAI

-92 AETSL
+92 AQTSL

-178 KKSILYWDSFNVGT
+178 KKSILYWDTFNVGT

-210 VDPSASPSRILGQ
+210 VQDPSASPSRILGQ
-223 INAMGGVYL
+223 INAIGGVYL

-281 SFSIYDKDGGAATNL
+281 SFSIYDKDGGAATKL

-339 TAQGGEVAMVAART
+339 TAPGGEVAMVAART

-359 GYSALPDSVLGKD
+359 GYSLLPDSVLGKD
-372 DKGNTIKFRGRE
+372 DKGNTIKFRGTE
-384 FRLSQFASAYNTRTD
+384 FRLSQFASVYNPD
-399 DPAAPFGYPTAASAK
+399 DPQAPFGYPKTST
-414 YLAGTGAV
+414 YLPGTGAV
-422 THDGLIDVSRG
+422 VHDGLIDASRG
-433 IAVMNGDTVTI
+433 IVVMNGDTVAI
-444 GNPTDASGH
+444 GNPKDASGH
-453 ALTDSAGKLFQGV
+453 GLADSTGKLIQGV
-466 ISADTSIDRNSFVLL
+466 ISVDTSIDRNSFVLL

-487 TMDGVISSLPVDD
+487 TMNGVISSLPVDD
-500 GAAGLTSAQSFAPA
+500 GAAGLTSTQSFAPA
-514 YIEMSAQTNV
+514 YIEMTAQTNV
-524 TVGAAGLISA
+524 EVGSNGLISA
-534 PAAQVSLRAINF
+534 PSAQVALNAQIFSHLRTIN
-546 GSQNEAILYQPTL
+546 GEQVVVPN
-559 VEGTKKAYGQHLFN
+559 LFN
-573 QGSVGNAG
+573 QGMTSTGGGNADVLP
-581 GNINEV
+581 N
-587 GSNSGD
+587 SNAA
-593 PQSVLL
+593 QSVLL
-599 SPGATIDVAGL
+599 APGATIDVAGL

-660 TWVGTPLADASGY
+660 AWVGTPLADASGY
-673 VAKVPH
+673 VAKVPR

-705 VKTDGSITNV
+705 VKTDGSIMNV

-727 NTTRLLGSDG
+727 NTTRLIGSDG

-829 TPSSVQLGATASAN
+829 TPSSVQIGATASAN
-843 YTTQSTYTTNLSAD
+843 FTTQSTYTTNLSAD

-873 FVLSNGSTLNLAAGG
+873 FVLSGGSMLNLAAGG
-888 NLSVTAGGAIDIAGS
+888 SLSVNAGGAIDIAGT
-903 VSAAGGNVSLV
+903 VSAAGGSVDLV
-914 TDQISI
+914 TDRVASSSQP
-920 SGSFAKLFKAPKDTS
+920 LFKAPIDKSGKD
-935 GNQIAAN
+935 IAAN

-952 GRFVNDT
+952 GRFVNDI
-959 GRTAGVDAA
+959 GRVAGVDAA
-968 GPAFINGGTI
+968 GPAYINGGSI
-978 SITTTKDSASAT
+978 SIATSKSSKDRI
-990 TGGYYLDTTGSILLA
+990 DTTGSILLA
-1005 KSSVL
+1005 KSAVL

-1025 TVATGVMAGKAG
+1025 TASSGVMAGKAG
-1037 SISLALYRGK
+1037 SISLAIYQGLVWRLPTDG
-1047 EWADQEG
+1047 AD
-1054 PHHPTPGLATPAVI
+1054 PTLPDPSLSRSIAVI
-1068 ALDGTLRGYGF
+1068 GLDGTLRGYGF
-1079 ETNGSLRLAAA
+1079 ESNGSLRIAGA
-1090 DTIRIGGTLQDGE
+1090 DTIRIGGELQAGE
-1103 TSSIRIGGIATTLP
+1103 TSSIRVNGIATTLP

-1127 SYIIESVKDDWSVK
+1127 SYTLESVSDGWS
-1141 DDGSLVDSQIIV
+1141 GAAANIIV
-1153 SAGTSLTLQQKNL
+1153 SAGTSLAFQQQNF

-1171 YTATPTGTKLGQQA
+1171 YTATSTGTKLGQQA
-1185 APQLALLADDRRKPV
+1185 TPQLALLPDNQRKAV
-1200 DLTLRADNIKLDTGS
+1200 DLTLKADNIKLDTGS
-1215 KIITDPKASI
+1215 KIVTDPKAKI
-1225 TMAAVTKD
+1225 TLAAVVDD
-1233 RSGSTSASP
+1233 RKTN
-1242 KPSTPDWTV
+1242 KPSDPTWTV
-1251 PAQSVELRGTIID
+1251 PAKSVELRGTIID

-1270 INSLATHLSS
+1270 INSLATHLLS

-1320 ITTIYTY
+1320 ITTVNTY

-1341 TYGPAGT
+1341 AYGAPGSAGT
-1348 PQPSYL
+1348 PQQSYL

-1395 VSGFSWSG
+1395 VSGFSWGG
-1403 SFAAAGGRYVAA
+1403 SFAAAGGRYVTGDGTVHA
-1415 DGSLQADSRANGGTI
+1415 DARANGGTI

-1445 VINAPTTINVS
+1445 VISAPMTLTVS

-1469 AAAAVG
+1469 AAGAVG

-1488 YADSDPQWGNLT
+1488 YGDSDPQWGNLT

-1520 GAPGS
+1520 TAPAS
-1525 GSIDARIAAPYVVLT
+1525 GSVDAHIAASYVALT
-1540 GSGKERV
+1540 GSGKNPA

-1572 GDALPGLDF
+1572 GDAQPGLDF

-1599 LKVVNGLKPDA
+1599 LKVVNGLKTDP

-1618 SSFTGKLISTGNLL
+1618 SSFTGKLVSAGDLL
-1632 FSAQR
+1632 LSAQR

-1649 TRGNV
+1649 TPGNV
-1654 EFAAPANSYTGIPL
+1654 KFAAPANSYTGIPL

-1674 TVIANTIDQ
+1674 TVYAGTIEQ

-1701 AVSSIITQSVVL
+1701 AVSKIITQSVVL

-1802 TVYALLPSQINPI
+1802 TVYALLPSQTDPI

-1836 GDTIPLAGTQITIDG
+1836 GDAIPLAGTQITIDG

-1898 VLMTGHYTQ
+1898 VLVTGHYTQ

-1937 NGANTYYAQLAAKNN
+1937 NGANAYYAQLAAKNN
-1952 VTAPRLPMDAGRLSV
+1952 VTAPRLPMDAGRLSI
-1967 SALQSIVLNGMAL
+1967 SALQSIVMNGVARTL
-1980 TQPGRDGSGNTGRGS
+1980 PGQDKNGNTGRGS
-1995 ELDISAPKLAVL
+1995 ELDISAPKLAVV
-2007 GHAEYVNNDI
+2007 GHAGYVNNDI
-2017 PSGYVG
+2017 PAGYVG

-2030 GFESIL
+2030 DFESIL
-2036 IGGSRSDSP
+2036 IGGSRSDF
-2045 AGTLITPTASNVVV
+2045 ATGTLITPTASNVVV

-2079 QWQEVKQ
+2079 QWQEVTQ
-2086 SVTVGSGSVVLLPV
+2086 SVTVGSQSVLLDLPV
-2100 YVPVADSGT
+2100 YVPEAGSGT
-2109 VTVKSGSIIE
+2109 VTINTGSIIK

-2126 GLGRHYIVA
+2126 GLGRHYVVA
-2135 SDGQA
+2135 ADGQA
-2140 RVTAADIAAALDGT
+2140 PVTAQSLAAALGGT
-2154 LSGTEILNADLT
+2154 LSGTEIVGADLA
-2166 KLPASWFGGI
+2166 KLLDPTSPARLALG
-2176 YGSSSPYIPPVA
+2176 
-2188 ASQQAIYYYA
+2188 YYA

-2225 ATGAAAPAL
+2225 ATGVSAPAL
-2234 TIKFRDVA
+2234 TIKFKDVA
-2242 TAPAASLP
+2242 TATAVLPA
-2250 TGPVSGSLTLPGG
+2250 GPVTGSLTLTGG
-2263 DTRDSGQVVIADGAR
+2263 DTSNSGKVAIADGVK

-2284 TLQATASSNAI
+2284 TLQATASNNAI
-2295 VLNTTDLHANLVN
+2295 AINTTDLHANLVN
-2308 LIAPTIGVGAATAVA
+2308 LIAPTIGVGAASAVA
-2323 GKSLVLPAN
+2323 GKSLVLPSN
-2332 NTQFADVQTL
+2332 STQFADVQTL

-2348 GPITVY
+2348 GPVTVY

-2362 NLTLDANGII
+2362 SLSLDATGIA
-2372 LGTEN
+2372 LGSEVLNPGTSLNLRAGTVLAFSSSATVEFSVGVTVTSAA
-2377 GVAHDASIVA
+2377 GVATTYAANTQIALDPNSKVSVA
-2387 SDTITLK
+2387 SAGTMTVAGSGGATLTRDGLISASNNITLK
-2394 TTGGPAFSGGT
+2394 NTGASPPFSAPA
-2405 TANGNSLALV
+2405 ANGNSLELA
-2415 AREIDLGNGVV
+2415 AKEIDLGSGRVNGNVV
-2426 NGSAAATYMTIGG
+2426 NGNFTIAG
-2439 FSNVGLSA
+2439 FSKVKWSA
-2447 SDRVVVRGPGTLTL
+2447 DDSVVVKGPGTMTL
-2461 GVTNTDKVDLTIT
+2461 GANGDKTDLTVS
-2474 TPSVLVAGATGA
+2474 TPRILVSGAT
-2486 KSQSFAITDYAGNV
+2486 AGTPQGFV
-2500 VIQDSVARN
+2500 LTASGDISIVDPVTRGSAATAPADS
-2509 GVASRPIDSTEV
+2509 DET
-2521 GGSLNITAS
+2521 GGILTVTAS
-2530 NVTVASTIQAQGG
+2530 NIAVGSTIQAQAG
-2543 TIALYA
+2543 TITLGA
-2549 IAGNVEL
+2549 IAGNVTL
-2556 KSGAY
+2556 NPGAY
-2561 LAAGGYKKTLVDVDT
+2561 ISARGYKKTLVDVDT
-2576 HVSGGKIV
+2576 YLSGGKVV
-2584 LNADIGTDFLPL
+2584 LYADIGSNAT
-2596 VPGAGQVITDANSV
+2596 GGGQVITDASST
-2610 IDVSQPLGGL
+2610 IDVATTSGGQ
-2620 GYGGEIDVT
+2620 GYGGTIEVD

-2634 ASIAGSLRGGGGPGL
+2634 AMLAGRLLGTGGPGL
-2649 GGVFKLDVQ
+2649 GGRFKLDT
-2658 GGADL
+2658 GGAADL
-2663 TALADNLLAG
+2663 TALADILLAG
-2673 GISGAI
+2673 GLTGAI

-2688 ELLQN
+2688 ELAAG

-2698 NFVALTADDTAWD
+2698 NNITLTADDPTWI
-2711 SDPAKQFGQIKIR
+2711 PIFQERQLGQVIIR
-2724 GRIDATG
+2724 GTLDATG
-2731 YGGTT
+2731 YGGSTI
-2736 LDGTRQAGGKVG
+2736 DGTGQAGGKVA

-2802 TKGGLSG
+2802 TRGGLSG

-2837 THGTN
+2837 THGMN
-2842 FYADGDKSFDA
+2842 FYADGDKTFDA
-2853 LAVIDATNDI
+2853 LPVIDATNNI

-2889 GRYGIDGSS
+2889 SNHGLDGSS
-2898 LGWFGTIDTAGWYK
+2898 LGWFGTIDPAGWYRL
-2912 GVDQNGNLIP
+2912 DPNGNVIL
-2922 ATEGTWTNV
+2922 ATDGSWTNV
-2931 TGFQLDKTIS
+2931 SGWQFSSVTTANGFTSVVSGDVSIPNSNGAVLKNFVMGIYSFTAADNLGYAPGQTNIPVTIDPPPAGGVAALGYGQVDANGVLFVVITNPGS
-2941 GGTALPSVP
+2941 GYTSPLASVKVGPNGVVVLPSVGRFSGVP
-2950 TSVAVKNSAGIQIA
+2950 NS
-2964 TINVS
+2964 
-2969 GGIDTFQPNTTTLSQ
+2969 F
-2984 YFGQSDIP
+2984 
-2992 ITFPPPATPGG
+2992 
-3003 RTAQGRVSFSASGD
+3003 
-3017 ATVTITDAGTGYLTR
+3017 LT
-3032 VTSVQIGNVVDVPAA
+3032 
-3047 TGLFGRVLST
+3047 
-3057 VKIVSASLSLVPGST
+3057 IVSADVVPGS
-3072 GYDGTSLSVSLGVS
+3072 GGASSAVQPSVQVRLGN
-3086 GNNGQATATF
+3086 GNATIGFSAAN
-3096 TKVSNLSGSTTLVNG
+3096 NLSGTSKRNPDGTIT
-3111 SLQFVPTT
+3111 FVGKTK
-3119 NDYIPLTSSGVY
+3119 NFIPWSSSGVY
-3131 ATFDPANQGKPGV
+3131 DTFDPANQGKPGV
-3144 ASFTGGAGTGN
+3144 ASFTGDTSPDRV
-3155 AFFGDTV
+3155 FFGDTI

-3168 TWSHNGQSYGFTNL
+3168 TWSYNGQSYGFTNL
-3182 FTRLAPLVNSLGT
+3182 FTRLAPLVDSLGA

-3220 LAAGVVDRGKPS
+3220 LAAGTVGNLATDGGVTYFD
-3232 PTIFNPASDYI
+3232 PASSYVN
-3243 DFTYRLATPWGGLD
+3243 FTYRLATPWGGLD

-3287 PIYAGKVNDY
+3287 KGYTDKLANYATSRSVDLG
-3297 FASNSGLRAI
+3297 
-3307 DFNSIY
+3307 SIY
-3313 LNDPT
+3313 LNDYTTGQLP
-3318 SNTLLIAPYKAG
+3318 IAPYKIG
-3330 DTGNGIS
+3330 DSGNGIS
-3337 PTSQD
+3337 PASQD
-3342 LATADLFPHKLLVCT
+3342 LASADLFPHTLLVCT
-3357 IDCSQANIK
+3357 VDCNQANIK
-3366 AVTAPSS
+3366 TVTAPSS
-3373 WSYSLTAGADV
+3373 WAYILTAGSDV

-3389 TARVL
+3389 TGRVP
-3394 LANDKGDVIVD
+3394 LANGRGDVIVD
-3405 KHASYDQ
+3405 KHGSYGQFLKDGTT
-3412 KVVGSTNPVSVNIPT
+3412 KVDVSIPT
-3427 MIRTGIGSITVAAAR
+3427 MIRTGTGNITISAAQDVIMR
-3442 DVVLK
+3442 DV
-3447 DTAAPGV
+3447 AAPGV
-3454 IYAAGVNTETYA
+3454 IYAAGVNTATYA
-3466 NPYSPSLAVNGFFEP
+3466 NPYSLQASGVVVTNPDGFFEP
-3481 RLMAYGNAAATA
+3481 RVLGYGNAAFAAGAT
-3493 KPEPALELYYGPP
+3493 ELYYGPP

-3513 KGGDVVIDAQRDIL
+3513 KGGDVVIDAQRDVV
-3527 GNTKVVAKKDEN
+3527 GGTKVIAIKDAN

-3566 ASILGAGVFAPA
+3566 ASILGAGVFAPV

-3586 AWWMQYGSF
+3586 AWWIQYGSF

-3678 DYVYRYADSTLKL
+3678 DYVYRYANSTLKL

-3728 SKANPLEPKPEPTT
+3728 SRANPLDTGNVQS
-3742 PLYFDAYGPD
+3742 PLYMDTYGPD
-3752 SKVRLVAQSGDVTIN
+3752 SKVRLVAQSGDVTIA

-3772 IAIIPTNALA
+3772 IRIQPANSLN
-3782 VPAAP
+3782 VLAAP
-3787 ATYPASFEAVA
+3787 ATYPASFEAIA

-3804 TTGIGNIL
+3804 TTGIGDIL
-3812 NQNLNQKASGTVPA
+3812 KQNVLANATASVPT
-3826 PGIVLSPSAHG
+3826 PGIVLSPSLHG
-3837 TFNLLAQGSID
+3837 TFNLLAQGNID

-3854 QTSTPQS
+3854 DTSAPQS

-3878 DPFRPNSGNDEAS
+3878 DPFRPNSGNGEAS
-3891 SRAILAHENDVADG
+3891 SRALLAHENDVADG
-3905 FDTTARIYAAT
+3905 LETTARIYAAT

-3921 TGSYGKR
+3921 TGSFGVR
-3928 TASSS
+3928 TIGDGQR
-3933 ENVYQRIEINRPTS
+3933 VYQRIEINRPTS
-3947 IYAGRDIIDLNVIVQ
+3947 IYAGRDIVDLNVIVQ
-3962 NIHTSDVSTIVAGQ
+3962 NIHASDVSTIAAGR

-3982 FSNGG
+3982 FQNGG

-4041 SESTGGGS
+4041 SNTTGGGS

-4056 LLGPANNPRR
+4056 LLGPSNNPRR
-4066 NAALT
+4066 NATLT

-4081 IITMFGVKYGIDYA
+4081 IITMFGTKFGIDYA
-4095 SVTDAYVVG
+4095 AVAASYIDPANANSVKHNYVSELRSFLSRIGKPASDGDTDASVF
-4104 SKADGTALP
+4104 AAFQALP
-4113 FSMAALRDIITGA
+4113 T
-4126 LPGYLKKDAIAA
+4126 
-4138 YLSTSQGQNSLSSY
+4138 
-4152 LNSSTGKTAL
+4152 
-4162 EQLNLKDLFQDGTAN
+4162 DLQHVF
-4177 VIDRQ
+4177 I
-4182 KLDSFV
+4182 
-4188 GVLAKSGLDAVWS
+4188 
-4201 FFRTVLPSQIQA
+4201 
-4213 SFFDVSTTSQPLM
+4213 
-4226 SVRLDQLFFAELK
+4226 DQLFFAELK
-4239 AVGIDQKGGTSSDT
+4239 AVGIGQKDGTSSDT

-4346 TDESVLVN
+4346 TDQSVLVN

-4407 VTGAGIGTLQASSKA
+4407 VTGAGIGTLQASSQA

-4445 SGSAVFVAPIIANA
+4445 SGSAVFVAPVIANA

-4492 AKTAET
+4492 AKSAET

-4525 DQADDKKESDTT
+4525 DQATDKKESDTT
-4537 SSGNGKQ
+4537 PSGNDKQ

>member
-384 FRLSQFASAYNTRTD
+384 FRLSQFASAYNPD
-399 DPAAPFGYPTAASAK
+399 DPQAPFGYPSATGGT

-422 THDGLIDVSRG
+422 KHDGLIDASRG
-433 IAVMNGDTVTI
+433 IVVMNGDTVAI
-444 GNPTDASGH
+444 DNPTDASGH
-453 ALTDSAGKLFQGV
+453 ALTDSAGKLIQGV

-487 TMDGVISSLPVDD
+487 TMNGVISSLPVDD
-500 GAAGLTSAQSFAPA
+500 GAAGLPSTQSFTPA
-514 YIEMSAQTNV
+514 YIEASAQTNV
-524 TVGAAGLISA
+524 TVGSSGLISA
-534 PAAQVSLRAINF
+534 PSAQVSLNAKLF
-546 GSQNEAILYQPTL
+546 PTTGDVPGL
-559 VEGTKKAYGQHLFN
+559 FQQGRVGT
-573 QGSVGNAG
+573 SG
-581 GNINEV
+581 GNGPGVLPN
-587 GSNSGD
+587 SNAA
-593 PQSVLL
+593 QSVLL
-599 SPGATIDVAGL
+599 APGATIDVAGL

-637 NGALYGQTMY
+637 SGALYGQTMY

-673 VAKVPH
+673 VAKVPR

-737 RIYSMTNADPNMTY
+737 RIYGMTNADPNMTY

-777 YSAGFTEGHDAGRVS
+777 YSAGFSEGHDAGRVS

-857 ILSGYGLSSL
+857 ILSKYGLSSL

-873 FVLSNGSTLNLAAGG
+873 FVLSDGSMLNLAAGG
-888 NLSVTAGGAIDIAGS
+888 SLSVTAGGAIDIAGS

-914 TDQISI
+914 TDRVSI
-920 SGSFAKLFKAPKDTS
+920 NGSFAKLFKAPKDPKDPS
-935 GNQIAAN
+935 GNPIAAN

-968 GPAFINGGTI
+968 GPAFISGGTI

-1233 RSGSTSASP
+1233 RSGSTSISP
-1242 KPSTPDWTV
+1242 KPSTPDWIV
-1251 PAQSVELRGTIID
+1251 PAQSVELRGTIVD

-1395 VSGFSWSG
+1395 VNGFSWGG

-1415 DGSLQADSRANGGTI
+1415 DGTLHADSRANGGTI

-1520 GAPGS
+1520 GAQGS

-1632 FSAQR
+1632 LSAQR

-1654 EFAAPANSYTGIPL
+1654 KFAAPANSYTGIPL

-1836 GDTIPLAGTQITIDG
+1836 GDTIPLAGAQITIDG

-1879 SSDNTGKNIATGTK
+1879 SSDNTGKNIATGIK

-1898 VLMTGHYTQ
+1898 VLVTGHYMQ

-2086 SVTVGSGSVVLLPV
+2086 SVTVGSQSVLLDLPV
-2100 YVPVADSGT
+2100 YVPEAGSGT
-2109 VTVKSGSIIE
+2109 VTINSGSIIQ
-2119 TTGVVHA
+2119 TTGDVHA
-2126 GLGRHYIVA
+2126 GLGRNYIVV

-2140 RVTAADIAAALDGT
+2140 PVTAQSLAAALGGT
-2154 LSGTEILNADLT
+2154 LSGTEIVGADLT
-2166 KLPASWFGGI
+2166 KLLDPNSPARLALG
-2176 YGSSSPYIPPVA
+2176 
-2188 ASQQAIYYYA
+2188 YYA

-2225 ATGAAAPAL
+2225 ATGASAPAL
-2234 TIKFRDVA
+2234 TIKFKDVA
-2242 TAPAASLP
+2242 TASATLP
-2250 TGPVSGSLTLPGG
+2250 VGPVTGSLTLAGG
-2263 DTRDSGQVVIADGAR
+2263 DTSDSGKAVIADGAR

-2284 TLQATASSNAI
+2284 TLQATASNNAI
-2295 VLNTTDLHANLVN
+2295 ALNTTDLHANLVN
-2308 LIAPTIGVGAATAVA
+2308 LTAPTIGVGTATAVA

-2332 NTQFADVQTL
+2332 NTQFDDVQTL

-2362 NLTLDANGII
+2362 SLTLDANGII

-2377 GVAHDASIVA
+2377 GVARDASIFA

-2509 GVASRPIDSTEV
+2509 GVASRPADGTEV
-2521 GGSLNITAS
+2521 GGSLNITGS

-2789 WLQQGTQINVSGG
+2789 YLQQGAQINVSGG

-2826 AAISN
+2826 AMVSN

-2837 THGTN
+2837 THGSN
-2842 FYADGDKSFDA
+2842 FYADGDKTFDE
-2853 LAVIDATNDI
+2853 LPVIDATNNV
-2863 NDRSKVSIVGA
+2863 NDRSKLSIVGA

-2889 GRYGIDGSS
+2889 SNHGIDGSN
-2898 LGWFGTIDTAGWYK
+2898 LGWFGTIDPAGWYK
-2912 GVDQNGNLIP
+2912 LDQNGNLIP
-2922 ATEGTWTNV
+2922 ATDGSWTNV
-2931 TGFQLDKTIS
+2931 SGWQFSGVTTANGFSSVVGGGDPNYSVSIPNSNGAVLRNFVMGIYSFTAADNLGYAPGQTNIPVTIDPPPAGGVAAQGYGQVGADGVLFVVITNPGS
-2941 GGTALPSVP
+2941 GYTSPLASVKVGPDGVVVLPSVGRFSGVP
-2950 TSVAVKNSAGIQIA
+2950 NS
-2964 TINVS
+2964 
-2969 GGIDTFQPNTTTLSQ
+2969 F
-2984 YFGQSDIP
+2984 
-2992 ITFPPPATPGG
+2992 
-3003 RTAQGRVSFSASGD
+3003 
-3017 ATVTITDAGTGYLTR
+3017 LT
-3032 VTSVQIGNVVDVPAA
+3032 
-3047 TGLFGRVLST
+3047 
-3057 VKIVSASLSLVPGST
+3057 IVSADVVPGS
-3072 GYDGTSLSVSLGVS
+3072 GGASSAAQPSVQVKWGSN
-3086 GNNGQATATF
+3086 GNATIGFSAAN
-3096 TKVSNLSGSTTLVNG
+3096 NLSGTSTQNADGTIT
-3111 SLQFVPTT
+3111 FVGNTK
-3119 NDYIPLTSSGVY
+3119 NFIPWSSSGVY
-3131 ATFDPANQGKPGV
+3131 DTFDPANQGKQGV
-3144 ASFTGGAGTGN
+3144 ANFTGDASPDRV
-3155 AFFGDTV
+3155 FFGDTI

-3168 TWSHNGQSYGFTNL
+3168 TWANNGQSYGFTNL
-3182 FTRLAPLVNSLGT
+3182 FTRLTPLVNSLGA
-3195 DVVHVQPGVDLVN
+3195 DVVHVQPGIDLVN

-3257 AGVLSLRAAGN
+3257 AGALTLRAAGN

-3273 SISDGFFQFANYLD
+3273 SISDGFFQFGNYLD
-3287 PIYAGKVNDY
+3287 QTYVSRVTTYLGDLAGARSIDRGNISNDGLYAY
-3297 FASNSGLRAI
+3297 
-3307 DFNSIY
+3307 Y
-3313 LNDPT
+3313 LNNSTTVP
-3318 SNTLLIAPYKAG
+3318 IAPYKAAAN
-3330 DTGNGIS
+3330 DIS
-3337 PTSQD
+3337 ASSQD
-3342 LATADLFPHKLLVCT
+3342 LISADLFPHSLRACT
-3357 IDCSQANIK
+3357 TDCSSANIK
-3366 AVTAPSS
+3366 TITAPAS
-3373 WSYSLTAGADV
+3373 WSYNLTAGADV

-3389 TARVL
+3389 NARVP
-3394 LANDKGDVIVD
+3394 LARGTGDVIVD
-3405 KHASYDQ
+3405 KHGSYSQTLLKD
-3412 KVVGSTNPVSVNIPT
+3412 KNSGAAVTVYIPT
-3427 MIRTGIGSITVAAAR
+3427 MVRTGTGNIAVAAAR
-3442 DVVLK
+3442 DVILQ
-3447 DTAAPGV
+3447 DTLAPGV
-3454 IYAAGVNTETYA
+3454 IYAAGVNTEKLA
-3466 NPYSPSLAVNGFFEP
+3466 DPSYSLQTINGMSSIVAGNAAGFLEP
-3481 RLMAYGNAAATA
+3481 RILAYGNNEVAHA
-3493 KPEPALELYYGPP
+3493 PELYYGPP
-3506 TAAAFPE
+3506 IAAAFPE
-3513 KGGDVVIDAQRDIL
+3513 KGGDVVIDAQQDIK
-3527 GNTKVVAKKDEN
+3527 GNTTVGNKVL
-3539 GNTVYKKVPQYYQPW
+3539 QYYQPW
-3554 LLSNSGVTPSAG
+3554 LLSDTGVTPGSNFSA
-3566 ASILGAGVFAPA
+3566 LGAGVFAPSS
-3578 GTQIASQT
+3578 TQIASQT
-3586 AWWMQYGSF
+3586 AWWIQYGSF

-3604 NVSVL
+3604 NVSVT
-3609 AGRNMLDVSVSAP
+3609 AGHDLVDVSVSLP
-3622 TTGRVTGGLSANST
+3622 TTGRVSGGLSANSL

-3652 GDIRGGSFYEGSGH
+3652 GDILGGSFYEGSGH

-3678 DYVYRYADSTLKL
+3678 GDNSTVSRYASSALKL
-3691 PNLPL
+3691 PDVPL
-3696 LAVDTGQITM
+3696 LAVDTGQIAM
-3706 TANGSIAMAGVVNPA
+3706 TAGGAITMAGVVNPA

-3728 SKANPLEPKPEPTT
+3728 SKANPLDTGNIQS
-3742 PLYFDAYGPD
+3742 PLYMDTYGPD
-3752 SKVRLVAQSGDVTIN
+3752 SAVRVLAQSGDLTIT
-3767 IAPTA
+3767 IAP
-3772 IAIIPTNALA
+3772 PTIGTNY
-3782 VPAAP
+3782 VQAAP
-3787 ATYPASFEAVA
+3787 ATYPASFEAIA
-3798 LQGNLI
+3798 LQGDLI
-3804 TTGIGNIL
+3804 TTGIAEID
-3812 NQNLNQKASGTVPA
+3812 KVPGTTLQV
-3826 PGIVLSPSAHG
+3826 PGIVLSPSLHG
-3837 TFNLLAQGSID
+3837 AFELLAQGSID

-3854 QTSTPQS
+3854 NDGTVQKQP
-3861 ISRPLISAGPSL
+3861 RPFISAGPSL

-3878 DPFRPNSGNDEAS
+3878 DPFRPNSGNNERF
-3891 SRAILAHENDVADG
+3891 SRAILAHESDVADG
-3905 FDTTARIYAAT
+3905 LDTIARIYAAT
-3916 GDIKA
+3916 ADITGTGHYGNRTPGDNL
-3921 TGSYGKR
+3921 
-3928 TASSS
+3928 
-3933 ENVYQRIEINRPTS
+3933 NVYQHIEINRPTKV
-3947 IYAGRDIIDLNVIVQ
+3947 YAGRDLKDLNIIVQ
-3962 NIHTSDVSTIVAGQ
+3962 NIHTGDVSTIEAGR
-3976 NITYTG
+3976 NIAYTG
-3982 FSNGG
+3982 FNNGG

-3995 FLVVQAGGDIGPFL
+3995 FLLVQAGGDIGPFL
-4009 PAAFD
+4009 PAAHD
-4014 NATQAPVQ
+4014 NATEAPVQ

-4030 SSPTPVGNIYI
+4030 STPTPVGNVYVV
-4041 SESTGGGS
+4041 STTGGGS
-4049 VGIYNQS
+4049 VGIYNQA

-4066 NAALT
+4066 NAVLT

-4081 IITMFGVKYGIDYA
+4081 IITMFGVKFGIDYA
-4095 SVTDAYVVG
+4095 AVAASYIDPANAGSVKHNYVSDLRSFLSRIGKPASDSDSDASVF
-4104 SKADGTALP
+4104 AALQALP
-4113 FSMAALRDIITGA
+4113 T
-4126 LPGYLKKDAIAA
+4126 
-4138 YLSTSQGQNSLSSY
+4138 
-4152 LNSSTGKTAL
+4152 
-4162 EQLNLKDLFQDGTAN
+4162 DLQHVF
-4177 VIDRQ
+4177 IDQ
-4182 KLDSFV
+4182 V
-4188 GVLAKSGLDAVWS
+4188 
-4201 FFRTVLPSQIQA
+4201 
-4213 SFFDVSTTSQPLM
+4213 
-4226 SVRLDQLFFAELK
+4226 FFAELK

-4474 SVPNIGA
+4474 AVPNIGA

-4498 PTATGARRQGSIFIV
+4498 PTATGARRQGSIWIV

>member
-1 MRLRQRRARLELAIR
+1 
-16 KCRSVPHRDSPVSP
+16 
-30 LGMRR
+30 MRR

-63 PGAIAVAPTM
+63 PGANAVAPTM
-73 AAQAAAI
+73 AAQQAAI

-223 INAMGGVYL
+223 INAIGGVYL

-384 FRLSQFASAYNTRTD
+384 FRLSQFASAYNPD
-399 DPAAPFGYPTAASAK
+399 DPQAPFGYPSATGGT

-422 THDGLIDVSRG
+422 KHDGLIDASRG
-433 IAVMNGDTVTI
+433 IVVMNGDTVAI
-444 GNPTDASGH
+444 DNPTDASGH
-453 ALTDSAGKLFQGV
+453 ALTDSAGKLIQGV

-487 TMDGVISSLPVDD
+487 TMNGVISSLPVDD
-500 GAAGLTSAQSFAPA
+500 GAAGLPSTQSFTPA
-514 YIEMSAQTNV
+514 YIEASAQTNV
-524 TVGAAGLISA
+524 TVGSSGLISA
-534 PAAQVSLRAINF
+534 PSAQVSLNAKLF
-546 GSQNEAILYQPTL
+546 PTTGDVPGL
-559 VEGTKKAYGQHLFN
+559 FQQGRVGT
-573 QGSVGNAG
+573 SG
-581 GNINEV
+581 GNGPGVLPN
-587 GSNSGD
+587 SNAA
-593 PQSVLL
+593 QSVLL
-599 SPGATIDVAGL
+599 APGATIDVAGL

-673 VAKVPH
+673 VAKVPR

-690 VSLTTDLSTSNGAAS
+690 VSLTTDLSTSNGVAS

-758 TVKHARWGVTET
+758 TVKHAHWHVTET

-777 YSAGFTEGHDAGRVS
+777 YSAGFSEGHDAGRVS

-829 TPSSVQLGATASAN
+829 TPSSVQIGAAASAN

-857 ILSGYGLSSL
+857 ILSKYGLSSL
-867 KVTAND
+867 KVTTND
-873 FVLSNGSTLNLAAGG
+873 FVLSDGSMLNLAAGG
-888 NLSVTAGGAIDIAGS
+888 SLSVTAGGAIDIAGS

-914 TDQISI
+914 TDRISI
-920 SGSFAKLFKAPKDTS
+920 NGSFAKLFKAPKDPKDPS
-935 GNQIAAN
+935 GNPIAAN

-959 GRTAGVDAA
+959 GRMAGVDAA

-978 SITTTKDSASAT
+978 SITTTKDSASA

-1103 TSSIRIGGIATTLP
+1103 TSSIRVGGEARTLP

-1166 ASLAD
+1166 ASLED

-1233 RSGSTSASP
+1233 RSGSTSTSP
-1242 KPSTPDWTV
+1242 KPSTPDWSV

-1280 DAKIDLSGTFV
+1280 DAKVDLSGTFV

-1395 VSGFSWSG
+1395 VSGFSWGG

-1415 DGSLQADSRANGGTI
+1415 DGSLQAESRANGGTV

-1488 YADSDPQWGNLT
+1488 YADTDPQWGNLT

-1632 FSAQR
+1632 LSAQR

-1654 EFAAPANSYTGIPL
+1654 KFAAPANSYTGIPL

-1802 TVYALLPSQINPI
+1802 TVYALLPSQIDPI

-1836 GDTIPLAGTQITIDG
+1836 GDTIPLAGAQITIDG

-1879 SSDNTGKNIATGTK
+1879 SSDNTGKNIATGIK

-1898 VLMTGHYTQ
+1898 VLVTGHYMQ

-2045 AGTLITPTASNVVV
+2045 SSTLITPAASNVVV

-2086 SVTVGSGSVVLLPV
+2086 TVTVGSGSVVLLPV

-2109 VTVKSGSIIE
+2109 VTVKSGSVIE

-2263 DTRDSGQVVIADGAR
+2263 DTRDSGKVVIADGAR

-2500 VIQDSVARN
+2500 VIQDSVVRN
-2509 GVASRPIDSTEV
+2509 GVASRPADGTEV
-2521 GGSLNITAS
+2521 GGSLNITGS

-2698 NFVALTADDTAWD
+2698 NSVALTADDTAWD

-2789 WLQQGTQINVSGG
+2789 YLQQGAQINVSGG

-2826 AAISN
+2826 AMVSN

-2837 THGTN
+2837 THGSN
-2842 FYADGDKSFDA
+2842 FYADGDKTFDE
-2853 LAVIDATNDI
+2853 LPVIDATNNV
-2863 NDRSKVSIVGA
+2863 NDRSKLSIVGA

-2889 GRYGIDGSS
+2889 SNHGIDGSN
-2898 LGWFGTIDTAGWYK
+2898 LGWFGTIDPAGWYK
-2912 GVDQNGNLIP
+2912 LDQNGNLIP
-2922 ATEGTWTNV
+2922 ATDGSWTNV
-2931 TGFQLDKTIS
+2931 SGWQFSGVTTANGFSSVVGGGDPNYSVSVPNSNGAVLRNFVMGIYSFTAADNLGYAPGQTNIPVTIDPPPAGGVAAQGYGQVGADGVLFVVITNPGS
-2941 GGTALPSVP
+2941 GYTSPLASVKVGPDGVVVLPSVGRFSGVP
-2950 TSVAVKNSAGIQIA
+2950 NS
-2964 TINVS
+2964 
-2969 GGIDTFQPNTTTLSQ
+2969 F
-2984 YFGQSDIP
+2984 
-2992 ITFPPPATPGG
+2992 
-3003 RTAQGRVSFSASGD
+3003 
-3017 ATVTITDAGTGYLTR
+3017 LT
-3032 VTSVQIGNVVDVPAA
+3032 
-3047 TGLFGRVLST
+3047 
-3057 VKIVSASLSLVPGST
+3057 IVSADVVPGS
-3072 GYDGTSLSVSLGVS
+3072 GGASSAAQPSVQVKWGSN
-3086 GNNGQATATF
+3086 GNATIGFSAAN
-3096 TKVSNLSGSTTLVNG
+3096 NLSGTSTRNADGTIT
-3111 SLQFVPTT
+3111 FVGNTK
-3119 NDYIPLTSSGVY
+3119 NFIPWSSSGVY
-3131 ATFDPANQGKPGV
+3131 DTFDPANQGKQGV
-3144 ASFTGGAGTGN
+3144 ANFTGDASPDRV
-3155 AFFGDTV
+3155 FFGDTI

-3168 TWSHNGQSYGFTNL
+3168 TWANNGQSYGFTNL
-3182 FTRLAPLVNSLGT
+3182 FTRLTPLVNSLGA
-3195 DVVHVQPGVDLVN
+3195 DVVHVQPGIDLVN

-3257 AGVLSLRAAGN
+3257 AGALTLRAAGN

-3273 SISDGFFQFANYLD
+3273 SISDGFFQFGNYLD
-3287 PIYAGKVNDY
+3287 QTYVSRVTTYLGDLAGARSIDRGNISNDGLYAY
-3297 FASNSGLRAI
+3297 
-3307 DFNSIY
+3307 Y
-3313 LNDPT
+3313 LNNSTTVP
-3318 SNTLLIAPYKAG
+3318 IAPYKAAAN
-3330 DTGNGIS
+3330 DIS
-3337 PTSQD
+3337 ASSQD
-3342 LATADLFPHKLLVCT
+3342 LISADLFPHSLRACT
-3357 IDCSQANIK
+3357 TDCSSANIK
-3366 AVTAPSS
+3366 TITAPAS
-3373 WSYSLTAGADV
+3373 WSYNLTAGADV

-3389 TARVL
+3389 NARVP
-3394 LANDKGDVIVD
+3394 LARGTGDVIVD
-3405 KHASYDQ
+3405 KHGSYSQTLLKD
-3412 KVVGSTNPVSVNIPT
+3412 KNSGAAVTVYIPT
-3427 MIRTGIGSITVAAAR
+3427 MVRTGTGNIAVAAAR
-3442 DVVLK
+3442 DVILQ
-3447 DTAAPGV
+3447 DTLAPGV
-3454 IYAAGVNTETYA
+3454 IYAAGVNTEKLA
-3466 NPYSPSLAVNGFFEP
+3466 DPSYSLQTINGMSSIVAGNAAGFLEP
-3481 RLMAYGNAAATA
+3481 RILAYGNNEVAHA
-3493 KPEPALELYYGPP
+3493 PELYYGPP
-3506 TAAAFPE
+3506 IAAAFPE
-3513 KGGDVVIDAQRDIL
+3513 KGGDVVIDAQQDIK
-3527 GNTKVVAKKDEN
+3527 GNTTVGNKVL
-3539 GNTVYKKVPQYYQPW
+3539 QYYQPW
-3554 LLSNSGVTPSAG
+3554 LLSDTGVTPGSNFSA
-3566 ASILGAGVFAPA
+3566 LGAGVFAPSS
-3578 GTQIASQT
+3578 TQIASQT
-3586 AWWMQYGSF
+3586 AWWIQYGSF

-3604 NVSVL
+3604 NVSVT
-3609 AGRNMLDVSVSAP
+3609 AGHDLVDVSVSLP
-3622 TTGRVTGGLSANST
+3622 TTGRVSGGLSANSL

-3652 GDIRGGSFYEGSGH
+3652 GDILGGSFYEGSGH

-3678 DYVYRYADSTLKL
+3678 GDNSTVSRYASSALKL
-3691 PNLPL
+3691 PDVPL
-3696 LAVDTGQITM
+3696 LAVDTGQIAM
-3706 TANGSIAMAGVVNPA
+3706 TAGGAITMAGVVNPA

-3728 SKANPLEPKPEPTT
+3728 SKANPLDTGNIQS
-3742 PLYFDAYGPD
+3742 PLYMDTYGPD
-3752 SKVRLVAQSGDVTIN
+3752 SAVRVLAQSGDLTIT
-3767 IAPTA
+3767 IAP
-3772 IAIIPTNALA
+3772 PTIGTNY
-3782 VPAAP
+3782 VQAAP

-3798 LQGNLI
+3798 LQGDLI
-3804 TTGIGNIL
+3804 TTGIAEITKVAGSTL
-3812 NQNLNQKASGTVPA
+3812 QM
-3826 PGIVLSPSAHG
+3826 PGIVLSPSLHG
-3837 TFNLLAQGSID
+3837 SFELLAQGSID

-3854 QTSTPQS
+3854 TDGTVLGNP
-3861 ISRPLISAGPSL
+3861 RPFISAGPSL

-3878 DPFRPNSGNDEAS
+3878 DPFRPNSGNNERF
-3891 SRAILAHENDVADG
+3891 SRAILAHESDVADG
-3905 FDTTARIYAAT
+3905 LDTIARIYAAT
-3916 GDIKA
+3916 GDI
-3921 TGSYGKR
+3921 TGTGHYGNR
-3928 TASSS
+3928 TPGDNL
-3933 ENVYQRIEINRPTS
+3933 NVYQHIEINRPTKV
-3947 IYAGRDIIDLNVIVQ
+3947 YAGRDLKDLNIIVQ
-3962 NIHTSDVSTIVAGQ
+3962 NIHTGDVSTIEAGR
-3976 NITYTG
+3976 NIAYTG
-3982 FSNGG
+3982 FNNGG

-3995 FLVVQAGGDIGPFL
+3995 FLLVQAGGDIGPFL
-4009 PAAFD
+4009 PAAHD
-4014 NATQAPVQ
+4014 NATEAPVQ

-4030 SSPTPVGNIYI
+4030 STPTPVGNVYVV
-4041 SESTGGGS
+4041 STTGGGS

-4066 NAALT
+4066 NAALP

-4081 IITMFGVKYGIDYA
+4081 IITMFGTKFGIDYA
-4095 SVTDAYVVG
+4095 AVAASYIDPANAGSVKHNYVSDLRSFLSRIGKPASDSDSDASVF
-4104 SKADGTALP
+4104 AALQALP
-4113 FSMAALRDIITGA
+4113 T
-4126 LPGYLKKDAIAA
+4126 
-4138 YLSTSQGQNSLSSY
+4138 
-4152 LNSSTGKTAL
+4152 
-4162 EQLNLKDLFQDGTAN
+4162 DLQHVF
-4177 VIDRQ
+4177 IDQ
-4182 KLDSFV
+4182 V
-4188 GVLAKSGLDAVWS
+4188 
-4201 FFRTVLPSQIQA
+4201 
-4213 SFFDVSTTSQPLM
+4213 
-4226 SVRLDQLFFAELK
+4226 FFAELK

>member
-1 MRLRQRRARLELAIR
+1 
-16 KCRSVPHRDSPVSP
+16 
-30 LGMRR
+30 MRR

-63 PGAIAVAPTM
+63 PGGNAVAPTM
-73 AAQAAAI
+73 AAQQAAI

-178 KKSILYWDSFNVGT
+178 KKSILYWDTFNVGA

-210 VDPSASPSRILGQ
+210 VQDPSTSPSRILGQ
-223 INAMGGVYL
+223 INAIGGVYL

-256 DVGKLGSDLAA
+256 DVGKLGSDLAT

-281 SFSIYDKDGGAATNL
+281 SFSIYDKDGGAATKL

-384 FRLSQFASAYNTRTD
+384 FRLSQFASAYNPD
-399 DPAAPFGYPTAASAK
+399 DPQAPFGYPSATGGT

-422 THDGLIDVSRG
+422 KHDGLIDASRG
-433 IAVMNGDTVTI
+433 IVVMNGDTVAI
-444 GNPTDASGH
+444 DNPTDASGH
-453 ALTDSAGKLFQGV
+453 ALTDSAGKLIQGV

-500 GAAGLTSAQSFAPA
+500 GAAGLPSTQSFTPA
-514 YIEMSAQTNV
+514 YIEASAQTNV
-524 TVGAAGLISA
+524 TVGSSGLISA
-534 PAAQVSLRAINF
+534 PSAQVSLNAKLF
-546 GSQNEAILYQPTL
+546 PTTGDVPGL
-559 VEGTKKAYGQHLFN
+559 FQQGRVGT
-573 QGSVGNAG
+573 SG
-581 GNINEV
+581 GNGPGVLPN
-587 GSNSGD
+587 SNAA
-593 PQSVLL
+593 QSVLL

-637 NGALYGQTMY
+637 DGALYGQTMY

-758 TVKHARWGVTET
+758 TVKHAHWHVTET

-777 YSAGFTEGHDAGRVS
+777 YSAGFSEGHDAGRVS

-857 ILSGYGLSSL
+857 ILSKYGLSSL

-873 FVLSNGSTLNLAAGG
+873 FVLSDGSMLNLAAGG
-888 NLSVTAGGAIDIAGS
+888 SLSVTAGGAIDIAGS

-914 TDQISI
+914 TDRDSV
-920 SGSFAKLFKAPKDTS
+920 SGSFATLLKVPKDSS
-935 GNQIAAN
+935 GKSIAAN

-968 GPAFINGGTI
+968 GPAFINGGSI
-978 SITTTKDSASAT
+978 SIAT
-990 TGGYYLDTTGSILLA
+990 GKSSEAAGGGIRDTTGSILLA
-1005 KSSVL
+1005 AGSIL
-1010 DVSSGGYISPQGKAK
+1010 DVSSGGYVSSQGKAK

-1037 SISLALYRGK
+1037 NISLAIYQGAK
-1047 EWADQEG
+1047 WVDPNSSG
-1054 PHHPTPGLATPAVI
+1054 PVRPTQGAGNSIAVLQ
-1068 ALDGTLRGYGF
+1068 LDGVLRGYGF
-1079 ETNGSLRLAAA
+1079 ESNGNLRIAGA
-1090 DTIRIGGTLQDGE
+1090 DTIRIGGTLQDKE
-1103 TSSIRIGGIATTLP
+1103 TSSIRINGHATTLP

-1127 SYIIESVKDDWSVK
+1127 SYTLEAVKDDWSGAK
-1141 DDGSLVDSQIIV
+1141 AQIIV
-1153 SAGTSLTLQQKNL
+1153 SAGTSLTFQQQNL
-1166 ASLAD
+1166 SSLAD

-1185 APQLALLADDRRKPV
+1185 APQLEQLPDNQRKAV

-1215 KIITDPKASI
+1215 KIVTDPKAKI
-1225 TMAAVTKD
+1225 TMAAVTGD
-1233 RSGSTSASP
+1233 RRGATSTDPKLIVP
-1242 KPSTPDWTV
+1242 KPSTPDWSV

-1395 VSGFSWSG
+1395 VSGFSWGG

-1415 DGSLQADSRANGGTI
+1415 DGSLQAESRANGGTI

-1445 VINAPTTINVS
+1445 VIRAPTTINVS

-1475 GAARIFTDLPGNT
+1475 GAARIFTDLPGNI
-1488 YADSDPQWGNLT
+1488 YAGTDPQWGNLT
-1500 ISSSLN
+1500 ISSSLI

-1632 FSAQR
+1632 LSAQR

-1654 EFAAPANSYTGIPL
+1654 KFAAPANSYTGIPL

-1719 SVSLADTTVPYGATS
+1719 SMSLADTTVPYGATS

-1802 TVYALLPSQINPI
+1802 TVYALLPSQIDPI

-1879 SSDNTGKNIATGTK
+1879 SSDNTGKNIATGIK

-1898 VLMTGHYTQ
+1898 VLVTGHYMQ

-2263 DTRDSGQVVIADGAR
+2263 DTRDSGKVVIADGAR

-2415 AREIDLGNGVV
+2415 AREIDLGNDVV

-2509 GVASRPIDSTEV
+2509 GVASRPADGTEV
-2521 GGSLNITAS
+2521 GGSLNITGS

-2698 NFVALTADDTAWD
+2698 NSVALTADDTAWD

-2789 WLQQGTQINVSGG
+2789 YLQQGAQINVSGG

-2826 AAISN
+2826 AMVSN

-2837 THGTN
+2837 THGSN
-2842 FYADGDKSFDA
+2842 FYADGDKTFDE
-2853 LAVIDATNDI
+2853 LPVIDATNNV
-2863 NDRSKVSIVGA
+2863 NDRSKLSIVGA

-2889 GRYGIDGSS
+2889 SNHGIDGSN
-2898 LGWFGTIDTAGWYK
+2898 LGWFGTIDPAGWYK
-2912 GVDQNGNLIP
+2912 LDQNGNLIP
-2922 ATEGTWTNV
+2922 ATDGSWTNV
-2931 TGFQLDKTIS
+2931 SGWQFSGVTTANGFSSVVGGGDPNYSVSIPNSNGAVLRNFVMGIYSFTAADNLGYAPGQTNIPVTIDPPPAGGVAAQGYGQVGADGVLFVVITNPGS
-2941 GGTALPSVP
+2941 GYTSPLASVKVGPNGVVVLPSVGRF
-2950 TSVAVKNSAGIQIA
+2950 SGVANS
-2964 TINVS
+2964 
-2969 GGIDTFQPNTTTLSQ
+2969 F
-2984 YFGQSDIP
+2984 
-2992 ITFPPPATPGG
+2992 
-3003 RTAQGRVSFSASGD
+3003 
-3017 ATVTITDAGTGYLTR
+3017 LT
-3032 VTSVQIGNVVDVPAA
+3032 
-3047 TGLFGRVLST
+3047 
-3057 VKIVSASLSLVPGST
+3057 IVSADVVPGS
-3072 GYDGTSLSVSLGVS
+3072 GGASSAAQPSVQVKWGSN
-3086 GNNGQATATF
+3086 GNATIGFSAAN
-3096 TKVSNLSGSTTLVNG
+3096 NLSGTSTRNADGTIT
-3111 SLQFVPTT
+3111 FVGNTK
-3119 NDYIPLTSSGVY
+3119 NFIPWSSSGVY
-3131 ATFDPANQGKPGV
+3131 DTFDPANQGKQGV
-3144 ASFTGGAGTGN
+3144 AHFTGDASPDRV
-3155 AFFGDTV
+3155 FFGDTI

-3168 TWSHNGQSYGFTNL
+3168 TWANNGQSYGFTNL
-3182 FTRLAPLVNSLGT
+3182 FTRLTPLVNSLGA

-3243 DFTYRLATPWGGLD
+3243 DFTYRLATPWGSLD

-3342 LATADLFPHKLLVCT
+3342 LAAADLFPHKLLVCT

-3389 TARVL
+3389 TARVP

-3412 KVVGSTNPVSVNIPT
+3412 KVVGTTNPVSVNIPT
-3427 MIRTGIGSITVAAAR
+3427 MIRTGTGSITVAAAR

-3782 VPAAP
+3782 VQAAP

-4081 IITMFGVKYGIDYA
+4081 IITMFGVKFGIDYA

-4104 SKADGTALP
+4104 GKADGTALP

-4188 GVLAKSGLDAVWS
+4188 GVLAKSGLGAVWS

-4239 AVGIDQKGGTSSDT
+4239 AVGIGQKGGTSSDT

-4445 SGSAVFVAPIIANA
+4445 SGSAVFVAPVIANA

-4492 AKTAET
+4492 AKSAET
-4498 PTATGARRQGSIFIV
+4498 PTATGARRQGSIWIV

>member
-1 MRLRQRRARLELAIR
+1 
-16 KCRSVPHRDSPVSP
+16 
-30 LGMRR
+30 MRR
-35 AFDRTLLC
+35 AFERTLLC

-63 PGAIAVAPTM
+63 PGGNAVAPTM

-117 AQAAASSVP
+117 AQAATSSVP

-178 KKSILYWDSFNVGT
+178 KKSILYWDTFNVGA

-210 VDPSASPSRILGQ
+210 VQDPSASPSRILGQ

-372 DKGNTIKFRGRE
+372 DKGNTIKFRGTE
-384 FRLSQFASAYNTRTD
+384 FRLSQFASVYNTVP
-399 DPAAPFGYPTAASAK
+399 DPFLPLGYPSAAAGGK

-422 THDGLIDVSRG
+422 VHDGLIDASRG
-433 IAVMNGDTVTI
+433 IVVMNGDTVTI
-444 GNPTDASGH
+444 GNPKDASGH
-453 ALTDSAGKLFQGV
+453 ALTDSAGKLIQGV
-466 ISADTSIDRNSFVLL
+466 ISVDTSIDRNSFVLL

-487 TMDGVISSLPVDD
+487 TMNGVISSLPVDD
-500 GAAGLTSAQSFAPA
+500 GAAGLTSTQSFAPA
-514 YIEMSAQTNV
+514 YIEVSAQTNV
-524 TVGAAGLISA
+524 TVGSSGLISA
-534 PAAQVSLRAINF
+534 PSAQVSLNAKLF
-546 GSQNEAILYQPTL
+546 PTTGDVPGL
-559 VEGTKKAYGQHLFN
+559 FQQGRVGT
-573 QGSVGNAG
+573 SG
-581 GNINEV
+581 GNGPGVLPN
-587 GSNSGD
+587 SNAA
-593 PQSVLL
+593 QSVLL
-599 SPGATIDVAGL
+599 APGATIDVAGL

-673 VAKVPH
+673 VAKVPR

-690 VSLTTDLSTSNGAAS
+690 VSLATDLSTSNGAAS

-758 TVKHARWGVTET
+758 TVNHAHWHVTET
-770 WSTPTQI
+770 WSTPSQI
-777 YSAGFTEGHDAGRVS
+777 YSPGFTEGHDAGRVS

-829 TPSSVQLGATASAN
+829 TPSSVQIGATASAN
-843 YTTQSTYTTNLSAD
+843 FTTQSTYTTNLSAD

-873 FVLSNGSTLNLAAGG
+873 FVLSDGSMLNLAAGG
-888 NLSVTAGGAIDIAGS
+888 NLSVAAGGVIDIAGT
-903 VSAAGGNVSLV
+903 VSAAGGSVSLV
-914 TDQISI
+914 TDRISI
-920 SGSFAKLFKAPKDTS
+920 NGSFAKLFKAPKDTKDPS
-935 GNQIAAN
+935 GNPIAAN
-942 VFVEGTIDVS
+942 IFVEGTIDVS

-990 TGGYYLDTTGSILLA
+990 GGYYLETTGSILLA

-1103 TSSIRIGGIATTLP
+1103 TSSIRIGGQARTLP
-1117 ESLLTGGGFG
+1117 VSLLTGGGFG
-1127 SYIIESVKDDWSVK
+1127 SYIIETVSDDWS
-1141 DDGSLVDSQIIV
+1141 GAGAQIIV
-1153 SAGTSLTLQQKNL
+1153 SAGTSLTFQQQNL

-1215 KIITDPKASI
+1215 KIVTDPKASI

-1233 RSGSTSASP
+1233 RSGSTSISP
-1242 KPSTPDWTV
+1242 KPSAPDWSV

-1341 TYGPAGT
+1341 TYGSAGT

-1395 VSGFSWSG
+1395 VSGFSWGG
-1403 SFAAAGGRYVAA
+1403 SFAAAGGRYVAG
-1415 DGSLQADSRANGGTI
+1415 DGSLQAESRANGGTI

-1488 YADSDPQWGNLT
+1488 YADSDPQWGKLT

-1632 FSAQR
+1632 LSAQR

-1649 TRGNV
+1649 TPGNV
-1654 EFAAPANSYTGIPL
+1654 KFAAPANSYTGIPL

-1701 AVSSIITQSVVL
+1701 AASPIITQSVVL
-1713 EAGSLT
+1713 APGSLT

-1734 DGTNWYYNANLN
+1734 DGTDWYYNANLN

-1830 GKTVTA
+1830 GKTVTT

-1967 SALQSIVLNGMAL
+1967 SALRSIVLNGMAL
-1980 TQPGRDGSGNTGRGS
+1980 TQPGQDSSGNIGRGS
-1995 ELDISAPKLAVL
+1995 ELDISAPKLAVI
-2007 GHAEYVNNDI
+2007 GHAGYINNDI
-2017 PSGYVG
+2017 PAGYVG
-2023 LDVAQLN
+2023 LDVTQLN

-2036 IGGSRSDSP
+2036 IGGSRSDITS
-2045 AGTLITPTASNVVV
+2045 GTLIAPTASNVVV

-2086 SVTVGSGSVVLLPV
+2086 TVTVGSQSVLLDLPV
-2100 YVPVADSGT
+2100 YVPEAGSGT
-2109 VTVKSGSIIE
+2109 VTINSGSIIQ

-2126 GLGRHYIVA
+2126 RLGRNYIVV

-2140 RVTAADIAAALDGT
+2140 PVTAQSLAAALGGT
-2154 LSGTEILNADLT
+2154 LSGTEIVGADLA
-2166 KLPASWFGGI
+2166 KLLDPNSPARLALG
-2176 YGSSSPYIPPVA
+2176 
-2188 ASQQAIYYYA
+2188 YYA

-2210 FVASNDPTLQLTGPT
+2210 FVASNDPTLQVTGPS
-2225 ATGAAAPAL
+2225 AIGVSAPAL
-2234 TIKFRDVA
+2234 AIKFKDVA
-2242 TAPAASLP
+2242 TASATLPA
-2250 TGPVSGSLTLPGG
+2250 GPVTGSLTLAGG
-2263 DTRDSGQVVIADGAR
+2263 DTSGSGKAVIADGAR

-2284 TLQATASSNAI
+2284 TLQATASNNAI
-2295 VLNTTDLHANLVN
+2295 ALNTTDLHANLVN
-2308 LIAPTIGVGAATAVA
+2308 LTAPTIGVGTATAVA

-2332 NTQFADVQTL
+2332 NTQFDDVQTL

-2362 NLTLDANGII
+2362 SLTLDANGII

-2377 GVAHDASIVA
+2377 GVARDASIFA

-2509 GVASRPIDSTEV
+2509 GVASRPADSTEV

-2698 NFVALTADDTAWD
+2698 NSVALTADDTAWD
-2711 SDPAKQFGQIKIR
+2711 SNPDKQFGQIKIR

-2736 LDGTRQAGGKVG
+2736 LDGTRQAGSKVG

-2789 WLQQGTQINVSGG
+2789 YLQQGAQINVSGG

-2826 AAISN
+2826 AMVSN

-2837 THGTN
+2837 THGSN
-2842 FYADGDKSFDA
+2842 FYADGDKTFDE
-2853 LAVIDATNDI
+2853 LPVIDATNNV
-2863 NDRSKVSIVGA
+2863 NDRSKLSIVGA

-2889 GRYGIDGSS
+2889 SNHGIDGSS
-2898 LGWFGTIDTAGWYK
+2898 LGWFGTIDPAGWYK
-2912 GVDQNGNLIP
+2912 LDQNGNLVP
-2922 ATEGTWTNV
+2922 ATDGSWTNV
-2931 TGFQLDKTIS
+2931 SGWQFSGVTTANGFSSVVGGGDPNYSVSIPNSNGAVLKNFVMGIYSFTAADNLGYAPGQTNIPVTIDPPPAGGVAAQGYGQVGADGVLLVVITNPGS
-2941 GGTALPSVP
+2941 GYTSPLASVKVGPDGVVVLPSVGRFSGVP
-2950 TSVAVKNSAGIQIA
+2950 NS
-2964 TINVS
+2964 
-2969 GGIDTFQPNTTTLSQ
+2969 F
-2984 YFGQSDIP
+2984 
-2992 ITFPPPATPGG
+2992 
-3003 RTAQGRVSFSASGD
+3003 
-3017 ATVTITDAGTGYLTR
+3017 LT
-3032 VTSVQIGNVVDVPAA
+3032 
-3047 TGLFGRVLST
+3047 
-3057 VKIVSASLSLVPGST
+3057 IVSADVVPGS
-3072 GYDGTSLSVSLGVS
+3072 GGASSAAQPSVQVKWGSN
-3086 GNNGQATATF
+3086 GNATIGFSAAN
-3096 TKVSNLSGSTTLVNG
+3096 NLSGTSTRNADGTIT
-3111 SLQFVPTT
+3111 FVGNTK
-3119 NDYIPLTSSGVY
+3119 NFIPWSSSGVY
-3131 ATFDPANQGKPGV
+3131 DTFDPANQGKQGV
-3144 ASFTGGAGTGN
+3144 ANFTGDASPDRV
-3155 AFFGDTV
+3155 FFGDTI

-3168 TWSHNGQSYGFTNL
+3168 TWANNGQSYGFTNL
-3182 FTRLAPLVNSLGT
+3182 FTRLTPLVNSLGA
-3195 DVVHVQPGVDLVN
+3195 DVVHVQPGIDLVN

-3220 LAAGVVDRGKPS
+3220 LAAGTAGQLVTNGGVTYFD
-3232 PTIFNPASDYI
+3232 PASSYI
-3243 DFTYRLATPWGGLD
+3243 NFAYRLATPWGGLD
-3257 AGVLSLRAAGN
+3257 AGALTLRAAGN

-3273 SISDGFFQFANYLD
+3273 SVSDGFFQFGNYLD
-3287 PIYAGKVNDY
+3287 QTYVSRVTTYLGDLAGARSIDRGNISNDGLYAY
-3297 FASNSGLRAI
+3297 
-3307 DFNSIY
+3307 Y
-3313 LNDPT
+3313 LNNSTTVP
-3318 SNTLLIAPYKAG
+3318 IAPYKAAAN
-3330 DTGNGIS
+3330 DIS
-3337 PTSQD
+3337 ASSQD
-3342 LATADLFPHKLLVCT
+3342 LISADLFPHSLRACT
-3357 IDCSQANIK
+3357 TDCSSENIK
-3366 AVTAPSS
+3366 TITAPAS
-3373 WSYSLTAGADV
+3373 WSYNLTAGADV

-3389 TARVL
+3389 NARVP
-3394 LANDKGDVIVD
+3394 LARGTGDVIVD
-3405 KHASYDQ
+3405 KHGSYSQTLLKD
-3412 KVVGSTNPVSVNIPT
+3412 KNSGAAVTVYIPT
-3427 MIRTGIGSITVAAAR
+3427 MVRTGTGNIAVAAAR
-3442 DVVLK
+3442 DVFLQ
-3447 DTAAPGV
+3447 DTLAPGV
-3454 IYAAGVNTETYA
+3454 IYAAGVNTEKLA
-3466 NPYSPSLAVNGFFEP
+3466 DPSYSLQTINGVSSIVAGNAAGFLEP
-3481 RLMAYGNAAATA
+3481 RILAYGNNEVAHA
-3493 KPEPALELYYGPP
+3493 PELYYGPP
-3506 TAAAFPE
+3506 IAAAFPE
-3513 KGGDVVIDAQRDIL
+3513 KGGDVVIDAQRDVV
-3527 GNTKVVAKKDEN
+3527 GNTTI
-3539 GNTVYKKVPQYYQPW
+3539 GNKVPQYYQPW
-3554 LLSNSGVTPSAG
+3554 LLSDTGVTPGSNFSA
-3566 ASILGAGVFAPA
+3566 LGAGVFAPSS
-3578 GTQIASQT
+3578 TQIASQT
-3586 AWWMQYGSF
+3586 AWWIQYGSF

-3609 AGRNMLDVSVSAP
+3609 AGRDLVDVSVSLP
-3622 TTGRVTGGLSANST
+3622 TTGRVSGGLSADSL

-3652 GDIRGGSFYEGSGH
+3652 GNILGGSFYEGSGH
-3666 ASIVAGGDIGQN
+3666 ASIVAGGDIGRN
-3678 DYVYRYADSTLKL
+3678 GTSTVSRYASSALKL
-3691 PNLPL
+3691 RDIPL
-3696 LAVDTGQITM
+3696 LAVDTGQIVM
-3706 TANGSIAMAGVVNPA
+3706 TAGGAITMAGVVNPA

-3728 SKANPLEPKPEPTT
+3728 SKANPLDAGNVQS
-3742 PLYFDAYGPD
+3742 PLYMDTYGPD
-3752 SKVRLVAQSGDVTIN
+3752 SGVRLVAQSGDLTIT
-3767 IAPTA
+3767 IAP
-3772 IAIIPTNALA
+3772 PTIGTNFVQAS
-3782 VPAAP
+3782 P
-3787 ATYPASFEAVA
+3787 ATYPASFEAIA
-3798 LQGNLI
+3798 LQGDLI
-3804 TTGIGNIL
+3804 TTGIAEID
-3812 NQNLNQKASGTVPA
+3812 KVPGTTLQVP
-3826 PGIVLSPSAHG
+3826 GVVLSPSLHG
-3837 TFNLLAQGSID
+3837 AFELLAQGSID

-3854 QTSTPQS
+3854 NDGTVQKQP
-3861 ISRPLISAGPSL
+3861 RPFISAGPSL

-3878 DPFRPNSGNDEAS
+3878 DPFRPNSGNDERF
-3891 SRAILAHENDVADG
+3891 SRAILAHESDEADG
-3905 FDTTARIYAAT
+3905 LDTTAKIYAAT
-3916 GDIKA
+3916 GDI
-3921 TGSYGKR
+3921 TGTGRYGSR
-3928 TASSS
+3928 TPGDNL
-3933 ENVYQRIEINRPTS
+3933 NVYQHIEINRPTKV
-3947 IYAGRDIIDLNVIVQ
+3947 YAGRDLKDLNIIVQ
-3962 NIHTSDVSTIVAGQ
+3962 NIHASDVSSIEAGR

-3982 FSNGG
+3982 FNNGG

-3995 FLVVQAGGDIGPFL
+3995 FLLVQAGGDIGPFL
-4009 PAAFD
+4009 PAAQN
-4014 NATQAPVQ
+4014 NATEAPVQ

-4030 SSPTPVGNIYI
+4030 SSPTPVGNIYVA
-4041 SESTGGGS
+4041 STTGAGGGS

-4081 IITMFGVKYGIDYA
+4081 IITMFGTKFGIDYA
-4095 SVTDAYVVG
+4095 AVAASYIDPANAGSVKHNYVSDLRSFLSRIGKPASDSDSDASVF
-4104 SKADGTALP
+4104 AALQALP
-4113 FSMAALRDIITGA
+4113 T
-4126 LPGYLKKDAIAA
+4126 
-4138 YLSTSQGQNSLSSY
+4138 
-4152 LNSSTGKTAL
+4152 
-4162 EQLNLKDLFQDGTAN
+4162 DLQHVF
-4177 VIDRQ
+4177 IDQ
-4182 KLDSFV
+4182 V
-4188 GVLAKSGLDAVWS
+4188 
-4201 FFRTVLPSQIQA
+4201 
-4213 SFFDVSTTSQPLM
+4213 
-4226 SVRLDQLFFAELK
+4226 FFAELK

-4407 VTGAGIGTLQASSKA
+4407 VTGAGIGTLQASTKA

-4445 SGSAVFVAPIIANA
+4445 SGSAVFVAPVIANA

>member
-16 KCRSVPHRDSPVSP
+16 KCRSVPHRDLLVSAP
-30 LGMRR
+30 GMRR
-35 AFDRTLLC
+35 AFERTLLC

-63 PGAIAVAPTM
+63 PGGNAVAPTM

-117 AQAAASSVP
+117 AQAATSSVP

-178 KKSILYWDSFNVGT
+178 KKSILYWDTFNVGA

-210 VDPSASPSRILGQ
+210 VQDPSASPSRILGQ

-372 DKGNTIKFRGRE
+372 DKGNTIKFRGTE
-384 FRLSQFASAYNTRTD
+384 FRLSQFASVYNTVP
-399 DPAAPFGYPTAASAK
+399 DPFLPLGYPSAAAGGK

-422 THDGLIDVSRG
+422 VHDGLIDASRG
-433 IAVMNGDTVTI
+433 IVVMNGDTVTI
-444 GNPTDASGH
+444 GNPKDASGH
-453 ALTDSAGKLFQGV
+453 ALTDSAGKLIQGV
-466 ISADTSIDRNSFVLL
+466 ISVDTSIDRNSFVLL

-487 TMDGVISSLPVDD
+487 TMNGVISSLPVDD
-500 GAAGLTSAQSFAPA
+500 GAAGLTSTQSFAPA
-514 YIEMSAQTNV
+514 YIEVSAQTNV
-524 TVGAAGLISA
+524 TVGSSGLISA
-534 PAAQVSLRAINF
+534 PSAQVSLNAKLF
-546 GSQNEAILYQPTL
+546 PTTGDVPGL
-559 VEGTKKAYGQHLFN
+559 FQQGRVGT
-573 QGSVGNAG
+573 SG
-581 GNINEV
+581 GNGPGVLPN
-587 GSNSGD
+587 SNAA
-593 PQSVLL
+593 QSVLL
-599 SPGATIDVAGL
+599 APGATIDVAGL

-673 VAKVPH
+673 VAKVPR

-690 VSLTTDLSTSNGAAS
+690 VSLATDLSTSNGAAS

-758 TVKHARWGVTET
+758 TVNHAHWHVTET
-770 WSTPTQI
+770 WSTPSQI
-777 YSAGFTEGHDAGRVS
+777 YSPGFTEGHDAGRVS

-829 TPSSVQLGATASAN
+829 TPSSVQIGATASAN
-843 YTTQSTYTTNLSAD
+843 FTTQSTYTTNLSAD

-873 FVLSNGSTLNLAAGG
+873 FVLSDGSMLNLAAGG
-888 NLSVTAGGAIDIAGS
+888 NLSVAAGGVIDIAGT
-903 VSAAGGNVSLV
+903 VSAAGGSVSLV
-914 TDQISI
+914 TDRISI
-920 SGSFAKLFKAPKDTS
+920 NGSFAKLFKAPKDTKDPS
-935 GNQIAAN
+935 GNPIAAN
-942 VFVEGTIDVS
+942 IFVEGTIDVS

-978 SITTTKDSASAT
+978 SITTTKDSTSA
-990 TGGYYLDTTGSILLA
+990 TGGYYLETTGSILLA

-1103 TSSIRIGGIATTLP
+1103 TSSIRIGGQARTLP
-1117 ESLLTGGGFG
+1117 VSLLTGGGFG
-1127 SYIIESVKDDWSVK
+1127 SYIIETVSDDWS
-1141 DDGSLVDSQIIV
+1141 GAGAQIIV
-1153 SAGTSLTLQQKNL
+1153 SAGTSLTFQQQNL

-1215 KIITDPKASI
+1215 KIVTDPKASI

-1233 RSGSTSASP
+1233 RSGSTSISP
-1242 KPSTPDWTV
+1242 KPSAPDWSV

-1341 TYGPAGT
+1341 TYGSAGT

-1395 VSGFSWSG
+1395 VSGFSWGG
-1403 SFAAAGGRYVAA
+1403 SFAAAGGRYVAG
-1415 DGSLQADSRANGGTI
+1415 DGSLQAESRANGGTI

-1488 YADSDPQWGNLT
+1488 YADSDPQWGKLT

-1632 FSAQR
+1632 LSAQR

-1649 TRGNV
+1649 TPGNV
-1654 EFAAPANSYTGIPL
+1654 KFAAPANSYTGIPL

-1701 AVSSIITQSVVL
+1701 AASPIITQSVVL
-1713 EAGSLT
+1713 APGSLT

-1734 DGTNWYYNANLN
+1734 DGTDWYYNANLN

-1802 TVYALLPSQINPI
+1802 IVYALLPSQINPI

-1830 GKTVTA
+1830 GKTVTT

-1967 SALQSIVLNGMAL
+1967 SALRSIVLNGMAL
-1980 TQPGRDGSGNTGRGS
+1980 TQPGQDSSGNIGRGS
-1995 ELDISAPKLAVL
+1995 ELDISAPKLAVI
-2007 GHAEYVNNDI
+2007 GHAGYINNDI
-2017 PSGYVG
+2017 PAGYVG
-2023 LDVAQLN
+2023 LDVTQLN

-2036 IGGSRSDSP
+2036 IGGSRSDITS
-2045 AGTLITPTASNVVV
+2045 GTLIAPTASNVVV

-2086 SVTVGSGSVVLLPV
+2086 TVTVGSQSVLLDLPV
-2100 YVPVADSGT
+2100 YVPEAGSGT
-2109 VTVKSGSIIE
+2109 VTINSGSIIQ

-2126 GLGRHYIVA
+2126 RLGRNYIVV

-2140 RVTAADIAAALDGT
+2140 PVTAQSLAAALGGT
-2154 LSGTEILNADLT
+2154 LSGTEIVGADLA
-2166 KLPASWFGGI
+2166 KLLDPNSPARLALG
-2176 YGSSSPYIPPVA
+2176 
-2188 ASQQAIYYYA
+2188 YYA

-2210 FVASNDPTLQLTGPT
+2210 FVASNDPTLQVTGPS
-2225 ATGAAAPAL
+2225 AIGVSAPAL
-2234 TIKFRDVA
+2234 AIKFKDVA
-2242 TAPAASLP
+2242 TASATLPA
-2250 TGPVSGSLTLPGG
+2250 GPVTGSLTLAGG
-2263 DTRDSGQVVIADGAR
+2263 DTSGSGKAVIADGAR

-2284 TLQATASSNAI
+2284 TLQATASNNAI
-2295 VLNTTDLHANLVN
+2295 ALNTTDLHANLVN
-2308 LIAPTIGVGAATAVA
+2308 LTAPTIGVGTATAVA

-2332 NTQFADVQTL
+2332 NTQFDDVQTL

-2362 NLTLDANGII
+2362 SLTLDANGII

-2377 GVAHDASIVA
+2377 GVARDASIFA

-2509 GVASRPIDSTEV
+2509 GVASRPADSTEV

-2698 NFVALTADDTAWD
+2698 NSVALTADDTAWD
-2711 SDPAKQFGQIKIR
+2711 SNPDKQFGQIKIR

-2748 LYGAN
+2748 FYGAN

-2789 WLQQGTQINVSGG
+2789 YLQQGAQINVSGG

-2826 AAISN
+2826 AMVSN

-2837 THGTN
+2837 THGSN
-2842 FYADGDKSFDA
+2842 FYADGDKTFDE
-2853 LAVIDATNDI
+2853 LPVIDATNNV
-2863 NDRSKVSIVGA
+2863 NDRSKLSIVGA

-2889 GRYGIDGSS
+2889 SNHGIDGSN
-2898 LGWFGTIDTAGWYK
+2898 LGWFGTIDPAGWYK
-2912 GVDQNGNLIP
+2912 LDQNGNLIP
-2922 ATEGTWTNV
+2922 ATDGSWTNV
-2931 TGFQLDKTIS
+2931 SGWQFSSVTTANGFSSVVGGGDPNYSVSIPNSNGAVLKNFVMGIYSFTAADNLGYAPGQTNIPVTIDPPPAGGVAAQGYGQVGADGVLLVVITNPGS
-2941 GGTALPSVP
+2941 GYTSPLASVKVGPDGVVVLPSVGRFSGVP
-2950 TSVAVKNSAGIQIA
+2950 NS
-2964 TINVS
+2964 
-2969 GGIDTFQPNTTTLSQ
+2969 F
-2984 YFGQSDIP
+2984 
-2992 ITFPPPATPGG
+2992 
-3003 RTAQGRVSFSASGD
+3003 
-3017 ATVTITDAGTGYLTR
+3017 LT
-3032 VTSVQIGNVVDVPAA
+3032 
-3047 TGLFGRVLST
+3047 
-3057 VKIVSASLSLVPGST
+3057 IVSADVVPGS
-3072 GYDGTSLSVSLGVS
+3072 GGASSAAQPSVQVKWGSN
-3086 GNNGQATATF
+3086 GNATIGFSAAN
-3096 TKVSNLSGSTTLVNG
+3096 NLSGTSTRNADGTIT
-3111 SLQFVPTT
+3111 FVGNTK
-3119 NDYIPLTSSGVY
+3119 NFIPWSSSGVY
-3131 ATFDPANQGKPGV
+3131 DTFDPANQGKQGV
-3144 ASFTGGAGTGN
+3144 ANFTGDASPDRV
-3155 AFFGDTV
+3155 FFGDTI

-3168 TWSHNGQSYGFTNL
+3168 TWANNGQSYGFTNL
-3182 FTRLAPLVNSLGT
+3182 FTRLTPLVNSLGA
-3195 DVVHVQPGVDLVN
+3195 DVVHVQPGIDLVN

-3337 PTSQD
+3337 PASQD

-3389 TARVL
+3389 TARVP

-3412 KVVGSTNPVSVNIPT
+3412 RVVGSTNPVSVNIPT
-3427 MIRTGIGSITVAAAR
+3427 MIRTGTGSITVAAAR

-3466 NPYSPSLAVNGFFEP
+3466 NPYGPSLAVNGFFEP

-3493 KPEPALELYYGPP
+3493 AASELYYGPP

-3513 KGGDVVIDAQRDIL
+3513 KGGDVVIDAQRDVV
-3527 GNTKVVAKKDEN
+3527 GSTKVIAIKDEN
-3539 GNTVYKKVPQYYQPW
+3539 GNTVLKKVPQYYQPW

-3566 ASILGAGVFAPA
+3566 ASILGAGVFAPV

-3586 AWWMQYGSF
+3586 AWWIQYGSF

-3609 AGRNMLDVSVSAP
+3609 AGRNMIDVSVSAP

-3678 DYVYRYADSTLKL
+3678 EYVYRYAKSTLKL

-3728 SKANPLEPKPEPTT
+3728 SKANPLEPKPDPTI
-3742 PLYFDAYGPD
+3742 PLYFDAYGSA

-3782 VPAAP
+3782 VQAAP

-3804 TTGIGNIL
+3804 TTGISNIL
-3812 NQNLNQKASGTVPA
+3812 NQNASGASAAVPA

-3854 QTSTPQS
+3854 QTSTTQS

-3905 FDTTARIYAAT
+3905 LDTTARIYAAT
-3916 GDIKA
+3916 GDI
-3921 TGSYGKR
+3921 TGTGAYGNR
-3928 TASSS
+3928 TRGDNLS
-3933 ENVYQRIEINRPTS
+3933 VYQHIEINRPTKV
-3947 IYAGRDIIDLNVIVQ
+3947 YAGRDLKDLNIIVQ
-3962 NIHTSDVSTIVAGQ
+3962 NIHTGDVSSIEAGR

-3982 FSNGG
+3982 FNNGG

-3995 FLVVQAGGDIGPFL
+3995 FLLVQAGGDIGPFL
-4009 PAAFD
+4009 PAAQN
-4014 NATQAPVQ
+4014 NATEAPVQ

-4030 SSPTPVGNIYI
+4030 SSPTPVGNIYVA
-4041 SESTGGGS
+4041 STTGGGS

-4104 SKADGTALP
+4104 GKADRTAIP

-4182 KLDSFV
+4182 KLDSLV

-4213 SFFDVSTTSQPLM
+4213 SFFDASTTSQPLM

-4407 VTGAGIGTLQASSKA
+4407 VTGAGIGTLQASTKA

-4445 SGSAVFVAPIIANA
+4445 SGSAVFVAPVIANA

>member
-1 MRLRQRRARLELAIR
+1 
-16 KCRSVPHRDSPVSP
+16 
-30 LGMRR
+30 MRR
-35 AFDRTLLC
+35 AFERTLLC

-63 PGAIAVAPTM
+63 PGASTVVPTA
-73 AAQAAAI
+73 AAQQAAI

-92 AETSL
+92 AQTSL

-126 NGLTPG
+126 NGLSPG

-178 KKSILYWDSFNVGT
+178 KKSILYWDTFNVGA

-210 VDPSASPSRILGQ
+210 VQDPSASPSRILGQ
-223 INAMGGVYL
+223 INAIGGVYL

-256 DVGKLGSDLAA
+256 DVGKLGSDLAT

-281 SFSIYDKDGGAATNL
+281 SFSIYDKDGGAATKL

-339 TAQGGEVAMVAART
+339 TAPGGEVAMVAART

-359 GYSALPDSVLGKD
+359 GYSLLPDSVLGKD
-372 DKGNTIKFRGRE
+372 DKGNTIKFRGTE
-384 FRLSQFASAYNTRTD
+384 FRLSQFASVYNPD
-399 DPAAPFGYPTAASAK
+399 DPQAPFGYPKTST
-414 YLAGTGAV
+414 YLPGTGAV
-422 THDGLIDVSRG
+422 VHDGLIDASRG
-433 IAVMNGDTVTI
+433 IVVMNGDTVAI
-444 GNPTDASGH
+444 GNPKDASGH
-453 ALTDSAGKLFQGV
+453 GLADSTGKLIQGV
-466 ISADTSIDRNSFVLL
+466 ISVDTSIDRNSFVLL

-487 TMDGVISSLPVDD
+487 TMNGVISSLPVDD
-500 GAAGLTSAQSFAPA
+500 GAAGLTSTQSFAPA
-514 YIEMSAQTNV
+514 YIEMTAQTNV
-524 TVGAAGLISA
+524 EVGSNGLISA
-534 PAAQVSLRAINF
+534 PSAQVALNAQIFSHLRTIN
-546 GSQNEAILYQPTL
+546 GEQVVVPN
-559 VEGTKKAYGQHLFN
+559 LFN
-573 QGSVGNAG
+573 QGMTSTGGGNADVLP
-581 GNINEV
+581 N
-587 GSNSGD
+587 SNAA
-593 PQSVLL
+593 QSVLL
-599 SPGATIDVAGL
+599 APGATIDVAGL

-660 TWVGTPLADASGY
+660 AWVGTPLADASGY
-673 VAKVPH
+673 VAKVPR

-705 VKTDGSITNV
+705 VKTDGSIMNV

-727 NTTRLLGSDG
+727 NTTRLIGSDG

-829 TPSSVQLGATASAN
+829 TPSSVQIGATASAN
-843 YTTQSTYTTNLSAD
+843 FTTQSTYTTNLSAD

-873 FVLSNGSTLNLAAGG
+873 FVLSNDSMLNLAAGG
-888 NLSVTAGGAIDIAGS
+888 SLSVSAGGAIDIAGT
-903 VSAAGGNVSLV
+903 VSAAGGSVSLS
-914 TDQISI
+914 TDRVSVGGKF
-920 SGSFAKLFKAPKDTS
+920 SSLFKAPTDQS
-935 GNQIAAN
+935 GHAIAAN
-942 VFVEGTIDVS
+942 IFVEGTIDVS
-952 GRFVNDT
+952 GRFVNDI
-959 GRTAGVDAA
+959 GRVAGVDAA
-968 GPAFINGGTI
+968 GPAFTNGGTV
-978 SITTTKDSASAT
+978 SITTTKDSTAVV
-990 TGGYYLDTTGSILLA
+990 GGYLDATGSILLA
-1005 KSSVL
+1005 NGSVL

-1025 TVATGVMAGKAG
+1025 TAATGVMAGKAG
-1037 SISLALYRGK
+1037 SISLALYSGK
-1047 EWADQEG
+1047 EWEPING
-1054 PHHPTPGLATPAVI
+1054 PHPPTPNLATPAVI
-1068 ALDGTLRGYGF
+1068 GLDGTLRGYGF
-1079 ETNGSLRLAAA
+1079 ESNGSLRIAAA
-1090 DTIRIGGTLQDGE
+1090 GTIRIEDSQ
-1103 TSSIRIGGIATTLP
+1103 TSSIRIGGQASTLP
-1117 ESLLTGGGFG
+1117 VSLLTSGGFG
-1127 SYIIESVKDDWSVK
+1127 SYIIETVSDDWSGAK
-1141 DDGSLVDSQIIV
+1141 AQIIV

-1171 YTATPTGTKLGQQA
+1171 YTATPTGTKLGQQP

-1233 RSGSTSASP
+1233 RSGSTSTSP
-1242 KPSTPDWTV
+1242 KPSTPDWSV

-1320 ITTIYTY
+1320 ITTVYTY

-1332 DSSKDQFYF
+1332 DSSKDKLYF
-1341 TYGPAGT
+1341 TYGPPGSAGT
-1348 PQPSYL
+1348 PQQSYL

-1395 VSGFSWSG
+1395 VSGFSWGG
-1403 SFAAAGGRYVAA
+1403 SFAAAGGRYVANDGTLHA
-1415 DGSLQADSRANGGTI
+1415 DARANGGTI
-1430 LLGGGNIFLQQGAAG
+1430 LLGGGNISLQQGAAG
-1445 VINAPTTINVS
+1445 VISAPTTLTVS

-1475 GAARIFTDLPGNT
+1475 GAARIFTDLPGTT
-1488 YADSDPQWGNLT
+1488 YGDSDPSWKALT

-1512 LHIAAGVI
+1512 LHIAAGDI
-1520 GAPGS
+1520 NAPGS

-1540 GSGKERV
+1540 GFSSNKPV

-1572 GDALPGLDF
+1572 GDAQPGLDF

-1586 VNLIASGDLRLGT
+1586 INLIASGDLRLGT
-1599 LKVVNGLKPDA
+1599 LKVVNGLKTNGNDTSA
-1610 SQTVPTEQ
+1610 TAEQ
-1618 SSFTGKLISTGNLL
+1618 SSFTGKLVSAGDLL
-1632 FSAQR
+1632 LSAQR

-1649 TRGNV
+1649 TPGNV
-1654 EFAAPANSYTGIPL
+1654 KFAAPANSYTGIPL

-1701 AVSSIITQSVVL
+1701 AVSKIITQSVVL

-1762 VTRADGST
+1762 VTRVDGST

-1802 TVYALLPSQINPI
+1802 TVYALLPSQTDPI

-1836 GDTIPLAGTQITIDG
+1836 GDAIPLAGTQITIDG

-1898 VLMTGHYTQ
+1898 VLVTGHYTQ

-1952 VTAPRLPMDAGRLSV
+1952 VTAPRLPMDAGRLSI
-1967 SALQSIVLNGMAL
+1967 SALQSIVMNGVARTL
-1980 TQPGRDGSGNTGRGS
+1980 PGQDKNGNTGRGS
-1995 ELDISAPKLAVL
+1995 ELDISAPKLAVV
-2007 GHAEYVNNDI
+2007 GHAGYVNNDI
-2017 PSGYVG
+2017 PAGYVG

-2036 IGGSRSDSP
+2036 IGGSRSDF
-2045 AGTLITPTASNVVV
+2045 ATGTLITPTASNVVV

-2079 QWQEVKQ
+2079 QWQEVTQ
-2086 SVTVGSGSVVLLPV
+2086 SVTVGSQSVLLDLPV
-2100 YVPVADSGT
+2100 YVPEAGSGT
-2109 VTVKSGSIIE
+2109 VTINTGSIIK

-2126 GLGRHYIVA
+2126 GLGRHYVVA
-2135 SDGQA
+2135 ADGQA
-2140 RVTAADIAAALDGT
+2140 PVTAQSLAAALGGT
-2154 LSGTEILNADLT
+2154 LSGTEIVGADLA
-2166 KLPASWFGGI
+2166 KLLDPTSPARLALG
-2176 YGSSSPYIPPVA
+2176 
-2188 ASQQAIYYYA
+2188 YYA

-2225 ATGAAAPAL
+2225 ATGVSAPAL
-2234 TIKFRDVA
+2234 TIKFKDVA
-2242 TAPAASLP
+2242 TATAVLPA
-2250 TGPVSGSLTLPGG
+2250 GPVTGSLTLAGG
-2263 DTRDSGQVVIADGAR
+2263 DTSNSGKVAIADGVK

-2284 TLQATASSNAI
+2284 TLQATASNNAI
-2295 VLNTTDLHANLVN
+2295 AINTTDLHANLVN
-2308 LIAPTIGVGAATAVA
+2308 LIAPSIGVGAASAVA

-2332 NTQFADVQTL
+2332 STQFADVQTL

-2348 GPITVY
+2348 GPVTVY

-2362 NLTLDANGII
+2362 SLSLDATGIA
-2372 LGTEN
+2372 LGSEVLNPGTSLNLRAGTVLAFSSSATVEFSVGVTVTSAA
-2377 GVAHDASIVA
+2377 GVATTYAANTQIALDPNSKVSVA
-2387 SDTITLK
+2387 SAGTMTVAGSGGATLTRDGLISASNNITLK
-2394 TTGGPAFSGGT
+2394 NTGASPPFSAPA
-2405 TANGNSLALV
+2405 ANGNSLELA
-2415 AREIDLGNGVV
+2415 AKEIDLGSGRVNGNVV
-2426 NGSAAATYMTIGG
+2426 NGNFTIAG
-2439 FSNVGLSA
+2439 FSKVKWSA
-2447 SDRVVVRGPGTLTL
+2447 DDSVVVKGPGTMTL
-2461 GVTNTDKVDLTIT
+2461 GANGDKTDLTVS
-2474 TPSVLVAGATGA
+2474 TPRILVSGAT
-2486 KSQSFAITDYAGNV
+2486 AGTPQGFV
-2500 VIQDSVARN
+2500 LTASGDISIVDPVTRGSAATAPADS
-2509 GVASRPIDSTEV
+2509 DET
-2521 GGSLNITAS
+2521 GGILTVTAS
-2530 NVTVASTIQAQGG
+2530 NIAVGSTIQAQAG
-2543 TIALYA
+2543 TITLGA
-2549 IAGNVEL
+2549 IAGNVTL
-2556 KSGAY
+2556 NPGAY
-2561 LAAGGYKKTLVDVDT
+2561 ISARGYKKTLVDVDT
-2576 HVSGGKIV
+2576 YLSGGKVV
-2584 LNADIGTDFLPL
+2584 LYADIGSNAT
-2596 VPGAGQVITDANSV
+2596 GGGQVITDASST
-2610 IDVSQPLGGL
+2610 IDVATTSGGQ
-2620 GYGGEIDVT
+2620 GYGGTIEVD

-2634 ASIAGSLRGGGGPGL
+2634 AMLAGRLLGTGGPGL
-2649 GGVFKLDVQ
+2649 GGRFKLDT
-2658 GGADL
+2658 GGAADL
-2663 TALADNLLAG
+2663 TALADILLAG
-2673 GISGAI
+2673 GLTGAI

-2688 ELLQN
+2688 ELAAG

-2698 NFVALTADDTAWD
+2698 NNITLTADDPTWI
-2711 SDPAKQFGQIKIR
+2711 PIFQERQLGQVIIR
-2724 GRIDATG
+2724 GTLDATG
-2731 YGGTT
+2731 YGGSTI
-2736 LDGTRQAGGKVG
+2736 DGTGQAGGKVA

-2802 TKGGLSG
+2802 TRGGLSG

-2837 THGTN
+2837 THGMN
-2842 FYADGDKSFDA
+2842 FYADGDKTFDA
-2853 LAVIDATNDI
+2853 LPVIDATNNI

-2889 GRYGIDGSS
+2889 SNHGLDGSS
-2898 LGWFGTIDTAGWYK
+2898 LGWFGTIDPAGWYK
-2912 GVDQNGNLIP
+2912 LDPNGNVIL
-2922 ATEGTWTNV
+2922 ATDGSWTNV
-2931 TGFQLDKTIS
+2931 SGWQLSSVTTANGFTSVVSGDVSIPNSNGAVLKNFVMGIYSFTAADNLGYAPGQTNIPVTIDPPPAGGVAALGYGQVDANGVLFVVITNPGS
-2941 GGTALPSVP
+2941 GYTSPLASVKVGPNGVVVLPSVGRFSGVP
-2950 TSVAVKNSAGIQIA
+2950 NS
-2964 TINVS
+2964 
-2969 GGIDTFQPNTTTLSQ
+2969 F
-2984 YFGQSDIP
+2984 
-2992 ITFPPPATPGG
+2992 
-3003 RTAQGRVSFSASGD
+3003 
-3017 ATVTITDAGTGYLTR
+3017 LT
-3032 VTSVQIGNVVDVPAA
+3032 
-3047 TGLFGRVLST
+3047 
-3057 VKIVSASLSLVPGST
+3057 IVSADVVPGS
-3072 GYDGTSLSVSLGVS
+3072 GGASSAVQPSVQVRLGN
-3086 GNNGQATATF
+3086 GNATIGFSAAN
-3096 TKVSNLSGSTTLVNG
+3096 NLSGTSKRNPDGTIT
-3111 SLQFVPTT
+3111 FVGKTK
-3119 NDYIPLTSSGVY
+3119 NFIPWSSSGVY
-3131 ATFDPANQGKPGV
+3131 DTFDPANQGKPGV
-3144 ASFTGGAGTGN
+3144 ASFTGDTSPDRV
-3155 AFFGDTV
+3155 FFGDTI

-3168 TWSHNGQSYGFTNL
+3168 TWSYNGQSYGFTNL
-3182 FTRLAPLVNSLGT
+3182 FTRLAPLVDSLGA
-3195 DVVHVQPGVDLVN
+3195 DVVHVQPGVDLVT

-3220 LAAGVVDRGKPS
+3220 LAAGTVGNLATDGGVTYFD
-3232 PTIFNPASDYI
+3232 PASSYVN
-3243 DFTYRLATPWGGLD
+3243 FTYRLATPWGGLD

-3287 PIYAGKVNDY
+3287 KGYTDKLANYATSRSVDLG
-3297 FASNSGLRAI
+3297 
-3307 DFNSIY
+3307 SIY
-3313 LNDPT
+3313 LNDYTTGQLP
-3318 SNTLLIAPYKAG
+3318 IAPYKIG
-3330 DTGNGIS
+3330 DSGNGIS
-3337 PTSQD
+3337 PASQD
-3342 LATADLFPHKLLVCT
+3342 LASADLFPHTLLVCT
-3357 IDCSQANIK
+3357 VDCSQANIK
-3366 AVTAPSS
+3366 TVTAPSS
-3373 WSYSLTAGADV
+3373 WAYILTAGSDV

-3389 TARVL
+3389 TGRVP
-3394 LANDKGDVIVD
+3394 LANGRGDVIVD
-3405 KHASYDQ
+3405 KHGSYGQFLKDGTT
-3412 KVVGSTNPVSVNIPT
+3412 KVDVSIPT
-3427 MIRTGIGSITVAAAR
+3427 MIRTGTGNITISAAQDVIMR
-3442 DVVLK
+3442 DV
-3447 DTAAPGV
+3447 AAPGV
-3454 IYAAGVNTETYA
+3454 IYAAGVNTATYA
-3466 NPYSPSLAVNGFFEP
+3466 NPYSLQASGVVVTNPDGFFEP
-3481 RLMAYGNAAATA
+3481 RVLGYGNAAFAAGAT
-3493 KPEPALELYYGPP
+3493 ELYYGPP

-3513 KGGDVVIDAQRDIL
+3513 KGGDVVIDAQRDVV
-3527 GNTKVVAKKDEN
+3527 GGTKVIATKDAN

-3566 ASILGAGVFAPA
+3566 ASILGAGVFAPV

-3586 AWWMQYGSF
+3586 AWWIQYGSF

-3641 YGSGNMVVRAG
+3641 YGSGNMIVRAG

-3678 DYVYRYADSTLKL
+3678 DYVYRYASSTLKL

-3728 SKANPLEPKPEPTT
+3728 SRANPLDTGNVQS
-3742 PLYFDAYGPD
+3742 PLYMDTYGPD
-3752 SKVRLVAQSGDVTIN
+3752 SKVRLVAQSGDVTIA

-3772 IAIIPTNALA
+3772 IRIQPANSLN
-3782 VPAAP
+3782 VLAAP
-3787 ATYPASFEAVA
+3787 ATYPASFEAIA

-3804 TTGIGNIL
+3804 TTGIGDIL
-3812 NQNLNQKASGTVPA
+3812 KQNVLANATASVPT
-3826 PGIVLSPSAHG
+3826 PGIVLSPSLHG
-3837 TFNLLAQGSID
+3837 TFNLLAQGNID

-3854 QTSTPQS
+3854 DTSAPQS

-3878 DPFRPNSGNDEAS
+3878 DPFRPNSGNGEAS
-3891 SRAILAHENDVADG
+3891 SRALLAHENDVADG
-3905 FDTTARIYAAT
+3905 LETTARIYAAT

-3921 TGSYGKR
+3921 TGSFGVR
-3928 TASSS
+3928 TIGDGQR
-3933 ENVYQRIEINRPTS
+3933 VYQRIEINRPTS
-3947 IYAGRDIIDLNVIVQ
+3947 IYAGRDIVDLNVIVQ
-3962 NIHTSDVSTIVAGQ
+3962 NIHASDVSTIAAGR

-3982 FSNGG
+3982 FQNGG

-4041 SESTGGGS
+4041 SNTTGGGS

-4056 LLGPANNPRR
+4056 LLGPSNNPRR
-4066 NAALT
+4066 NATLT

-4081 IITMFGVKYGIDYA
+4081 IITMFGTKFGVDYA
-4095 SVTDAYVVG
+4095 AVAASYIDPANASSVKHNYVSELRSFLSRIGKPASDSDSDASVF
-4104 SKADGTALP
+4104 AAFQALP
-4113 FSMAALRDIITGA
+4113 T
-4126 LPGYLKKDAIAA
+4126 
-4138 YLSTSQGQNSLSSY
+4138 
-4152 LNSSTGKTAL
+4152 
-4162 EQLNLKDLFQDGTAN
+4162 DLQHVF
-4177 VIDRQ
+4177 IDQ
-4182 KLDSFV
+4182 V
-4188 GVLAKSGLDAVWS
+4188 
-4201 FFRTVLPSQIQA
+4201 
-4213 SFFDVSTTSQPLM
+4213 
-4226 SVRLDQLFFAELK
+4226 FFAELK
-4239 AVGIDQKGGTSSDT
+4239 AVGIGQKDGTSSDT

-4280 GASQLVKTGDMN
+4280 GASQLVRTGDMN

-4346 TDESVLVN
+4346 TDQSVLVN

-4407 VTGAGIGTLQASSKA
+4407 VTGAGIGTLQASSQA

-4445 SGSAVFVAPIIANA
+4445 SGSAVFVAPVIANA

-4492 AKTAET
+4492 AKSAET

-4525 DQADDKKESDTT
+4525 DQATDKKESDTT
-4537 SSGNGKQ
+4537 SSGNDKQ